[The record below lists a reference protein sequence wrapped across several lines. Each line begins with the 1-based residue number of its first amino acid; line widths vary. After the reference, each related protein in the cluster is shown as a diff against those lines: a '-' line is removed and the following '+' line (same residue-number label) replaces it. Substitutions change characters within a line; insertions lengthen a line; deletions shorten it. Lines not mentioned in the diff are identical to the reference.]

1 MNLLKKNKYSIRKYK
16 VGIFSTLIGTVLL
29 LSNPNG
35 AQALTT
41 DHNVQGGSNQAL
53 PGNSQNTNADTNR
66 DIVNDSQNTPNAHAT
81 DNTSTNQALTNHQNV
96 DVANQVGPAPI
107 QPSASPAQNNNN
119 SNANSTATEPAA
131 NTNNNLASN
140 NNTLNVP
147 NNTDNNDSARHL
159 TLKEIQEDVRHSSDK
174 PELVAIAE
182 EASNR
187 PKKRS
192 RRAAPTDP
200 NATPAD
206 PTATPA
212 DPTAGNGSAPV
223 AITAPYTPTTDPN
236 ANNIGQNAPNEVLSF
251 DDNNIR
257 PSTNRSVPTVTVVD
271 NLPGYTLINGGK
283 VGVFSHAMVRT
294 SMFDS
299 GDAKNYQAQGNVIA
313 LGRIRGNDTNDH
325 GDFNGIEKTLTVNP
339 NSELI
344 FEFNTMTT
352 KNYQAQGNVI
362 ALGRIR
368 GNDTNDHGDFN
379 GIEKTLTVNPNSE
392 LIFEFNTMTTKNYQG
407 MTNLIIKNADNDT
420 VIGEKVVA
428 YGPIWRLLKVPENVS
443 HLKIQFVPKND
454 AITDARGIYQLRDGY
469 KYYDF
474 VDSIGLHSG
483 SHVYVE
489 RRTMEPT
496 ATNNKE
502 FTVTTSLKNNGNFGA
517 SFNTDDFVYKIQ
529 LPEGVEY
536 VNNSLT
542 KDFPSGN
549 SGVDINDMNVTYDA
563 ANRIITIKSTG
574 GGTGNSP
581 ARLMPDKI
589 LDLKYKL
596 RVNNVPTPRTVT
608 FNDTLT
614 YKTYSQ
620 DFINSPAESH
630 TVSTNPYTIDIIM
643 NKDALQ
649 AEVDRRI
656 QQADYTF
663 ASLDIFN
670 DLKRRAQTILDE
682 NRNNVPL
689 NKRVSQADI
698 DSLAN
703 QMQHTLIRSVD
714 AENAVNRKVDD
725 MEDLVNQNDELTDEE
740 KQAAIQVIEEHKNEI
755 IGNIGDQTTDD
766 GVTRIKD
773 QGIQTL
779 SGDTATPVVKP
790 NAKQAIRDKAA
801 KQREIINHTP
811 DATQDEIQDA
821 LNQLTTDETD
831 AIDNV
836 TNATTNADVETAK
849 NNGINT
855 IGAVAPQVTHKQA
868 ARDAINQ
875 ATATKRQQI
884 NSNREATQEEK
895 NAALNELTQA
905 TNHALEQINQATTND
920 DVDTAKGDG
929 LNAINPIAPVTVV
942 KQAARDAVSH
952 DAQQH
957 IAEINANPDATQEER
972 QAAIEKV
979 NAAVAV
985 ANTNILNANTN
996 ADVEQVKTNAIQGI
1010 QAIEPATKVKTDA
1023 KNAIDQSAETQHN
1036 AIFNNNDATLE
1047 EQQAAQ
1053 QLLDQAV
1060 ATAKQNINAADTNQ
1074 EVAQAKDQGTQ
1085 NIVVIQPATQVK
1097 TDARNAVNE
1106 KAREAITNINA
1117 TPGATREEKQEAINR
1132 VNTLKNR
1139 ALNDIGVTS
1148 TTAMVNSIRDD
1159 AVNQIGAV
1167 QPHVTK
1173 KQTATGV
1180 LTDLAT
1186 AKKQEINQNTNA
1198 TTEEKQV
1205 ALNQVDQDLA
1215 TAINNINQADT
1226 NAEVDQ
1232 AQQLGTK
1239 AINAIQPNIVKK
1251 PAALAQTNQHY
1262 SAKLV
1267 EINATPDATDD
1278 EKNAAI
1284 NTLNQDRQQAI
1295 ESIKQ
1300 ANTNA
1305 EVDQAATVAE
1315 NNIDAV
1321 QVDVVKKQAARDKI
1335 TAEVA
1340 KRIEAVKQTP
1350 NATDEEKQAAVNQI
1364 NQLKD
1369 QAFNQINQNQT
1380 NDQVDATTNQAIN
1393 AIDNVEAEV
1402 VIKPKAIADIEKAVK
1417 EKQQQ
1422 IDNSLDSTDN
1432 EKEVALQALAKEKEK
1447 ALAAIDQAQTNSQ
1460 VNQAATNGVSAIKII
1475 QPETKIKPAAREKI
1489 NQKANELRAQINQD
1503 KEATAEE
1510 RQAALDKIN
1519 DLVAKAMTNITNDR
1533 TNQQVNDSTN
1543 QALDDI
1549 ALVTPDH
1556 IVRAAARDAVKQ
1568 QYEAKK
1574 HEIEQAEHATD
1585 EEKQVALNQLA
1596 NNEKR
1601 ALQNINQAIANNDV
1615 KRVESNG
1622 IATLKGVEPHIV
1634 VKPEAQEAIKASA
1647 DNQVESIKDT
1657 PHATTD
1663 ELDEA
1668 NQQINDTLKQG
1679 QQDIDNTTQDAAVN
1693 DVRNQTIKAIEQ
1705 IKPKVR
1711 RKRAAL
1717 DNIDESN
1724 NNQLDAIRNTLDT
1737 TQDERNVAIAALNKI
1752 VNAIKN
1758 DIAQNKTNA
1767 EVDQTEAD
1775 GNNNIKVILPKV
1787 QVKPAARQSVSAKAE
1802 AQNALI
1808 DQSDLSTE
1816 EERLAAKHLVE
1827 QALNQAIDQINHADK
1842 TAQVNQNSIDAQNII
1857 SKIKPA
1863 TTVKATAL
1871 QQIQNIATNKINLI
1885 KANNE
1890 ATDEEQNA
1898 AIVQVEKELIKAK
1911 QQIAGAVTNA
1921 DVAYLLHDGKNEIRE
1936 IEPVIN
1942 KKATAREQL
1951 TTLFN
1956 DKKQAIEANVQAT
1969 VEERNSILAQL
1980 QNIYDT
1986 AIGQID
1992 QDRSNAQV
2000 DKTATLNLQTIHD
2013 LDVHPIKKPD
2023 AEKTINDD
2031 LARVTHLVQNYRKVS
2046 DRNKADALKAITALK
2061 LQMDEEL
2068 KTARTNADVDAVL
2081 KRFNVALGDIEA
2093 VITEKENSLLRIDN
2107 IAQQT
2112 YAKFKA
2118 IATPEQLAKVKALI
2132 DQYVADGNRMVDEDA
2147 TLNDIKKDTQLII
2160 DEILAIKLPAEVIK
2174 ASPKVGQPAPKV
2186 CTPIKKEDKQ
2196 EVRKVVKEL
2205 PNTGSEEMDLPLKE
2219 LALITGAALLARR
2232 RSKKEKES

>member
-41 DHNVQGGSNQAL
+41 DNNVQSDTNQAT
-53 PGNSQNTNADTNR
+53 PVNSQDKDVANNR
-66 DIVNDSQNTPNAHAT
+66 GLANSAQNTPNQSAT
-81 DNTSTNQALTNHQNV
+81 TNQATNQALVNHNNGSIV
-96 DVANQVGPAPI
+96 NQATPTSV
-107 QPSASPAQNNNN
+107 QSSTPSAQNNNHTDGN
-119 SNANSTATEPAA
+119 TTATETVSNAN
-131 NTNNNLASN
+131 NNDAVSN
-140 NNTLNVP
+140 NTTLNVP
-147 NNTDNNDSARHL
+147 NKTNENGSGGHL

-182 EASNR
+182 PASNR

-192 RRAAPTDP
+192 RRAAPADP

-206 PTATPA
+206 PAA
-212 DPTAGNGSAPV
+212 AAAGNGGAPV

-236 ANNIGQNAPNEVLSF
+236 ANNAGQNAPNEVLSF
-251 DDNNIR
+251 DDNGIR
-257 PSTNRSVPTVTVVD
+257 PSTNRSVPSVTVVD
-271 NLPGYTLINGGK
+271 NLPGFTLINGGK

-299 GDAKNYQAQGNVIA
+299 ADAKNYQAQGNVIA
-313 LGRIRGNDTNDH
+313 LGRI
-325 GDFNGIEKTLTVNP
+325 K
-339 NSELI
+339 
-344 FEFNTMTT
+344 
-352 KNYQAQGNVI
+352 
-362 ALGRIR
+362 

-407 MTNLIIKNADNDT
+407 VTNLIIKNADNDT
-420 VIGEKVVA
+420 VIAEKSVA
-428 YGPIWRLLKVPENVS
+428 YGPIWRLFKVPENVS

-517 SFNTDDFVYKIQ
+517 SFNTDDFVYQVQ

-542 KDFPSGN
+542 KDFPSSN
-549 SGVDINDMNVTYDA
+549 SGVDMNDFNVTYDA
-563 ANRIITIKSTG
+563 ANRVITIKSTG
-574 GGTGNSP
+574 GGSGNSP

-614 YKTYSQ
+614 YKTYTQ

-698 DSLAN
+698 DSLTN

-714 AENAVNRKVDD
+714 AENAVNKKVDQ

-790 NAKQAIRDKAA
+790 NAKKAIRDKAT
-801 KQREIINHTP
+801 KQREIINATP
-811 DATQDEIQDA
+811 DATEDEIQDA
-821 LNQLTTDETD
+821 LNQLATDETD

-855 IGAVAPQVTHKQA
+855 IGAVVPQVTHKKA

-905 TNHALEQINQATTND
+905 TNHALEQINQATTNA
-920 DVDTAKGDG
+920 DVDNAKGDG

-972 QAAIEKV
+972 QAAIDKV
-979 NAAVAV
+979 NAAVTA

-1010 QAIEPATKVKTDA
+1010 QAITPATKVKTDA
-1023 KNAIDQSAETQHN
+1023 KNAIDKSAETQHN
-1036 AIFNNNDATLE
+1036 TIFNNNDATLE

-1097 TDARNAVNE
+1097 TDARNVVND

-1139 ALNDIGVTS
+1139 ALTDIGVTS

-1180 LTDLAT
+1180 LNDLAT

-1205 ALNQVDQDLA
+1205 ALNQVDQELA

-1251 PAALAQTNQHY
+1251 PAALAQINQHY
-1262 SAKLV
+1262 NAKLA

-1295 ESIKQ
+1295 ESVKQ

-1380 NDQVDATTNQAIN
+1380 NDQVDTTTNQALN

-1432 EKEVALQALAKEKEK
+1432 EKEVASQALAKEKEK

-1475 QPETKIKPAAREKI
+1475 QPETKVKPAAREKI
-1489 NQKANELRAQINQD
+1489 NQKVNELRAKINQD

-1510 RQAALDKIN
+1510 RQVALDKIN
-1519 DLVAKAMTNITNDR
+1519 EFVNQAMTDITNNR
-1533 TNQQVNDSTN
+1533 TNQQVDDTTS
-1543 QALDDI
+1543 QALDSI
-1549 ALVTPDH
+1549 ALVAPEH

-1574 HEIEQAEHATD
+1574 QEIEQAEHATD

-1596 NNEKR
+1596 NNEKL
-1601 ALQNINQAIANNDV
+1601 ALQNINQAVTNNDV
-1615 KRVESNG
+1615 KRVETNG
-1622 IATLKGVEPHIV
+1622 IATLKGVQPHIV
-1634 VKPEAQEAIKASA
+1634 IKPEAQQAIKASA
-1647 DNQVESIKDT
+1647 ENQVESIKDT
-1657 PHATTD
+1657 PHATVD

-1668 NQQINDTLKQG
+1668 NQLISDTLKQA
-1679 QQDIDNTTQDAAVN
+1679 QQEIENTNQDAAVT
-1693 DVRNQTIKAIEQ
+1693 DVRNRTIKAIEQ

-1717 DNIDESN
+1717 DSIEEN
-1724 NNQLDAIRNTLDT
+1724 NKNQLDAIRNTLDT
-1737 TQDERNVAIAALNKI
+1737 TQDERDVAIDTLNKI
-1752 VNAIKN
+1752 VNTIKN

-1767 EVDQTEAD
+1767 EVDRTETD
-1775 GNNNIKVILPKV
+1775 GNDNIKVILPKV
-1787 QVKPAARQSVSAKAE
+1787 QVKPAARQSVGVKAE

-1842 TAQVNQNSIDAQNII
+1842 TSQVNKDSIDAQNII

-1871 QQIQNIATNKINLI
+1871 QQIQNIATNKINLS

-1890 ATDEEQNA
+1890 ATDEEQNI
-1898 AIVQVEKELIKAK
+1898 AIAQVEKELIKAK
-1911 QQIAGAVTNA
+1911 QQIASAVTNA
-1921 DVAYLLHDGKNEIRE
+1921 DVAYLLHDEKNEIRE

-1942 KKATAREQL
+1942 RKASAREQL

-1956 DKKQAIEANVQAT
+1956 DKKQAIEANIQAT

-2000 DKTATLNLQTIHD
+2000 DKTASLNLQKIHD

-2031 LARVTHLVQNYRKVS
+2031 LARVTALVQNYRKVS
-2046 DRNKADALKAITALK
+2046 NRNKADALKAITALK

-2081 KRFNVALGDIEA
+2081 KRFNVALSDIEA

-2118 IATPEQLAKVKALI
+2118 IATPEQLAKVKVLI
-2132 DQYVADGNRMVDEDA
+2132 DQYVADGNRMIDEDA
-2147 TLNDIKKDTQLII
+2147 TLNDIKQHTQFIV
-2160 DEILAIKLPAEVIK
+2160 DEILAIKLPAEPTKV
-2174 ASPKVGQPAPKV
+2174 SPKVIQPAPKV
-2186 CTPIKKEDKQ
+2186 CTPIKKE
-2196 EVRKVVKEL
+2196 ETHESRKVEKEL
-2205 PNTGSEEMDLPLKE
+2205 PNTGSEGMDLPLKE
-2219 LALITGAALLARR
+2219 FALITGAALLARR
-2232 RSKKEKES
+2232 RTKNEKES

>member
-41 DHNVQGGSNQAL
+41 DNNVQSDTNQAT
-53 PGNSQNTNADTNR
+53 PVNSQDKDVANNR
-66 DIVNDSQNTPNAHAT
+66 GLANSAQNTPNQSAT
-81 DNTSTNQALTNHQNV
+81 TNQATNQALVNHNNGSIV
-96 DVANQVGPAPI
+96 NQATPTSV
-107 QPSASPAQNNNN
+107 QSSTPSAQNNNHTDGN
-119 SNANSTATEPAA
+119 TTATETVSNAN
-131 NTNNNLASN
+131 NNDVASN
-140 NNTLNVP
+140 NTTLNVP
-147 NNTDNNDSARHL
+147 NKTNENGSGGHL

-182 EASNR
+182 PASNR

-192 RRAAPTDP
+192 RRAAPADP

-206 PTATPA
+206 PGAA
-212 DPTAGNGSAPV
+212 AAGNGGAPV

-236 ANNIGQNAPNEVLSF
+236 ANNAGQNAPNEVLSF
-251 DDNNIR
+251 DDNSIR
-257 PSTNRSVPTVTVVD
+257 PSTNRSVPSVTVVD
-271 NLPGYTLINGGK
+271 NLPGFTLINGGK
-283 VGVFSHAMVRT
+283 VGVLSHAMVRT
-294 SMFDS
+294 SMFEAGS
-299 GDAKNYQAQGNVIA
+299 NRTYQAQGNVLA
-313 LGRIRGNDTNDH
+313 LGRISGTDASNH
-325 GDFNGIEKTLTVNP
+325 GDFNGIEKSLTVNP

-344 FEFNTMTT
+344 FEFNTMPT
-352 KNYQAQGNVI
+352 KNGQGATNV
-362 ALGRIR
+362 
-368 GNDTNDHGDFN
+368 
-379 GIEKTLTVNPNSE
+379 
-392 LIFEFNTMTTKNYQG
+392 
-407 MTNLIIKNADNDT
+407 IIKNADTNDT
-420 VIGEKVVA
+420 IAEKTVEG
-428 YGPIWRLLKVPENVS
+428 GPTLRLFKVPDNVRN
-443 HLKIQFVPKND
+443 LKIQFVPKND
-454 AITDARGIYQLRDGY
+454 AITDARGIYQLKDGY
-469 KYYDF
+469 KYYSF

-502 FTVTTSLKNNGNFGA
+502 FTVTTSLKNNGNSGA
-517 SFNTDDFVYKIQ
+517 SLDTDEFVYKIQ

-542 KDFPSGN
+542 KDFPSNN
-549 SGVDINDMNVTYDA
+549 SGVDVNDMNVTYDA
-563 ANRIITIKSTG
+563 ANRVITIKSTG
-574 GGTGNSP
+574 GGTTNSP

-614 YKTYSQ
+614 YKTYTQ
-620 DFINSPAESH
+620 DFINSAAESH

-670 DLKRRAQTILDE
+670 DLKKRAQTILAE

-698 DSLAN
+698 DTLTN

-714 AENAVNRKVDD
+714 AENAVNQKADQ

-740 KQAAIQVIEEHKNEI
+740 KQAAIQVIEEHKGNI
-755 IGNIGDQTTDD
+755 IGDIGDQTTDD

-790 NAKQAIRDKAA
+790 NAKKAIRDKAT
-801 KQREIINHTP
+801 KQREIINATP
-811 DATQDEIQDA
+811 DATEDEIQDA
-821 LNQLTTDETD
+821 INQLATDETD

-855 IGAVAPQVTHKQA
+855 IGSVVPQVTHKQA

-905 TNHALEQINQATTND
+905 TNHALEQINQATTNA
-920 DVDTAKGDG
+920 DVDNAKGDG

-972 QAAIEKV
+972 QAAIDKV
-979 NAAVAV
+979 NAAVTA

-996 ADVEQVKTNAIQGI
+996 AEVEQVKTNAIQGI
-1010 QAIEPATKVKTDA
+1010 QAIIPATKVKTDA
-1023 KNAIDQSAETQHN
+1023 KNAIDKSAETQHN
-1036 AIFNNNDATLE
+1036 TIFNNNDATLE

-1097 TDARNAVNE
+1097 TDARNVVND

-1139 ALNDIGVTS
+1139 ALTDIGVTS

-1180 LTDLAT
+1180 LNDLAT

-1205 ALNQVDQDLA
+1205 ALNQVDQELA

-1251 PAALAQTNQHY
+1251 PAALAQINQHY
-1262 SAKLV
+1262 NAKLA
-1267 EINATPDATDD
+1267 EINATPDATND

-1380 NDQVDATTNQAIN
+1380 NDQVDTTTNQALN

-1432 EKEVALQALAKEKEK
+1432 EKEVASQALAKEKEK

-1475 QPETKIKPAAREKI
+1475 QPETKVKPAAREKI
-1489 NQKANELRAQINQD
+1489 NQKANELRAKINQD

-1510 RQAALDKIN
+1510 RQVALDKIN
-1519 DLVAKAMTNITNDR
+1519 EFVNQAMTDITNNR
-1533 TNQQVNDSTN
+1533 TNQQVDDTTS
-1543 QALDDI
+1543 QALDSI
-1549 ALVTPDH
+1549 ALVAPEH

-1574 HEIEQAEHATD
+1574 QEIEQAEHATD

-1596 NNEKR
+1596 NNKKL
-1601 ALQNINQAIANNDV
+1601 ALQNINQAVTNNDV
-1615 KRVESNG
+1615 KRVETNG
-1622 IATLKGVEPHIV
+1622 IATLKGVQPHIV
-1634 VKPEAQEAIKASA
+1634 IKPEAQQAIKASA
-1647 DNQVESIKDT
+1647 ENQVESIKDT
-1657 PHATTD
+1657 PHATVD

-1668 NQQINDTLKQG
+1668 NQLISDTLKQA
-1679 QQDIDNTTQDAAVN
+1679 QQEIENTNQDAAVT

-1717 DNIDESN
+1717 DSIEEN
-1724 NNQLDAIRNTLDT
+1724 NKNQLDAIRNTLDT
-1737 TQDERNVAIAALNKI
+1737 TQDERDVAIDTLNKI
-1752 VNAIKN
+1752 VNTIKN

-1767 EVDQTEAD
+1767 EVDRTETD
-1775 GNNNIKVILPKV
+1775 GNDNIKVILPKV
-1787 QVKPAARQSVSAKAE
+1787 QVKPAARQSVGVKAE

-1842 TAQVNQNSIDAQNII
+1842 TAQVNQDSIDAQNII

-1890 ATDEEQNA
+1890 ATDEEQNI
-1898 AIVQVEKELIKAK
+1898 AIAQVEKELIKAK
-1911 QQIAGAVTNA
+1911 QQIASAVTNA
-1921 DVAYLLHDGKNEIRE
+1921 DVAYLLHDEKNEIRE
-1936 IEPVIN
+1936 IEPVISR
-1942 KKATAREQL
+1942 KASAREQL

-1956 DKKQAIEANVQAT
+1956 DKKQAIEANIQAT

-2000 DKTATLNLQTIHD
+2000 DKTASLNLQTIHD

-2031 LARVTHLVQNYRKVS
+2031 LARVTALVQNYRKVS

-2081 KRFNVALGDIEA
+2081 KRFNVALSDIEA

-2118 IATPEQLAKVKALI
+2118 IATPEQLAKVKVLI
-2132 DQYVADGNRMVDEDA
+2132 DQYVADGNRMIDEDA
-2147 TLNDIKKDTQLII
+2147 TLNDIKQHTQFIV
-2160 DEILAIKLPAEVIK
+2160 DEILAIKLPAEAMKV
-2174 ASPKVGQPAPKV
+2174 SPKVIQPAPKV
-2186 CTPIKKEDKQ
+2186 CTPIKKE
-2196 EVRKVVKEL
+2196 ETHESRKVEKEL

-2219 LALITGAALLARR
+2219 FALITGAALLARR
-2232 RSKKEKES
+2232 RTKNEKES

>member
-53 PGNSQNTNADTNR
+53 PGNSPNTNADTNR
-66 DIVNDSQNTPNAHAT
+66 DIVNGSQNTPNAHAT

-96 DVANQVGPAPI
+96 GVANQVAPAPI
-107 QPSASPAQNNNN
+107 QPSTSSASNNNH
-119 SNANSTATEPAA
+119 SDANSTATEPAA

-192 RRAAPTDP
+192 RRAAPADP
-200 NATPAD
+200 N
-206 PTATPA
+206 ATPA

-223 AITAPYTPTTDPN
+223 AITAPFTPTTDPN
-236 ANNIGQNAPNEVLSF
+236 ANNIGQNAPNEVLTF

-313 LGRIRGNDTNDH
+313 LGRIKGNDTNDH
-325 GDFNGIEKTLTVNP
+325 GG
-339 NSELI
+339 
-344 FEFNTMTT
+344 
-352 KNYQAQGNVI
+352 
-362 ALGRIR
+362 
-368 GNDTNDHGDFN
+368 FN

-608 FNDTLT
+608 FNDILT
-614 YKTYSQ
+614 YKTYTQ

-670 DLKRRAQTILDE
+670 ELKRRAQTILDE

-698 DSLAN
+698 DSLVN

-801 KQREIINHTP
+801 KQREIINNTP

-979 NAAVAV
+979 NAAVAA

-1023 KNAIDQSAETQHN
+1023 KNAIDQSAEKQHN

-1097 TDARNAVNE
+1097 TDARNAVND

-1198 TTEEKQV
+1198 TDEEKQV

-1251 PAALAQTNQHY
+1251 PTALAQINQHY
-1262 SAKLV
+1262 NAKLA

-1393 AIDNVEAEV
+1393 AIDNVEAKV

-1432 EKEVALQALAKEKEK
+1432 EKEVALLALAKEKEK

-1475 QPETKIKPAAREKI
+1475 QPETKVKPAAREKI

-1556 IVRAAARDAVKQ
+1556 IVRATARDAVKQ

-1601 ALQNINQAIANNDV
+1601 ALQNIDQAIANNDV

-1911 QQIAGAVTNA
+1911 QQIASAVTNA

-1956 DKKQAIEANVQAT
+1956 DKKLAIEANVQAT

-2000 DKTATLNLQTIHD
+2000 DKTASLNLQTIHD

-2132 DQYVADGNRMVDEDA
+2132 DQYVADGIRMIDEDA
-2147 TLNDIKKDTQLII
+2147 TLNDIKQHTQFIV
-2160 DEILAIKLPAEVIK
+2160 DEILAIKLPAEATKVL
-2174 ASPKVGQPAPKV
+2174 PKVGQPAPKL
-2186 CTPIKKEDKQ
+2186 CTSIKKVDKQ

-2232 RSKKEKES
+2232 RNKNEKES

>member
-53 PGNSQNTNADTNR
+53 PGNSPNTNADTNR
-66 DIVNDSQNTPNAHAT
+66 DIVNGSQNTPNAHAT

-96 DVANQVGPAPI
+96 GVANQVAPAPI
-107 QPSASPAQNNNN
+107 QPSTSSASNNNH
-119 SNANSTATEPAA
+119 SDANSTATEPAA

-192 RRAAPTDP
+192 RRAAPADP
-200 NATPAD
+200 N
-206 PTATPA
+206 ATPA

-223 AITAPYTPTTDPN
+223 AITAPFTPTTDPN
-236 ANNIGQNAPNEVLSF
+236 ANNIGQNAPNEVLTF

-313 LGRIRGNDTNDH
+313 LGRIKGNDTNDH
-325 GDFNGIEKTLTVNP
+325 GG
-339 NSELI
+339 
-344 FEFNTMTT
+344 
-352 KNYQAQGNVI
+352 
-362 ALGRIR
+362 
-368 GNDTNDHGDFN
+368 FN

-608 FNDTLT
+608 FNDILT
-614 YKTYSQ
+614 YKTYTQ

-670 DLKRRAQTILDE
+670 ELKRRAQTILDE

-698 DSLAN
+698 DSLVN

-801 KQREIINHTP
+801 KQREIINNTP

-979 NAAVAV
+979 NAAVAA

-1097 TDARNAVNE
+1097 TDARNAVND

-1198 TTEEKQV
+1198 TDEEKQV

-1251 PAALAQTNQHY
+1251 PTALAQINQHY
-1262 SAKLV
+1262 NAKLA

-1393 AIDNVEAEV
+1393 AIDNVEAKV

-1432 EKEVALQALAKEKEK
+1432 EKEVALLALAKEKEK

-1475 QPETKIKPAAREKI
+1475 QPETKVKPAAREKI

-1556 IVRAAARDAVKQ
+1556 IVRATARDAVKQ

-1601 ALQNINQAIANNDV
+1601 ALQNIDQAIANNDV

-1647 DNQVESIKDT
+1647 DNQVESIKDA

-1911 QQIAGAVTNA
+1911 QQIASAVTNA

-1956 DKKQAIEANVQAT
+1956 DKKLAIEANVQAT

-2000 DKTATLNLQTIHD
+2000 DKTASLNLQTIHD

-2132 DQYVADGNRMVDEDA
+2132 DQYVADGIRMIDEDA
-2147 TLNDIKKDTQLII
+2147 TLNDIKQHTQFIV
-2160 DEILAIKLPAEVIK
+2160 DEILAIKLPAEATKVL
-2174 ASPKVGQPAPKV
+2174 PKVGQPAPKL
-2186 CTPIKKEDKQ
+2186 CTSIKKVDKQ

-2232 RSKKEKES
+2232 RNKNEKES

>member
-41 DHNVQGGSNQAL
+41 DNNVQSDTNQAT
-53 PGNSQNTNADTNR
+53 PVNSQDKDVANNR
-66 DIVNDSQNTPNAHAT
+66 GLANSAQNTPNQSAT
-81 DNTSTNQALTNHQNV
+81 TNQATNQALVNHNNGSIV
-96 DVANQVGPAPI
+96 NQATPTSV
-107 QPSASPAQNNNN
+107 QSSTPSAQNNNHTDGN
-119 SNANSTATEPAA
+119 TTATETVSNAN
-131 NTNNNLASN
+131 NNDVASN
-140 NNTLNVP
+140 NTTLNVP
-147 NNTDNNDSARHL
+147 NKTNENGSGGHL

-182 EASNR
+182 PASNR

-192 RRAAPTDP
+192 RRAAPADP

-206 PTATPA
+206 PGAA
-212 DPTAGNGSAPV
+212 AAGNGGAPV

-236 ANNIGQNAPNEVLSF
+236 ANNAGQNAPNEVLSF
-251 DDNNIR
+251 DDNSIR
-257 PSTNRSVPTVTVVD
+257 PSTNRSVPSVTVVD
-271 NLPGYTLINGGK
+271 NLPGFTLINGGK
-283 VGVFSHAMVRT
+283 VGVLSHAMVRT
-294 SMFDS
+294 SMFEAGS
-299 GDAKNYQAQGNVIA
+299 NRTYQAQGNVLA
-313 LGRIRGNDTNDH
+313 LGRISGTDASNH
-325 GDFNGIEKTLTVNP
+325 GDFNGIEKSLTVNP

-344 FEFNTMTT
+344 FEFNTMPT
-352 KNYQAQGNVI
+352 KNGQGATNV
-362 ALGRIR
+362 
-368 GNDTNDHGDFN
+368 
-379 GIEKTLTVNPNSE
+379 
-392 LIFEFNTMTTKNYQG
+392 
-407 MTNLIIKNADNDT
+407 IIKNADTNDT
-420 VIGEKVVA
+420 IAEKTVEG
-428 YGPIWRLLKVPENVS
+428 GPTLRLFKVPDNVRN
-443 HLKIQFVPKND
+443 LKIQFVPKND
-454 AITDARGIYQLRDGY
+454 AITDARGIYQLKDGY
-469 KYYDF
+469 KYYSF

-502 FTVTTSLKNNGNFGA
+502 FTVTTSLKNNGNSGA
-517 SFNTDDFVYKIQ
+517 SLDTDEYVYKIQ

-542 KDFPSGN
+542 KDFPSNN
-549 SGVDINDMNVTYDA
+549 SGVDVNDMNVTYDA
-563 ANRIITIKSTG
+563 ANRVITIKSTG
-574 GGTGNSP
+574 GGTTNSP

-614 YKTYSQ
+614 YKTYTQ
-620 DFINSPAESH
+620 DFINSAAESH

-670 DLKRRAQTILDE
+670 DLKKRAQTILAE

-698 DSLAN
+698 DTLTN

-714 AENAVNRKVDD
+714 AENAVNQKADQ

-740 KQAAIQVIEEHKNEI
+740 KQAAIQVIEEHKGNI
-755 IGNIGDQTTDD
+755 IGDIGDQTTDD

-790 NAKQAIRDKAA
+790 NAKKAIRDKAT
-801 KQREIINHTP
+801 KQRGIINATP
-811 DATQDEIQDA
+811 DATEDEIQDA
-821 LNQLTTDETD
+821 INQLATDETD

-855 IGAVAPQVTHKQA
+855 IGSVVPQVTHKQA

-905 TNHALEQINQATTND
+905 TNHALEQINQATTNA
-920 DVDTAKGDG
+920 DVDNAKGDG

-972 QAAIEKV
+972 QAAIDKV
-979 NAAVAV
+979 NAAVTA

-996 ADVEQVKTNAIQGI
+996 AEVEQVKTNAIQGI
-1010 QAIEPATKVKTDA
+1010 QAITPATKVKTDA
-1023 KNAIDQSAETQHN
+1023 KNAIDKSAETQHN
-1036 AIFNNNDATLE
+1036 TIFNNNDATLE

-1097 TDARNAVNE
+1097 TDARNVVND

-1139 ALNDIGVTS
+1139 ALTDIGVTS

-1180 LTDLAT
+1180 LNDLAT

-1205 ALNQVDQDLA
+1205 ALNQVDQELA

-1251 PAALAQTNQHY
+1251 PAALAQINQHY
-1262 SAKLV
+1262 NAKLA
-1267 EINATPDATDD
+1267 EINATPDATND

-1380 NDQVDATTNQAIN
+1380 NDQVDTTTNQALN

-1432 EKEVALQALAKEKEK
+1432 EKEVASQALAKEKEK

-1475 QPETKIKPAAREKI
+1475 QPETKVKPAAREKI
-1489 NQKANELRAQINQD
+1489 NQKANELRAKINQD

-1510 RQAALDKIN
+1510 RQVALDKIN
-1519 DLVAKAMTNITNDR
+1519 EFVNQAMTDITNNR
-1533 TNQQVNDSTN
+1533 TNQQVDDTTS
-1543 QALDDI
+1543 QALDSI
-1549 ALVTPDH
+1549 ALVAPEH

-1574 HEIEQAEHATD
+1574 QEIEQAEHATD

-1596 NNEKR
+1596 NNKKL
-1601 ALQNINQAIANNDV
+1601 ALQNINQAVTNNDV
-1615 KRVESNG
+1615 KRVETNG
-1622 IATLKGVEPHIV
+1622 IATLKGVQPHIV
-1634 VKPEAQEAIKASA
+1634 IKPEAQQAIKASA
-1647 DNQVESIKDT
+1647 ENQVESIKDT
-1657 PHATTD
+1657 PHATVD

-1668 NQQINDTLKQG
+1668 NQLISDTLKQA
-1679 QQDIDNTTQDAAVN
+1679 QQEIENTNQDAAVT

-1717 DNIDESN
+1717 DSIEEN
-1724 NNQLDAIRNTLDT
+1724 NKNQLDAIRNTLDT
-1737 TQDERNVAIAALNKI
+1737 TQDERDVAIDTLNKI
-1752 VNAIKN
+1752 VNTIKN

-1767 EVDQTEAD
+1767 EVDRTETD
-1775 GNNNIKVILPKV
+1775 GNDNIKVILPKV
-1787 QVKPAARQSVSAKAE
+1787 QVKPAARQSVGVKAE

-1842 TAQVNQNSIDAQNII
+1842 TAQVNQDSIDAQNII

-1890 ATDEEQNA
+1890 ATDEEQNI
-1898 AIVQVEKELIKAK
+1898 AIAQVEKELIKAK
-1911 QQIAGAVTNA
+1911 QQIASAVTNA
-1921 DVAYLLHDGKNEIRE
+1921 DVAYLLHDEKNEIRE
-1936 IEPVIN
+1936 IEPVISR
-1942 KKATAREQL
+1942 KASAREQL

-1956 DKKQAIEANVQAT
+1956 DKKQAIEANIQAT

-2000 DKTATLNLQTIHD
+2000 DKTASLNLQTIHD

-2031 LARVTHLVQNYRKVS
+2031 LARVTALVQNYRKVS

-2081 KRFNVALGDIEA
+2081 KRFNVALSDIEA

-2118 IATPEQLAKVKALI
+2118 IATPEQLAKVKVLI
-2132 DQYVADGNRMVDEDA
+2132 DQYVADGNRMIDEDA
-2147 TLNDIKKDTQLII
+2147 TLNDIKQHTQFIV
-2160 DEILAIKLPAEVIK
+2160 DEILAIKLPAEAMKV
-2174 ASPKVGQPAPKV
+2174 SPKVIQPAPKV
-2186 CTPIKKEDKQ
+2186 CTPIKKE
-2196 EVRKVVKEL
+2196 ETHESRKVEKEL

-2219 LALITGAALLARR
+2219 FALITGAALLARR
-2232 RSKKEKES
+2232 RTKNEKES

>member
-16 VGIFSTLIGTVLL
+16 IGIFSTLIGTVLL

-41 DHNVQGGSNQAL
+41 DNNVQSDTNQAT
-53 PGNSQNTNADTNR
+53 PVNSQDKDVANNR
-66 DIVNDSQNTPNAHAT
+66 GLANSAQNTPNQSAT
-81 DNTSTNQALTNHQNV
+81 TNQATNQALVNHNNGSIV
-96 DVANQVGPAPI
+96 NQATPTSV
-107 QPSASPAQNNNN
+107 QSSTPSAQNNNHTDGN
-119 SNANSTATEPAA
+119 TTATETVSNAN
-131 NTNNNLASN
+131 NNDVASN
-140 NNTLNVP
+140 NTTLNVP
-147 NNTDNNDSARHL
+147 NKTNENGSGGHL

-182 EASNR
+182 PASNR

-192 RRAAPTDP
+192 RRAAPADP

-206 PTATPA
+206 PGAA
-212 DPTAGNGSAPV
+212 AAGNGGAPV

-236 ANNIGQNAPNEVLSF
+236 ANNAGQNAPNEVLSF
-251 DDNNIR
+251 DDNSIR
-257 PSTNRSVPTVTVVD
+257 PSTNRSVPSVTVVD
-271 NLPGYTLINGGK
+271 NLPGFTLINGGK
-283 VGVFSHAMVRT
+283 VGVLSHAMVRT
-294 SMFDS
+294 SMFEAGS
-299 GDAKNYQAQGNVIA
+299 NRTYQAQGNVLA
-313 LGRIRGNDTNDH
+313 LGRISGTDASNH
-325 GDFNGIEKTLTVNP
+325 GDFNGIEKSLTVNP

-344 FEFNTMTT
+344 FEFNTMPT
-352 KNYQAQGNVI
+352 KNGQGATNV
-362 ALGRIR
+362 
-368 GNDTNDHGDFN
+368 
-379 GIEKTLTVNPNSE
+379 
-392 LIFEFNTMTTKNYQG
+392 
-407 MTNLIIKNADNDT
+407 IIKNADTNDT
-420 VIGEKVVA
+420 IAEKTVEG
-428 YGPIWRLLKVPENVS
+428 GPTLRLFKVPDNVRN
-443 HLKIQFVPKND
+443 LKIQFVPKND
-454 AITDARGIYQLRDGY
+454 AITDARGIYQLKDGY
-469 KYYDF
+469 KYYSF

-502 FTVTTSLKNNGNFGA
+502 FTVTTSLKNNGNSGA
-517 SFNTDDFVYKIQ
+517 SLDTDEFVYKIQ

-542 KDFPSGN
+542 KDFPSNN
-549 SGVDINDMNVTYDA
+549 SGVDVNDMNVTYDA
-563 ANRIITIKSTG
+563 ANRVITIKSTG
-574 GGTGNSP
+574 GGTTNSP

-614 YKTYSQ
+614 YKTYTQ
-620 DFINSPAESH
+620 DFINSAAESH

-670 DLKRRAQTILDE
+670 DLKKRAQTILAE

-698 DSLAN
+698 DSLTN

-714 AENAVNRKVDD
+714 AENAVNQKADQ

-740 KQAAIQVIEEHKNEI
+740 KQAAIQVIEEHKGNI
-755 IGNIGDQTTDD
+755 IGDIGDQTTDD

-790 NAKQAIRDKAA
+790 NAKKAIRDKAT
-801 KQREIINHTP
+801 KQREIINATP
-811 DATQDEIQDA
+811 DATEDEIQDA
-821 LNQLTTDETD
+821 LNQLATDETD

-855 IGAVAPQVTHKQA
+855 IGAVVPQVTHKKA

-905 TNHALEQINQATTND
+905 TNHALEQINQATTNA
-920 DVDTAKGDG
+920 DVDNAKGDG

-972 QAAIEKV
+972 QAAIDKV
-979 NAAVAV
+979 NAAVTA

-1010 QAIEPATKVKTDA
+1010 QAITPATKVKTDA
-1023 KNAIDQSAETQHN
+1023 KNAIDKSAETQHN
-1036 AIFNNNDATLE
+1036 TIFNNNDATLE

-1097 TDARNAVNE
+1097 TDARNVVND

-1139 ALNDIGVTS
+1139 ALTDIGVTS

-1180 LTDLAT
+1180 LNDLAT

-1205 ALNQVDQDLA
+1205 ALNQVDQELA

-1226 NAEVDQ
+1226 NEEVDQ

-1251 PAALAQTNQHY
+1251 PAALAQINQHY
-1262 SAKLV
+1262 NAKLA
-1267 EINATPDATDD
+1267 EINATPDATND

-1295 ESIKQ
+1295 ESIKK

-1380 NDQVDATTNQAIN
+1380 NDQVDATTNQAVN

-1432 EKEVALQALAKEKEK
+1432 EKEVASQALAKEKEK

-1475 QPETKIKPAAREKI
+1475 QPETKVKPAAREKI
-1489 NQKANELRAQINQD
+1489 NQKANELRAKINQD

-1510 RQAALDKIN
+1510 RQVALDKIN
-1519 DLVAKAMTNITNDR
+1519 EFVNQAMTDITNNR
-1533 TNQQVNDSTN
+1533 TNQQVDDTTS
-1543 QALDDI
+1543 QALDSI
-1549 ALVTPDH
+1549 ALVAPEH

-1574 HEIEQAEHATD
+1574 QEIEQAEHATD

-1596 NNEKR
+1596 NNEKL
-1601 ALQNINQAIANNDV
+1601 ALQNINQAVTNNDV
-1615 KRVESNG
+1615 KRVETNG
-1622 IATLKGVEPHIV
+1622 IATLKGVQPHIV
-1634 VKPEAQEAIKASA
+1634 IKPEAQQAIKASA
-1647 DNQVESIKDT
+1647 ENQVESIKDT
-1657 PHATTD
+1657 PHATVD

-1668 NQQINDTLKQG
+1668 NQLISDTLKQA
-1679 QQDIDNTTQDAAVN
+1679 QQEIENTNQDAAVT

-1717 DNIDESN
+1717 DSIEEN
-1724 NNQLDAIRNTLDT
+1724 NKNQLDAIRNTLDT
-1737 TQDERNVAIAALNKI
+1737 TQDERDVAIDTLNKI
-1752 VNAIKN
+1752 VNTIKN

-1767 EVDQTEAD
+1767 EVDRTETD
-1775 GNNNIKVILPKV
+1775 GNDNIKVILPKV
-1787 QVKPAARQSVSAKAE
+1787 QVKPAARQSVGVKAE

-1842 TAQVNQNSIDAQNII
+1842 TAQVNQDSINAQNII

-1890 ATDEEQNA
+1890 ATDEEQNI
-1898 AIVQVEKELIKAK
+1898 AIAQVEKELIKAK
-1911 QQIAGAVTNA
+1911 QQIASAVTNA
-1921 DVAYLLHDGKNEIRE
+1921 DVAYLLHNEKNEIRE

-1942 KKATAREQL
+1942 RKASAREQL

-1956 DKKQAIEANVQAT
+1956 DKKQAIEANIQAT

-2000 DKTATLNLQTIHD
+2000 DKTASLNLQTIHD

-2031 LARVTHLVQNYRKVS
+2031 LARVTALVQNYRKVS

-2068 KTARTNADVDAVL
+2068 KTARTNADVDTVL
-2081 KRFNVALGDIEA
+2081 KRFNVALSDIEA

-2118 IATPEQLAKVKALI
+2118 IATPEQLAKVKVLI
-2132 DQYVADGNRMVDEDA
+2132 DQYVADGNRMIDEDA
-2147 TLNDIKKDTQLII
+2147 TLNDIKQHTQFIV
-2160 DEILAIKLPAEVIK
+2160 DEILAIKLPAEATKV
-2174 ASPKVGQPAPKV
+2174 SPKVIQPAPKV
-2186 CTPIKKEDKQ
+2186 CTPIKKE
-2196 EVRKVVKEL
+2196 ETHESRKVEKEL
-2205 PNTGSEEMDLPLKE
+2205 PNTGSEGMDLPLKE
-2219 LALITGAALLARR
+2219 FALITGAALLARR
-2232 RSKKEKES
+2232 RTKNEKES

>member
-41 DHNVQGGSNQAL
+41 DNNVQSDTNQAT
-53 PGNSQNTNADTNR
+53 PVNSQDTNVANNR
-66 DIVNDSQNTPNAHAT
+66 GLANSAQNTPNQSAT
-81 DNTSTNQALTNHQNV
+81 TNQSTNQALVNHNNGSI
-96 DVANQVGPAPI
+96 ANQATPTSV
-107 QPSASPAQNNNN
+107 QSSTPSAQNNNHTDGN
-119 SNANSTATEPAA
+119 TTATETVSNAN
-131 NTNNNLASN
+131 NKDVVSN
-140 NNTLNVP
+140 NTTLNVP
-147 NNTDNNDSARHL
+147 NKTNENGSGGHL

-182 EASNR
+182 QASNR

-192 RRAAPTDP
+192 RRAAPADP

-206 PTATPA
+206 PAA
-212 DPTAGNGSAPV
+212 AAAGNGGAPV

-236 ANNIGQNAPNEVLSF
+236 ANNAGQNAPNEVLSF
-251 DDNNIR
+251 DDNGIR
-257 PSTNRSVPTVTVVD
+257 PSTNRSVPSVTVVD
-271 NLPGYTLINGGK
+271 NLPGFTLINGGK

-313 LGRIRGNDTNDH
+313 LGRIKGNDTNDH
-325 GDFNGIEKTLTVNP
+325 GDFNGIEK
-339 NSELI
+339 S
-344 FEFNTMTT
+344 
-352 KNYQAQGNVI
+352 
-362 ALGRIR
+362 
-368 GNDTNDHGDFN
+368 
-379 GIEKTLTVNPNSE
+379 LTVNPNSE

-407 MTNLIIKNADNDT
+407 VTNLIIKNADNDT
-420 VIGEKVVA
+420 VIAEKSVA
-428 YGPIWRLLKVPENVS
+428 YGPIWRLFKVPENVS

-517 SFNTDDFVYKIQ
+517 SFNTDDFVYKVQ

-542 KDFPSGN
+542 KDFPSSN
-549 SGVDINDMNVTYDA
+549 SGVDMNDFNVTYDA
-563 ANRIITIKSTG
+563 ANRVITIKSTG
-574 GGTGNSP
+574 GGSGNSP

-614 YKTYSQ
+614 YKTYTQ

-698 DSLAN
+698 DSLTN

-714 AENAVNRKVDD
+714 AENAVNKKVDQ

-790 NAKQAIRDKAA
+790 NAKKAIRDKAT
-801 KQREIINHTP
+801 KQREIINATP
-811 DATQDEIQDA
+811 DATEDEIQDA
-821 LNQLTTDETD
+821 LNQLATDETD

-836 TNATTNADVETAK
+836 TNATTNADVEIAK

-855 IGAVAPQVTHKQA
+855 IGAVVPQVTHKQA

-905 TNHALEQINQATTND
+905 TNHALEQINQATTNA
-920 DVDTAKGDG
+920 DVDNAKGDG

-972 QAAIEKV
+972 QAAIDKV
-979 NAAVAV
+979 NAAVTA

-1010 QAIEPATKVKTDA
+1010 QAITPATKVKTDA
-1023 KNAIDQSAETQHN
+1023 KNAIDKSAETQHN
-1036 AIFNNNDATLE
+1036 TIFNNNDATLE

-1097 TDARNAVNE
+1097 TDARNAVND

-1139 ALNDIGVTS
+1139 ALTDIGVTS

-1180 LTDLAT
+1180 LNDLAT

-1205 ALNQVDQDLA
+1205 ALNQVDQELA

-1251 PAALAQTNQHY
+1251 PAALAQINQHY
-1262 SAKLV
+1262 NAKLA
-1267 EINATPDATDD
+1267 EINATPDATND

-1369 QAFNQINQNQT
+1369 QAINQINQNQT
-1380 NDQVDATTNQAIN
+1380 NDQVDTTTNQAVN

-1402 VIKPKAIADIEKAVK
+1402 VIKPTAIADIEKAVK

-1432 EKEVALQALAKEKEK
+1432 EKEVASQALAKEKEK

-1475 QPETKIKPAAREKI
+1475 QPETKVKPAAREKI
-1489 NQKANELRAQINQD
+1489 NQKANELRAKINQD

-1510 RQAALDKIN
+1510 RQVALDKIN
-1519 DLVAKAMTNITNDR
+1519 EFVNQAMTDITNNR
-1533 TNQQVNDSTN
+1533 TNQQVDDTTS
-1543 QALDDI
+1543 QALDSI
-1549 ALVTPDH
+1549 ALVAPEH

-1574 HEIEQAEHATD
+1574 QEIEQAEHATD

-1596 NNEKR
+1596 NNEKL
-1601 ALQNINQAIANNDV
+1601 ALQNINQAVTNNDV
-1615 KRVESNG
+1615 KRVETNG
-1622 IATLKGVEPHIV
+1622 IATLKGVQPHIV
-1634 VKPEAQEAIKASA
+1634 IKPESQQAIKATA
-1647 DNQVESIKDT
+1647 ENQVESIKDT
-1657 PHATTD
+1657 PHATVD

-1668 NQQINDTLKQG
+1668 NQLISDTLKQA
-1679 QQDIDNTTQDAAVN
+1679 QQEIENTNQDAAVT

-1717 DNIDESN
+1717 DSIEEN
-1724 NNQLDAIRNTLDT
+1724 NKNQLDAIRNTLDT
-1737 TQDERNVAIAALNKI
+1737 TQDERDVAIDTLNKI
-1752 VNAIKN
+1752 VNTIKN

-1767 EVDQTEAD
+1767 EVDRTETD
-1775 GNNNIKVILPKV
+1775 GNDNIKVILPKV
-1787 QVKPAARQSVSAKAE
+1787 QVKPAARQSVGVKAE

-1842 TAQVNQNSIDAQNII
+1842 TAQVNQDSIDAQNII

-1890 ATDEEQNA
+1890 ATDEEQNI
-1898 AIVQVEKELIKAK
+1898 AIAQVEKELIKAK
-1911 QQIAGAVTNA
+1911 QQIASAVTNA
-1921 DVAYLLHDGKNEIRE
+1921 DVAYLLHDEKNEIRE

-1942 KKATAREQL
+1942 RKASAREQL

-1956 DKKQAIEANVQAT
+1956 DKKQAIEANIQAT

-2000 DKTATLNLQTIHD
+2000 DKTASLNLQTIHD

-2031 LARVTHLVQNYRKVS
+2031 LARVTALVQNYRKVS
-2046 DRNKADALKAITALK
+2046 NRNKADALKAITALK

-2081 KRFNVALGDIEA
+2081 KRFNVALSDIEA

-2118 IATPEQLAKVKALI
+2118 IATPEQLAKVKVLI
-2132 DQYVADGNRMVDEDA
+2132 DQYVADGNRMIDEDA
-2147 TLNDIKKDTQLII
+2147 TLNDIKQHTQFIV
-2160 DEILAIKLPAEVIK
+2160 DEILAIKLPAEATKV
-2174 ASPKVGQPAPKV
+2174 SPKEIQPAPKV
-2186 CTPIKKEDKQ
+2186 CTPIKKE
-2196 EVRKVVKEL
+2196 ETHESRKVEKEL
-2205 PNTGSEEMDLPLKE
+2205 PNTGSEGMDLPLKE
-2219 LALITGAALLARR
+2219 FALITGAALLARR
-2232 RSKKEKES
+2232 RTKNEKES

>member
-41 DHNVQGGSNQAL
+41 DNNVQSDTNQAT
-53 PGNSQNTNADTNR
+53 PVNSQDTNVANNR
-66 DIVNDSQNTPNAHAT
+66 GLANSAQNTPNQSAT
-81 DNTSTNQALTNHQNV
+81 TNQPTNQALVNHNNGSI
-96 DVANQVGPAPI
+96 ANQATPTSV
-107 QPSASPAQNNNN
+107 QSSTPSAQNNNHTDGN
-119 SNANSTATEPAA
+119 TTATETVSNAN
-131 NTNNNLASN
+131 NKDVVSN
-140 NNTLNVP
+140 NTTLNVP
-147 NNTDNNDSARHL
+147 NKTNENGSGGHL

-182 EASNR
+182 QASNR

-192 RRAAPTDP
+192 RRAAPADP

-206 PTATPA
+206 PAA
-212 DPTAGNGSAPV
+212 AAAGNGGAPV

-236 ANNIGQNAPNEVLSF
+236 ANNAGQNAPNEVLSF
-251 DDNNIR
+251 DDNGIR
-257 PSTNRSVPTVTVVD
+257 PSTNRSVPSVTVVD
-271 NLPGYTLINGGK
+271 NLPGFTLINGGK

-313 LGRIRGNDTNDH
+313 LGRIKGNDTNDH
-325 GDFNGIEKTLTVNP
+325 GDFNGIEK
-339 NSELI
+339 S
-344 FEFNTMTT
+344 
-352 KNYQAQGNVI
+352 
-362 ALGRIR
+362 
-368 GNDTNDHGDFN
+368 
-379 GIEKTLTVNPNSE
+379 LTVNPNSE

-407 MTNLIIKNADNDT
+407 VTNLIIKNADNDT
-420 VIGEKVVA
+420 VIAEKSVA
-428 YGPIWRLLKVPENVS
+428 YGPIWRLFKVPENVS

-517 SFNTDDFVYKIQ
+517 SFNTDDFVYKVQ

-542 KDFPSGN
+542 KDFPSSN
-549 SGVDINDMNVTYDA
+549 SGVDMNDFNVTYDA
-563 ANRIITIKSTG
+563 ANRVITIKSTG
-574 GGTGNSP
+574 GGSGNSP

-614 YKTYSQ
+614 YKTYTQ

-698 DSLAN
+698 DSLTN

-714 AENAVNRKVDD
+714 AENAVNKKVDQ

-790 NAKQAIRDKAA
+790 NAKKAIRDKAT
-801 KQREIINHTP
+801 KQREIINATP
-811 DATQDEIQDA
+811 DATEDEIQDA
-821 LNQLTTDETD
+821 LNQLATDETD

-836 TNATTNADVETAK
+836 TNATTNADVEIAK

-855 IGAVAPQVTHKQA
+855 IGAVVPQVTHKQA

-905 TNHALEQINQATTND
+905 TNHALEQINQATTNA
-920 DVDTAKGDG
+920 DVDNAKGDG

-972 QAAIEKV
+972 QAAIDKV
-979 NAAVAV
+979 NAAVTA

-1010 QAIEPATKVKTDA
+1010 QAITPATKVKTDA
-1023 KNAIDQSAETQHN
+1023 KNAIDKSAETQHN
-1036 AIFNNNDATLE
+1036 TIFNNNDATLE

-1097 TDARNAVNE
+1097 TDARNAVND

-1139 ALNDIGVTS
+1139 ALTDIGVTS

-1180 LTDLAT
+1180 LNDLAT

-1205 ALNQVDQDLA
+1205 ALNQVDQELA

-1251 PAALAQTNQHY
+1251 PAALAQINQHY
-1262 SAKLV
+1262 NAKLA
-1267 EINATPDATDD
+1267 EINATPDATND

-1369 QAFNQINQNQT
+1369 QAINQINQNQT
-1380 NDQVDATTNQAIN
+1380 NDQVDTTTNQAVN

-1402 VIKPKAIADIEKAVK
+1402 VIKPTAIADIEKAVK

-1432 EKEVALQALAKEKEK
+1432 EKEVASQALAKEKEK

-1475 QPETKIKPAAREKI
+1475 QPETKVKPAAREKI
-1489 NQKANELRAQINQD
+1489 NQKANELRAKINQD

-1510 RQAALDKIN
+1510 RQVALDKIN
-1519 DLVAKAMTNITNDR
+1519 EFVNQAMTDITNNR
-1533 TNQQVNDSTN
+1533 TNQQVDDTTS
-1543 QALDDI
+1543 QALDSI
-1549 ALVTPDH
+1549 ALVAPEH

-1574 HEIEQAEHATD
+1574 QEIEQAEHATD

-1596 NNEKR
+1596 NNEKL
-1601 ALQNINQAIANNDV
+1601 ALQNINQAVTNNDV
-1615 KRVESNG
+1615 KRVETNG
-1622 IATLKGVEPHIV
+1622 IATLKGVQPHIV
-1634 VKPEAQEAIKASA
+1634 IKPEAQQAIKATA
-1647 DNQVESIKDT
+1647 ENQVESIKDT
-1657 PHATTD
+1657 PHATVD

-1668 NQQINDTLKQG
+1668 NQLISDTLKQA
-1679 QQDIDNTTQDAAVN
+1679 QQEIENTNQDAAVT

-1717 DNIDESN
+1717 DSIEEN
-1724 NNQLDAIRNTLDT
+1724 NKNQLDAIRNTLDT
-1737 TQDERNVAIAALNKI
+1737 TQDERDVAIDTLNKI
-1752 VNAIKN
+1752 VNTIKN

-1767 EVDQTEAD
+1767 EVDRTETD
-1775 GNNNIKVILPKV
+1775 GNDNIKVILPKV
-1787 QVKPAARQSVSAKAE
+1787 QVKPAARQSVGVKAE

-1842 TAQVNQNSIDAQNII
+1842 TAQVNQDSIDAQNII

-1890 ATDEEQNA
+1890 ATDEEQNI
-1898 AIVQVEKELIKAK
+1898 AIAQVEKELIKAK
-1911 QQIAGAVTNA
+1911 QQIASAVTNA
-1921 DVAYLLHDGKNEIRE
+1921 DVAYLLHDEKNEIRE

-1942 KKATAREQL
+1942 RKASAREQL

-1956 DKKQAIEANVQAT
+1956 DKKQAIEANIQAT

-2000 DKTATLNLQTIHD
+2000 DKTASLNLQTIHD

-2031 LARVTHLVQNYRKVS
+2031 LARVTALVQNYRKVS
-2046 DRNKADALKAITALK
+2046 NRNKADALKAITALK

-2081 KRFNVALGDIEA
+2081 KRFNVALSDIEA

-2118 IATPEQLAKVKALI
+2118 IATPEQLAKVKVLI
-2132 DQYVADGNRMVDEDA
+2132 DQYVADGNRMIDEDA
-2147 TLNDIKKDTQLII
+2147 TLNDIKQHTQFIV
-2160 DEILAIKLPAEVIK
+2160 DEILAIKLPAEATKV
-2174 ASPKVGQPAPKV
+2174 SPKEIQPAPKV
-2186 CTPIKKEDKQ
+2186 CTPIKKE
-2196 EVRKVVKEL
+2196 ETHESRKVEKEL
-2205 PNTGSEEMDLPLKE
+2205 PNTGSEGMDLPLKE
-2219 LALITGAALLARR
+2219 FALITGAALLARR
-2232 RSKKEKES
+2232 RTKNEKES

>member
-41 DHNVQGGSNQAL
+41 DNNVQSDTNQAT
-53 PGNSQNTNADTNR
+53 PVNSQDKDVANNR
-66 DIVNDSQNTPNAHAT
+66 GLANSAQNTPNQSAT
-81 DNTSTNQALTNHQNV
+81 TNQATNQALVNHNNGSIV
-96 DVANQVGPAPI
+96 NQATPTSV
-107 QPSASPAQNNNN
+107 QSSTPSAQNNNHTDGN
-119 SNANSTATEPAA
+119 TTATETVSNAN
-131 NTNNNLASN
+131 NNDAVSN
-140 NNTLNVP
+140 NTTLNVP
-147 NNTDNNDSARHL
+147 NKTNENGSGGHL

-182 EASNR
+182 PASNR

-192 RRAAPTDP
+192 RRAAPADP

-206 PTATPA
+206 PAA
-212 DPTAGNGSAPV
+212 AAAGNGGAPV

-236 ANNIGQNAPNEVLSF
+236 ANNAGQNAPNEVLSF
-251 DDNNIR
+251 DDNGIR
-257 PSTNRSVPTVTVVD
+257 PSTNRSVPSVTVVD
-271 NLPGYTLINGGK
+271 NLPGFTLINGGK

-299 GDAKNYQAQGNVIA
+299 ADAKNYQAQGNVIA
-313 LGRIRGNDTNDH
+313 LGRI
-325 GDFNGIEKTLTVNP
+325 K
-339 NSELI
+339 
-344 FEFNTMTT
+344 
-352 KNYQAQGNVI
+352 
-362 ALGRIR
+362 

-407 MTNLIIKNADNDT
+407 VTNLIIKNADNDT
-420 VIGEKVVA
+420 VIAEKSVA
-428 YGPIWRLLKVPENVS
+428 YGPIWRLFKVPENVS

-517 SFNTDDFVYKIQ
+517 SFNTDDFVYQVQ

-542 KDFPSGN
+542 KDFPSSN
-549 SGVDINDMNVTYDA
+549 SGGDMNDFNVTYDA
-563 ANRIITIKSTG
+563 ANRVITIKSTG
-574 GGTGNSP
+574 GGSGNSP

-614 YKTYSQ
+614 YKTYTQ

-698 DSLAN
+698 DSLTN

-714 AENAVNRKVDD
+714 AENAVNKKVDQ

-790 NAKQAIRDKAA
+790 NAKKAIRDKAT
-801 KQREIINHTP
+801 KQREIINATP
-811 DATQDEIQDA
+811 DATEDEIQDA
-821 LNQLTTDETD
+821 LNQLATDETD

-855 IGAVAPQVTHKQA
+855 IGAVVPQVTHKKA

-905 TNHALEQINQATTND
+905 TNHALEQINQAKTNA
-920 DVDTAKGDG
+920 DVDNAKGDG

-972 QAAIEKV
+972 QAAIDKV
-979 NAAVAV
+979 NAAVTA

-1010 QAIEPATKVKTDA
+1010 QAITPATKVKTDA
-1023 KNAIDQSAETQHN
+1023 KNAIDKSAETQHN
-1036 AIFNNNDATLE
+1036 TIFNNNDATLE

-1097 TDARNAVNE
+1097 TDARNVVND

-1139 ALNDIGVTS
+1139 ALTDIGVTS

-1180 LTDLAT
+1180 LNDLAT

-1205 ALNQVDQDLA
+1205 ALNQVDQELA

-1251 PAALAQTNQHY
+1251 PAALAQINQHY
-1262 SAKLV
+1262 NAKLA

-1295 ESIKQ
+1295 ESVKQ

-1380 NDQVDATTNQAIN
+1380 NDQVDTTTNQALN

-1432 EKEVALQALAKEKEK
+1432 EKEVASQALAKEKEK

-1475 QPETKIKPAAREKI
+1475 QPETKVKPAAREKI
-1489 NQKANELRAQINQD
+1489 NQKVNELRAKINQD

-1510 RQAALDKIN
+1510 RQVALDKIN
-1519 DLVAKAMTNITNDR
+1519 EFVNQAMTDITNNR
-1533 TNQQVNDSTN
+1533 TNQQVDDTTS
-1543 QALDDI
+1543 QALDSI
-1549 ALVTPDH
+1549 ALVAPEH

-1574 HEIEQAEHATD
+1574 QEIEQAEHATD

-1596 NNEKR
+1596 NNEKL
-1601 ALQNINQAIANNDV
+1601 ALQNINQAVTNNDV
-1615 KRVESNG
+1615 KRVETNG
-1622 IATLKGVEPHIV
+1622 IATLKGVQPHIV
-1634 VKPEAQEAIKASA
+1634 IKPEAQQAIKASA
-1647 DNQVESIKDT
+1647 ENQVESIKDT
-1657 PHATTD
+1657 PHATVD

-1668 NQQINDTLKQG
+1668 NQLISDTLKQA
-1679 QQDIDNTTQDAAVN
+1679 QQEIENTNQDAAVT

-1717 DNIDESN
+1717 DSIEEN
-1724 NNQLDAIRNTLDT
+1724 NKNQLDAIRNTLDT
-1737 TQDERNVAIAALNKI
+1737 TQDERDVAIDTLNKI
-1752 VNAIKN
+1752 VNTIKN

-1767 EVDQTEAD
+1767 EVDRTETD
-1775 GNNNIKVILPKV
+1775 GNDNIKVILPKV
-1787 QVKPAARQSVSAKAE
+1787 QVKPAARQSVGVKAE

-1842 TAQVNQNSIDAQNII
+1842 TAQVNQDSIDAQNII

-1871 QQIQNIATNKINLI
+1871 QQIQNIATNKINLS

-1890 ATDEEQNA
+1890 ATDEEQNI
-1898 AIVQVEKELIKAK
+1898 AIAQVEKELIKAK
-1911 QQIAGAVTNA
+1911 QQIASAVTNA
-1921 DVAYLLHDGKNEIRE
+1921 DVAYLLHDEKNEIRE

-1942 KKATAREQL
+1942 RKASAREQL

-1956 DKKQAIEANVQAT
+1956 DKKQAIEANIQAT

-2000 DKTATLNLQTIHD
+2000 DKTASLNLQTIHD

-2031 LARVTHLVQNYRKVS
+2031 LARVTALVQNYRKVS
-2046 DRNKADALKAITALK
+2046 NRNKADALKAITALK

-2081 KRFNVALGDIEA
+2081 KRFNVALSDIEA

-2118 IATPEQLAKVKALI
+2118 IATPEQLAKVKVLI
-2132 DQYVADGNRMVDEDA
+2132 DQYVADGNRMIDEDA
-2147 TLNDIKKDTQLII
+2147 TLNDIKQHTQFIV
-2160 DEILAIKLPAEVIK
+2160 DEILAIKLPAEPTKV
-2174 ASPKVGQPAPKV
+2174 SPKVIQPAPKV
-2186 CTPIKKEDKQ
+2186 CTPIKKE
-2196 EVRKVVKEL
+2196 ETHESRKVEKEL
-2205 PNTGSEEMDLPLKE
+2205 PNTGSEGMDLPLKE
-2219 LALITGAALLARR
+2219 FALITGAALLARR
-2232 RSKKEKES
+2232 RTKNEKES

>member
-41 DHNVQGGSNQAL
+41 DNNVQSDTNQAT
-53 PGNSQNTNADTNR
+53 PVNSQDTNVANNR
-66 DIVNDSQNTPNAHAT
+66 GLANSAQNTPNQSAT
-81 DNTSTNQALTNHQNV
+81 TNQSTNQALVNHNNGSI
-96 DVANQVGPAPI
+96 ANQATPTSV
-107 QPSASPAQNNNN
+107 QSSTPSAQNNNHTDGN
-119 SNANSTATEPAA
+119 TTATETVSNAN
-131 NTNNNLASN
+131 NKDVVSN
-140 NNTLNVP
+140 NTTLNVP
-147 NNTDNNDSARHL
+147 NKTNENGSGGHL

-182 EASNR
+182 QASNR

-192 RRAAPTDP
+192 RRAAPADP

-206 PTATPA
+206 PAA
-212 DPTAGNGSAPV
+212 AAAGNGGAPV

-236 ANNIGQNAPNEVLSF
+236 ANNAGQNAPNEVLSF
-251 DDNNIR
+251 DDNGIR
-257 PSTNRSVPTVTVVD
+257 PSTNRSVPSVTVID
-271 NLPGYTLINGGK
+271 NLPGFTLINGGK

-313 LGRIRGNDTNDH
+313 LGRIKGNDTNDH
-325 GDFNGIEKTLTVNP
+325 GDFNGIEK
-339 NSELI
+339 S
-344 FEFNTMTT
+344 
-352 KNYQAQGNVI
+352 
-362 ALGRIR
+362 
-368 GNDTNDHGDFN
+368 
-379 GIEKTLTVNPNSE
+379 LTVNPNSE

-407 MTNLIIKNADNDT
+407 VTNLIIKNADNDT
-420 VIGEKVVA
+420 VIAEKSVA
-428 YGPIWRLLKVPENVS
+428 YGPIWRLFKVPENVS

-517 SFNTDDFVYKIQ
+517 SFNTDDFVYKVQ

-542 KDFPSGN
+542 KDFPSSN
-549 SGVDINDMNVTYDA
+549 SGVDMNDFNVTYDA
-563 ANRIITIKSTG
+563 ANRVITIKSTG
-574 GGTGNSP
+574 GGSGNSP

-614 YKTYSQ
+614 YKTYTQ

-698 DSLAN
+698 DSLTN

-714 AENAVNRKVDD
+714 AENAVNKKVDQ

-790 NAKQAIRDKAA
+790 NAKKAIRDKAT
-801 KQREIINHTP
+801 KQREIINATP
-811 DATQDEIQDA
+811 DATEDEIQDA
-821 LNQLTTDETD
+821 LNQLATDETD

-836 TNATTNADVETAK
+836 TNATTNADVEIAK

-855 IGAVAPQVTHKQA
+855 IGAVVPQVTHKQA

-905 TNHALEQINQATTND
+905 TNHALEQINQATTNA
-920 DVDTAKGDG
+920 DVDNAKGDG

-972 QAAIEKV
+972 QAAIDKV
-979 NAAVAV
+979 NAAVTA

-1010 QAIEPATKVKTDA
+1010 QAITPATKVKTDA
-1023 KNAIDQSAETQHN
+1023 KNAIDKSAETQHN
-1036 AIFNNNDATLE
+1036 TIFNNNDTTLE

-1097 TDARNAVNE
+1097 TDARNAVND

-1139 ALNDIGVTS
+1139 ALTDIGVTS

-1180 LTDLAT
+1180 LNDLAT

-1205 ALNQVDQDLA
+1205 ALNQVDQELA

-1251 PAALAQTNQHY
+1251 PAALAQINQHY
-1262 SAKLV
+1262 NAKLA
-1267 EINATPDATDD
+1267 EINATPDATND

-1369 QAFNQINQNQT
+1369 QAINQINQNQT
-1380 NDQVDATTNQAIN
+1380 NDQVDTTTNQAVN

-1402 VIKPKAIADIEKAVK
+1402 VIKPTAIADIEKAVK

-1432 EKEVALQALAKEKEK
+1432 EKEVASQALAKEKEK

-1475 QPETKIKPAAREKI
+1475 QPETKVKPAAREKI
-1489 NQKANELRAQINQD
+1489 NQKANELRAKINQD

-1510 RQAALDKIN
+1510 RQVALDKIN
-1519 DLVAKAMTNITNDR
+1519 EFVNQAMTDITNNR
-1533 TNQQVNDSTN
+1533 TNQQVDDTTS
-1543 QALDDI
+1543 QALDSI
-1549 ALVTPDH
+1549 ALVAPEH

-1574 HEIEQAEHATD
+1574 QEIEQAEHATD

-1596 NNEKR
+1596 NNEKL
-1601 ALQNINQAIANNDV
+1601 ALQNINQAVTNNDV
-1615 KRVESNG
+1615 KRVETNG
-1622 IATLKGVEPHIV
+1622 IATLKGVQPHIV
-1634 VKPEAQEAIKASA
+1634 IKPEAQQAIKATA
-1647 DNQVESIKDT
+1647 ENQVESIKDT
-1657 PHATTD
+1657 PHATVD

-1668 NQQINDTLKQG
+1668 NQLISDTLKQA
-1679 QQDIDNTTQDAAVN
+1679 QQEIENTNQDAAVT

-1717 DNIDESN
+1717 DSIEEN
-1724 NNQLDAIRNTLDT
+1724 NKNQLDAIRNTLDT
-1737 TQDERNVAIAALNKI
+1737 TQDERDVAIDTLNKI
-1752 VNAIKN
+1752 VNTIKN

-1767 EVDQTEAD
+1767 EVDRTETD
-1775 GNNNIKVILPKV
+1775 GNDNIKVILPKV
-1787 QVKPAARQSVSAKAE
+1787 QVKPAARQSVGVKAE

-1842 TAQVNQNSIDAQNII
+1842 TAQVNQDSIDAQNII

-1890 ATDEEQNA
+1890 ATDEEQNI
-1898 AIVQVEKELIKAK
+1898 AIAQVEKELIKAK
-1911 QQIAGAVTNA
+1911 QQIASAVTNA
-1921 DVAYLLHDGKNEIRE
+1921 DVAYLLHDEKNEIRE

-1942 KKATAREQL
+1942 RKASAREQL

-1956 DKKQAIEANVQAT
+1956 DKKQAIEANIQAT

-2000 DKTATLNLQTIHD
+2000 DKTASLNLQTIHD

-2031 LARVTHLVQNYRKVS
+2031 LARVTALVQNYRKVS
-2046 DRNKADALKAITALK
+2046 NRNKADALKAITALK

-2081 KRFNVALGDIEA
+2081 KRFNVALSDIEA

-2118 IATPEQLAKVKALI
+2118 IATPEQLAKVKVLI
-2132 DQYVADGNRMVDEDA
+2132 DQYVADGNRMIDEDA
-2147 TLNDIKKDTQLII
+2147 TLNDIKQHTQFIV
-2160 DEILAIKLPAEVIK
+2160 DEILAIKLPAEATKV
-2174 ASPKVGQPAPKV
+2174 SPKEIQPAPKV
-2186 CTPIKKEDKQ
+2186 CTPIKKE
-2196 EVRKVVKEL
+2196 ETHESRKVEKEL
-2205 PNTGSEEMDLPLKE
+2205 PNTGSEGMDLPLKE
-2219 LALITGAALLARR
+2219 FALITGAALLARR
-2232 RSKKEKES
+2232 RTKNEKES

>member
-41 DHNVQGGSNQAL
+41 DNNVQSDTNQAT
-53 PGNSQNTNADTNR
+53 PVNSQDTNVANNR
-66 DIVNDSQNTPNAHAT
+66 GLANSAQNTPNQSAT
-81 DNTSTNQALTNHQNV
+81 TNQSTNQALVNHNNGSI
-96 DVANQVGPAPI
+96 ANQATPTSV
-107 QPSASPAQNNNN
+107 QSSTPSAQNNNHTDGN
-119 SNANSTATEPAA
+119 TTATETVSNAN
-131 NTNNNLASN
+131 NKDVVSN
-140 NNTLNVP
+140 NTTLNVP
-147 NNTDNNDSARHL
+147 NKTNENGSGGHL

-182 EASNR
+182 QASNR

-192 RRAAPTDP
+192 RRAAPADP

-206 PTATPA
+206 PAA
-212 DPTAGNGSAPV
+212 AAAGNGGAPV

-236 ANNIGQNAPNEVLSF
+236 ANNAGQNAPNEVLSF
-251 DDNNIR
+251 DDNGIR
-257 PSTNRSVPTVTVVD
+257 PSTNRSVPSVTVVD
-271 NLPGYTLINGGK
+271 NLPGFTLINGGK

-313 LGRIRGNDTNDH
+313 LGRIKGNDTNDH
-325 GDFNGIEKTLTVNP
+325 GDFNGIEK
-339 NSELI
+339 S
-344 FEFNTMTT
+344 
-352 KNYQAQGNVI
+352 
-362 ALGRIR
+362 
-368 GNDTNDHGDFN
+368 
-379 GIEKTLTVNPNSE
+379 LTVNPNSE

-407 MTNLIIKNADNDT
+407 VTNLIIKNADNDT
-420 VIGEKVVA
+420 VIAEKSVA
-428 YGPIWRLLKVPENVS
+428 YGPIWRLFKVPENVS

-517 SFNTDDFVYKIQ
+517 SFNTDDFVYKVQ

-542 KDFPSGN
+542 KDFPSSN
-549 SGVDINDMNVTYDA
+549 SGVDMNDFNVTYDA
-563 ANRIITIKSTG
+563 ANRVITIKSTG
-574 GGTGNSP
+574 GGSGNSP

-614 YKTYSQ
+614 YKTYTQ

-698 DSLAN
+698 DSLTN

-714 AENAVNRKVDD
+714 AENAVNKKVDQ

-790 NAKQAIRDKAA
+790 NAKKAIRDKAT
-801 KQREIINHTP
+801 KQREIINATP
-811 DATQDEIQDA
+811 DATEDEIQDA
-821 LNQLTTDETD
+821 LNQLATDETD

-836 TNATTNADVETAK
+836 TNATTNADVEIAK

-855 IGAVAPQVTHKQA
+855 IGAVVPQVTHKQA

-905 TNHALEQINQATTND
+905 TNHALEQINQATTNA
-920 DVDTAKGDG
+920 DVDNAKGDG

-972 QAAIEKV
+972 QAAIDKV
-979 NAAVAV
+979 NAAVTA

-1010 QAIEPATKVKTDA
+1010 QAITPATKVKTDA
-1023 KNAIDQSAETQHN
+1023 KNAIDKSAETQHN
-1036 AIFNNNDATLE
+1036 TIFNNNDATLE

-1097 TDARNAVNE
+1097 TDARNAVND

-1139 ALNDIGVTS
+1139 ALTDIGVTS

-1180 LTDLAT
+1180 LNDLAT

-1205 ALNQVDQDLA
+1205 ALNQVDQELA

-1251 PAALAQTNQHY
+1251 PAALAQINQHY
-1262 SAKLV
+1262 NAKLA
-1267 EINATPDATDD
+1267 EINATPDATND

-1369 QAFNQINQNQT
+1369 QAINQINQNQT
-1380 NDQVDATTNQAIN
+1380 NDQVDTTTNQAVN

-1432 EKEVALQALAKEKEK
+1432 EKEVASQALAKEKEK

-1475 QPETKIKPAAREKI
+1475 QPETKVKPAAREKI
-1489 NQKANELRAQINQD
+1489 NQKANELRAKINQD

-1510 RQAALDKIN
+1510 RQVALDKIN
-1519 DLVAKAMTNITNDR
+1519 EFVNQAMTDITNNR
-1533 TNQQVNDSTN
+1533 TNQQVDDTTS
-1543 QALDDI
+1543 QALDSI
-1549 ALVTPDH
+1549 ALVAPEH

-1574 HEIEQAEHATD
+1574 QEIEQAEHATD

-1596 NNEKR
+1596 NNEKL
-1601 ALQNINQAIANNDV
+1601 ALQNINQAVTNNDV
-1615 KRVESNG
+1615 KRVETNG
-1622 IATLKGVEPHIV
+1622 IATLKGVQPHIV
-1634 VKPEAQEAIKASA
+1634 IKPEAQQAIKATA
-1647 DNQVESIKDT
+1647 ENQVESIKDT
-1657 PHATTD
+1657 PHATVD

-1668 NQQINDTLKQG
+1668 NQLISDTLKQA
-1679 QQDIDNTTQDAAVN
+1679 QQEIENTNQDAAVT

-1717 DNIDESN
+1717 DSIEEN
-1724 NNQLDAIRNTLDT
+1724 NKNQLDAIRNTLDT
-1737 TQDERNVAIAALNKI
+1737 TQDERDVAIDTLNKI
-1752 VNAIKN
+1752 VNTIKN

-1767 EVDQTEAD
+1767 EVDRTETD
-1775 GNNNIKVILPKV
+1775 GNDNIKVILPKV
-1787 QVKPAARQSVSAKAE
+1787 QVKPAARQSVGVKAE

-1842 TAQVNQNSIDAQNII
+1842 TAQVNQDSIDAQNII

-1890 ATDEEQNA
+1890 ATDEEQNI
-1898 AIVQVEKELIKAK
+1898 AIAQVEKELIKAK
-1911 QQIAGAVTNA
+1911 QQIASAVTNA
-1921 DVAYLLHDGKNEIRE
+1921 DVAYLLHDEKNEIRE

-1942 KKATAREQL
+1942 RKASAREQL

-1956 DKKQAIEANVQAT
+1956 DKKQAIEANIQAT

-2000 DKTATLNLQTIHD
+2000 DKTASLNLQTIHD

-2031 LARVTHLVQNYRKVS
+2031 LARVTALVQNYRKVS
-2046 DRNKADALKAITALK
+2046 NRNKADALKAITALK

-2068 KTARTNADVDAVL
+2068 KTARTNADVDTVL
-2081 KRFNVALGDIEA
+2081 KRFNVALSDIEA

-2118 IATPEQLAKVKALI
+2118 IATPEQLAKVKVLI
-2132 DQYVADGNRMVDEDA
+2132 DQYVADGNRMIDEDA
-2147 TLNDIKKDTQLII
+2147 TLNDIKQHTQFIV
-2160 DEILAIKLPAEVIK
+2160 DEILAIKLPAEATKV
-2174 ASPKVGQPAPKV
+2174 SPKEIQPAPKV
-2186 CTPIKKEDKQ
+2186 CTPIKKE
-2196 EVRKVVKEL
+2196 EAHESRKVEKEL
-2205 PNTGSEEMDLPLKE
+2205 PNTGSEGMDLPLKE
-2219 LALITGAALLARR
+2219 FALITGAALLARR
-2232 RSKKEKES
+2232 RTKNEKES

>member
-41 DHNVQGGSNQAL
+41 DNNVQSDTNQAT
-53 PGNSQNTNADTNR
+53 PVNSQDTNVANNR
-66 DIVNDSQNTPNAHAT
+66 GLANSAQNTPNQSAT
-81 DNTSTNQALTNHQNV
+81 TNQSTNQALVNHNNGSI
-96 DVANQVGPAPI
+96 ANQATPTSV
-107 QPSASPAQNNNN
+107 QSSTPSAQNNNHTDGN
-119 SNANSTATEPAA
+119 TTATETVSNAN
-131 NTNNNLASN
+131 NKDVVSN
-140 NNTLNVP
+140 NTTLNVP
-147 NNTDNNDSARHL
+147 NKTNENGSGGHL

-182 EASNR
+182 QASNR

-192 RRAAPTDP
+192 RRAAPADP

-206 PTATPA
+206 PAA
-212 DPTAGNGSAPV
+212 AAAGNGGAPV

-236 ANNIGQNAPNEVLSF
+236 ANNAGQNAPNEVLSF
-251 DDNNIR
+251 DDNGIR
-257 PSTNRSVPTVTVVD
+257 PSTNRSVPSVTVVD
-271 NLPGYTLINGGK
+271 NLPGFTLINGGK

-313 LGRIRGNDTNDH
+313 LGRIKGNDTNDH
-325 GDFNGIEKTLTVNP
+325 GDFNGIEK
-339 NSELI
+339 S
-344 FEFNTMTT
+344 
-352 KNYQAQGNVI
+352 
-362 ALGRIR
+362 
-368 GNDTNDHGDFN
+368 
-379 GIEKTLTVNPNSE
+379 LTVNPNSE

-407 MTNLIIKNADNDT
+407 VTNLIIKNADNDT
-420 VIGEKVVA
+420 VIAEKSVA
-428 YGPIWRLLKVPENVS
+428 YGPIWRLFKVPENVS

-517 SFNTDDFVYKIQ
+517 SFNTDDFVYKVQ

-542 KDFPSGN
+542 KDFPSSN
-549 SGVDINDMNVTYDA
+549 SGVDMNDFNVTYDA
-563 ANRIITIKSTG
+563 ANRVITIKSTG
-574 GGTGNSP
+574 GGSGNSP

-614 YKTYSQ
+614 YKTYTQ

-698 DSLAN
+698 DSLTN

-714 AENAVNRKVDD
+714 AENAVNKKVDQ

-790 NAKQAIRDKAA
+790 NAKKAIRDKAT
-801 KQREIINHTP
+801 KQREIINATP
-811 DATQDEIQDA
+811 DATEDEIQDA
-821 LNQLTTDETD
+821 LNQLATDETD

-836 TNATTNADVETAK
+836 TNATTNADVEIAK

-855 IGAVAPQVTHKQA
+855 IGAVVPQVTHKQA

-905 TNHALEQINQATTND
+905 TNHALEQINQATTNA
-920 DVDTAKGDG
+920 DVDNAKGDG

-972 QAAIEKV
+972 QAAIDKV
-979 NAAVAV
+979 NAAVTA

-1010 QAIEPATKVKTDA
+1010 QAITPATKVKTDA
-1023 KNAIDQSAETQHN
+1023 KNAIDKSAETQHN
-1036 AIFNNNDATLE
+1036 TIFNNNDATLE

-1097 TDARNAVNE
+1097 TDARNAVND

-1139 ALNDIGVTS
+1139 ALTDIGVTS

-1180 LTDLAT
+1180 LNDLAT

-1205 ALNQVDQDLA
+1205 ALNQVDQELA

-1251 PAALAQTNQHY
+1251 PAALAQINQHY
-1262 SAKLV
+1262 NAKLA
-1267 EINATPDATDD
+1267 EINATPDATND

-1369 QAFNQINQNQT
+1369 QAINQINQNQT
-1380 NDQVDATTNQAIN
+1380 NDQVDTTTNQAVN

-1432 EKEVALQALAKEKEK
+1432 EKEVASQALAKEKEK

-1475 QPETKIKPAAREKI
+1475 QPETKVKPAAREKI
-1489 NQKANELRAQINQD
+1489 NQKANELRAKINQD

-1510 RQAALDKIN
+1510 RQVALDKIN
-1519 DLVAKAMTNITNDR
+1519 EFVNQAMTDITNNR
-1533 TNQQVNDSTN
+1533 TNQQVDDTTS
-1543 QALDDI
+1543 QALDSI
-1549 ALVTPDH
+1549 ALVAPEH

-1574 HEIEQAEHATD
+1574 QEIEQAEHATD

-1596 NNEKR
+1596 NNEKL
-1601 ALQNINQAIANNDV
+1601 ALQNINQAVTNNDV
-1615 KRVESNG
+1615 KRVETNG
-1622 IATLKGVEPHIV
+1622 IATLKGVQPHIV
-1634 VKPEAQEAIKASA
+1634 IKPEAQQAIKATA
-1647 DNQVESIKDT
+1647 ENQVESIKDT
-1657 PHATTD
+1657 PHATVD

-1668 NQQINDTLKQG
+1668 NQLISDTLKQA
-1679 QQDIDNTTQDAAVN
+1679 QQEIENTNQDAAVT

-1717 DNIDESN
+1717 DIIEEN
-1724 NNQLDAIRNTLDT
+1724 NKNQLDAIRNTLDT
-1737 TQDERNVAIAALNKI
+1737 TQDERDVAIDTLNKI
-1752 VNAIKN
+1752 VNTIKN

-1767 EVDQTEAD
+1767 EVDRTETD
-1775 GNNNIKVILPKV
+1775 GNDNIKVILPKV
-1787 QVKPAARQSVSAKAE
+1787 QVKPAARQSVGVKAE

-1842 TAQVNQNSIDAQNII
+1842 TAQVNQDSIDAQNII

-1890 ATDEEQNA
+1890 ATDEEQNI
-1898 AIVQVEKELIKAK
+1898 AIAQVEKELIKAK
-1911 QQIAGAVTNA
+1911 QQIASAVTNA
-1921 DVAYLLHDGKNEIRE
+1921 DVAYLLHDEKNEIRE

-1942 KKATAREQL
+1942 RKASAREQL

-1956 DKKQAIEANVQAT
+1956 DKKQAIEANIQAT

-2000 DKTATLNLQTIHD
+2000 DKTASLNLQTIHD

-2031 LARVTHLVQNYRKVS
+2031 LARVTALVQNYRKVS
-2046 DRNKADALKAITALK
+2046 NRNKADALKAITALK

-2081 KRFNVALGDIEA
+2081 KRFNVALSDIEA

-2118 IATPEQLAKVKALI
+2118 IATPEQLAKVKVLI
-2132 DQYVADGNRMVDEDA
+2132 DQYVADGNRMIDEDA
-2147 TLNDIKKDTQLII
+2147 TLNDIKQHTQFIV
-2160 DEILAIKLPAEVIK
+2160 DEILAIKLPAEATKV
-2174 ASPKVGQPAPKV
+2174 SPKEIQPAPKV
-2186 CTPIKKEDKQ
+2186 CTPIKKE
-2196 EVRKVVKEL
+2196 ETHESRKVEKEL
-2205 PNTGSEEMDLPLKE
+2205 PNTGSEGMDLPLKE
-2219 LALITGAALLARR
+2219 FALITGAALLARR
-2232 RSKKEKES
+2232 RTKNEKES

>member
-16 VGIFSTLIGTVLL
+16 IGIFSTLIGTVLL

-41 DHNVQGGSNQAL
+41 DNNVQSDTNQAT
-53 PGNSQNTNADTNR
+53 PVNSQDKDVANNR
-66 DIVNDSQNTPNAHAT
+66 GLANSAQNTPNQSAT
-81 DNTSTNQALTNHQNV
+81 TNQATNQALVNHNNGSIV
-96 DVANQVGPAPI
+96 NQATPTSV
-107 QPSASPAQNNNN
+107 QSSTPSAQNNNHTDGN
-119 SNANSTATEPAA
+119 TTATETVSNAN
-131 NTNNNLASN
+131 NNDVASN
-140 NNTLNVP
+140 NTTLNVP
-147 NNTDNNDSARHL
+147 NKTNENGSGGHL

-182 EASNR
+182 PASNR

-192 RRAAPTDP
+192 RRAAPADP

-206 PTATPA
+206 PGAA
-212 DPTAGNGSAPV
+212 AAGNGGAPV

-236 ANNIGQNAPNEVLSF
+236 ANNAGQNAPNEVLSF
-251 DDNNIR
+251 DDNSIR
-257 PSTNRSVPTVTVVD
+257 PSTNRSVPSVTVVD
-271 NLPGYTLINGGK
+271 NLPGFTLINGGK
-283 VGVFSHAMVRT
+283 VGVLSHAMVRT
-294 SMFDS
+294 SMFEAGS
-299 GDAKNYQAQGNVIA
+299 NRTYQAQGNVLA
-313 LGRIRGNDTNDH
+313 LGRISGTDASNH
-325 GDFNGIEKTLTVNP
+325 GDFNGIEKSLTVNP

-344 FEFNTMTT
+344 FEFNTMPT
-352 KNYQAQGNVI
+352 KNGQGATNV
-362 ALGRIR
+362 
-368 GNDTNDHGDFN
+368 
-379 GIEKTLTVNPNSE
+379 
-392 LIFEFNTMTTKNYQG
+392 
-407 MTNLIIKNADNDT
+407 IIKNADTNDT
-420 VIGEKVVA
+420 IAEKTVEG
-428 YGPIWRLLKVPENVS
+428 GPTLRLFKVPDNVRN
-443 HLKIQFVPKND
+443 LKIQFVPKND
-454 AITDARGIYQLRDGY
+454 AITDARGIYQLKDGY
-469 KYYDF
+469 KYYSF

-502 FTVTTSLKNNGNFGA
+502 FTVTTSLKNNGNSGA
-517 SFNTDDFVYKIQ
+517 SLDTDEFVYKIQ

-542 KDFPSGN
+542 KDFPSNN
-549 SGVDINDMNVTYDA
+549 SGVDVNDMNVTYDA
-563 ANRIITIKSTG
+563 ANRVITIKSTG
-574 GGTGNSP
+574 GGTTNSP

-614 YKTYSQ
+614 YKTYTQ
-620 DFINSPAESH
+620 DFINSAAESH

-670 DLKRRAQTILDE
+670 DLKKRAQTILAE

-698 DSLAN
+698 DSLTN

-714 AENAVNRKVDD
+714 AENAVNQKADQ

-740 KQAAIQVIEEHKNEI
+740 KQAAIQVIEEHKGNI
-755 IGNIGDQTTDD
+755 IGDIGDQTTDD

-790 NAKQAIRDKAA
+790 NAKKAIRDKAT
-801 KQREIINHTP
+801 KQREIINATP
-811 DATQDEIQDA
+811 DATEDEIQDA
-821 LNQLTTDETD
+821 LNQLATDETD

-855 IGAVAPQVTHKQA
+855 IGAVVPQVTHKKA

-905 TNHALEQINQATTND
+905 TNHALEQINQATTNA
-920 DVDTAKGDG
+920 DVDNAKGDG

-972 QAAIEKV
+972 QAAIDKV
-979 NAAVAV
+979 NAAVTA

-1010 QAIEPATKVKTDA
+1010 QAITPATKVKTDA
-1023 KNAIDQSAETQHN
+1023 KNAIDKSAETQHN
-1036 AIFNNNDATLE
+1036 TIFNNNDATLE

-1097 TDARNAVNE
+1097 TDARNVVND

-1139 ALNDIGVTS
+1139 ALTDIGVTS

-1180 LTDLAT
+1180 LNDLAT

-1205 ALNQVDQDLA
+1205 ALNQVDQELA

-1226 NAEVDQ
+1226 NEEVDQ

-1251 PAALAQTNQHY
+1251 PAALAQINQHY
-1262 SAKLV
+1262 NAKLA
-1267 EINATPDATDD
+1267 EINATPDATND

-1295 ESIKQ
+1295 ESIKK

-1380 NDQVDATTNQAIN
+1380 NDQVDATTNQAVN

-1432 EKEVALQALAKEKEK
+1432 EKEVASQALAKEKEK

-1475 QPETKIKPAAREKI
+1475 QPETKVKPAAREKI
-1489 NQKANELRAQINQD
+1489 NQKANELRAKINQD

-1510 RQAALDKIN
+1510 RQVALDKIN
-1519 DLVAKAMTNITNDR
+1519 EFVNQAMTDITNNR
-1533 TNQQVNDSTN
+1533 TNQQVDDTTS
-1543 QALDDI
+1543 QALDSI
-1549 ALVTPDH
+1549 ALVAPEH

-1574 HEIEQAEHATD
+1574 QEIEQAEHATD

-1596 NNEKR
+1596 NNEKL
-1601 ALQNINQAIANNDV
+1601 ALQNINQAVTNNDV
-1615 KRVESNG
+1615 KRVETNG
-1622 IATLKGVEPHIV
+1622 IATLKGVQPHIV
-1634 VKPEAQEAIKASA
+1634 IKPEAQQAIKASA
-1647 DNQVESIKDT
+1647 ENQVESIKDT
-1657 PHATTD
+1657 PHATVD

-1668 NQQINDTLKQG
+1668 NQLISDTLKQA
-1679 QQDIDNTTQDAAVN
+1679 QQEIENTNQDAAVT

-1717 DNIDESN
+1717 DSIEEN
-1724 NNQLDAIRNTLDT
+1724 NKNQLDAIRNTLDT
-1737 TQDERNVAIAALNKI
+1737 TQDERDVAIDTLNKI
-1752 VNAIKN
+1752 VNTIKN

-1767 EVDQTEAD
+1767 EVDRTETD
-1775 GNNNIKVILPKV
+1775 GNDNIKVILPKV
-1787 QVKPAARQSVSAKAE
+1787 QVKPAARQSVGVKAE

-1842 TAQVNQNSIDAQNII
+1842 TAQVNQDSINAQNII

-1890 ATDEEQNA
+1890 ATDEEQNI
-1898 AIVQVEKELIKAK
+1898 AIAQVEKELIKAK
-1911 QQIAGAVTNA
+1911 QQIASAVTNA
-1921 DVAYLLHDGKNEIRE
+1921 DVAYLLHNEKNEIRE

-1942 KKATAREQL
+1942 RKASAREQL

-1956 DKKQAIEANVQAT
+1956 DKKQAIEANIQAT

-2000 DKTATLNLQTIHD
+2000 DKTASLNLQTIHD

-2031 LARVTHLVQNYRKVS
+2031 LARVTALVQNYRKVS

-2068 KTARTNADVDAVL
+2068 KTARTNADVGAVL
-2081 KRFNVALGDIEA
+2081 KRFNVALSDIEA

-2118 IATPEQLAKVKALI
+2118 IATPEQLAKVKVLI
-2132 DQYVADGNRMVDEDA
+2132 DQYVADGNRMIDEDA
-2147 TLNDIKKDTQLII
+2147 TLNDIKQHTQFIV
-2160 DEILAIKLPAEVIK
+2160 DEILAIKLPAEATKV
-2174 ASPKVGQPAPKV
+2174 SPKVIQPAPKV
-2186 CTPIKKEDKQ
+2186 CTPIKKE
-2196 EVRKVVKEL
+2196 ETHESRKVEKEL
-2205 PNTGSEEMDLPLKE
+2205 PNTGSEGMDLPLKE
-2219 LALITGAALLARR
+2219 FALITGAALLARR
-2232 RSKKEKES
+2232 RTKNEKES

>member
-41 DHNVQGGSNQAL
+41 DNNVQSDTNQAT
-53 PGNSQNTNADTNR
+53 PVNSQDTNVANNR
-66 DIVNDSQNTPNAHAT
+66 GLANSAQNTPNQSAT
-81 DNTSTNQALTNHQNV
+81 TNQSTNQALVNHNNGSI
-96 DVANQVGPAPI
+96 ANQATPTSV
-107 QPSASPAQNNNN
+107 QSSTPSAQNNNHTDGN
-119 SNANSTATEPAA
+119 TTATETVSNAN
-131 NTNNNLASN
+131 NKDVVSN
-140 NNTLNVP
+140 NTTLNVP
-147 NNTDNNDSARHL
+147 NKTNENGSGGHL

-182 EASNR
+182 QASNR

-192 RRAAPTDP
+192 RRAAPADP

-206 PTATPA
+206 PAA
-212 DPTAGNGSAPV
+212 AAAGNGGAPV

-236 ANNIGQNAPNEVLSF
+236 ANNAGQNAPNEVLSF
-251 DDNNIR
+251 DDNGIR
-257 PSTNRSVPTVTVVD
+257 PSTNRSVPSVTVVD
-271 NLPGYTLINGGK
+271 NLPGFTLINGGK

-313 LGRIRGNDTNDH
+313 LGRIKGNDTNDH
-325 GDFNGIEKTLTVNP
+325 GDFNGIEK
-339 NSELI
+339 S
-344 FEFNTMTT
+344 
-352 KNYQAQGNVI
+352 
-362 ALGRIR
+362 
-368 GNDTNDHGDFN
+368 
-379 GIEKTLTVNPNSE
+379 LTVNPNSE

-407 MTNLIIKNADNDT
+407 VTNLIIKNADNDT
-420 VIGEKVVA
+420 VIAEKSVA
-428 YGPIWRLLKVPENVS
+428 YGPIWRLFKVPENVS

-517 SFNTDDFVYKIQ
+517 SFNTDDFVYKVQ

-542 KDFPSGN
+542 KDFPSSN
-549 SGVDINDMNVTYDA
+549 SGVDMNDFNVTYDA
-563 ANRIITIKSTG
+563 ANRVITIKSTG
-574 GGTGNSP
+574 GGSGNSP

-614 YKTYSQ
+614 YKTYTQ

-698 DSLAN
+698 DSLTN

-714 AENAVNRKVDD
+714 AENAVNKKVDQ

-790 NAKQAIRDKAA
+790 NAKKAIRDKAT
-801 KQREIINHTP
+801 KQREIINATP
-811 DATQDEIQDA
+811 DATEDEIQDA
-821 LNQLTTDETD
+821 LNQLATDETD

-836 TNATTNADVETAK
+836 TNATTNADVEIAK

-855 IGAVAPQVTHKQA
+855 IGAVVPQVTHKQA

-905 TNHALEQINQATTND
+905 TNHALEQINQATTNA
-920 DVDTAKGDG
+920 DVDNAKGDG

-972 QAAIEKV
+972 QAAIDKV
-979 NAAVAV
+979 NAAVTA

-1010 QAIEPATKVKTDA
+1010 QAITPATKVKTDA
-1023 KNAIDQSAETQHN
+1023 KNAIDKSAETQHN
-1036 AIFNNNDATLE
+1036 TIFNNNDATLE

-1097 TDARNAVNE
+1097 TDARNAVND

-1139 ALNDIGVTS
+1139 ALTDIGVTS

-1180 LTDLAT
+1180 LNDLAT

-1205 ALNQVDQDLA
+1205 ALNQVDQELA

-1251 PAALAQTNQHY
+1251 PAALAQINQHY
-1262 SAKLV
+1262 NAKLA
-1267 EINATPDATDD
+1267 EINATPDATND

-1369 QAFNQINQNQT
+1369 QAINQINQNQT
-1380 NDQVDATTNQAIN
+1380 NDQVDTTTNQAVN

-1432 EKEVALQALAKEKEK
+1432 EKEVASQALAKEKEK

-1460 VNQAATNGVSAIKII
+1460 VNQAVTNGVSAIKII
-1475 QPETKIKPAAREKI
+1475 QPETKVKPAAREKI
-1489 NQKANELRAQINQD
+1489 NQKANELRAKINQD

-1510 RQAALDKIN
+1510 RQVALDKIN
-1519 DLVAKAMTNITNDR
+1519 EFVNQAMTDITNNR
-1533 TNQQVNDSTN
+1533 TNQQVDDTTS
-1543 QALDDI
+1543 QALDSI
-1549 ALVTPDH
+1549 ALVAPEH

-1574 HEIEQAEHATD
+1574 QEIEQAEHATD

-1596 NNEKR
+1596 NNEKL
-1601 ALQNINQAIANNDV
+1601 ALQNINQAVTNNDV
-1615 KRVESNG
+1615 KRVETNG
-1622 IATLKGVEPHIV
+1622 IATLKGVQPHIV
-1634 VKPEAQEAIKASA
+1634 IKPEAQQAIKATA
-1647 DNQVESIKDT
+1647 ENQVESIKDT
-1657 PHATTD
+1657 PHATVD

-1668 NQQINDTLKQG
+1668 NQLISDTLKQA
-1679 QQDIDNTTQDAAVN
+1679 QQEIENTNQDAAVT

-1717 DNIDESN
+1717 DSIEEN
-1724 NNQLDAIRNTLDT
+1724 NKNQLDAIRNTLDT
-1737 TQDERNVAIAALNKI
+1737 TQDERDVAIDTLNKI
-1752 VNAIKN
+1752 VNTIKN

-1767 EVDQTEAD
+1767 EVDRTETD
-1775 GNNNIKVILPKV
+1775 GNDNIKVILPKV
-1787 QVKPAARQSVSAKAE
+1787 QVKPAARQSVGVKAE

-1842 TAQVNQNSIDAQNII
+1842 TAQVNQDSIDAQNII

-1890 ATDEEQNA
+1890 ATDEEQNI
-1898 AIVQVEKELIKAK
+1898 AIAQVEKELIKAK
-1911 QQIAGAVTNA
+1911 QQIASAVTNA
-1921 DVAYLLHDGKNEIRE
+1921 DVAYLLHDEKNEIRE

-1942 KKATAREQL
+1942 RKASAREQL

-1956 DKKQAIEANVQAT
+1956 DKKQAIEANIQAT

-2000 DKTATLNLQTIHD
+2000 DKTASLNLQTIHD

-2031 LARVTHLVQNYRKVS
+2031 LARVTALVQNYRKVS
-2046 DRNKADALKAITALK
+2046 NRNKADALKAITALK

-2081 KRFNVALGDIEA
+2081 KRFNVALSDIEA

-2118 IATPEQLAKVKALI
+2118 IATPEQLAKVKVLI
-2132 DQYVADGNRMVDEDA
+2132 DQYVADGNRMIDEDA
-2147 TLNDIKKDTQLII
+2147 TLNDIKQHTQFIV
-2160 DEILAIKLPAEVIK
+2160 DEILAIKLPAEATKV
-2174 ASPKVGQPAPKV
+2174 SPKEIQPAPKV
-2186 CTPIKKEDKQ
+2186 CTPIKKE
-2196 EVRKVVKEL
+2196 ETHESRKVEKEL
-2205 PNTGSEEMDLPLKE
+2205 PNTGSEGMDLPLKE
-2219 LALITGAALLARR
+2219 FALITGAALLARR
-2232 RSKKEKES
+2232 RTKNEKES

>member
-41 DHNVQGGSNQAL
+41 DNNVQSDTNQAT
-53 PGNSQNTNADTNR
+53 PVNSQDKDVANNR
-66 DIVNDSQNTPNAHAT
+66 GLANSAQNTPNQSAT
-81 DNTSTNQALTNHQNV
+81 TNQATNQALVNHNNGSIV
-96 DVANQVGPAPI
+96 NQATPTSV
-107 QPSASPAQNNNN
+107 QSSTPSAQNNNHTDGN
-119 SNANSTATEPAA
+119 TTATETVSNAN
-131 NTNNNLASN
+131 NNDAVSN
-140 NNTLNVP
+140 NTTLNVP
-147 NNTDNNDSARHL
+147 NKTNENGSGGHL

-182 EASNR
+182 PASNR

-192 RRAAPTDP
+192 RRAAPADP

-206 PTATPA
+206 PAA
-212 DPTAGNGSAPV
+212 AAAGNGGAPV

-236 ANNIGQNAPNEVLSF
+236 ANNAGQNAPNEVLSF
-251 DDNNIR
+251 DDNGIR
-257 PSTNRSVPTVTVVD
+257 PSTNRSVPSVTVVD
-271 NLPGYTLINGGK
+271 NLPGFTLINGGK

-299 GDAKNYQAQGNVIA
+299 ADAKNYQAQGNVIA
-313 LGRIRGNDTNDH
+313 LGRI
-325 GDFNGIEKTLTVNP
+325 K
-339 NSELI
+339 
-344 FEFNTMTT
+344 
-352 KNYQAQGNVI
+352 
-362 ALGRIR
+362 

-407 MTNLIIKNADNDT
+407 VTNLIIKNADNDT
-420 VIGEKVVA
+420 VIAEKSVA
-428 YGPIWRLLKVPENVS
+428 YGPIWRLFKVPENVS

-517 SFNTDDFVYKIQ
+517 SFNTDDFVYQVQ

-542 KDFPSGN
+542 KDFPSSN
-549 SGVDINDMNVTYDA
+549 SGVDMNDFNVTYDA
-563 ANRIITIKSTG
+563 ANRVITIKSTG
-574 GGTGNSP
+574 GGSGNSP

-614 YKTYSQ
+614 YKTYTQ

-698 DSLAN
+698 DSLTN

-714 AENAVNRKVDD
+714 AENAVNKKVDQ

-790 NAKQAIRDKAA
+790 NAKKAIRDKAT
-801 KQREIINHTP
+801 KQREIINATP
-811 DATQDEIQDA
+811 DATEDEIQDA
-821 LNQLTTDETD
+821 LNQLATDETD

-855 IGAVAPQVTHKQA
+855 IGAVVPQVTHKKA

-905 TNHALEQINQATTND
+905 TNHALEQINQAKTNA
-920 DVDTAKGDG
+920 DVDNAKGDG

-972 QAAIEKV
+972 QAAIDKV
-979 NAAVAV
+979 NAAVTA

-1010 QAIEPATKVKTDA
+1010 QAITPATKVKTDA
-1023 KNAIDQSAETQHN
+1023 KNAIDKSAETQHN
-1036 AIFNNNDATLE
+1036 TIFNNNDATLE

-1097 TDARNAVNE
+1097 TDARNVVND

-1139 ALNDIGVTS
+1139 ALTDIGVTS

-1180 LTDLAT
+1180 LNDLAT

-1205 ALNQVDQDLA
+1205 ALNQVDQELA

-1251 PAALAQTNQHY
+1251 PAALAQINQHY
-1262 SAKLV
+1262 NAKLA

-1295 ESIKQ
+1295 ESVKQ

-1380 NDQVDATTNQAIN
+1380 NDQVDTTTNQALN

-1432 EKEVALQALAKEKEK
+1432 EKEVASQALAKEKEK

-1475 QPETKIKPAAREKI
+1475 QPETKVKPAAREKI
-1489 NQKANELRAQINQD
+1489 NQKVNELRAKINQD

-1510 RQAALDKIN
+1510 RQVALDKIN
-1519 DLVAKAMTNITNDR
+1519 EFVNQAMTDITNNR
-1533 TNQQVNDSTN
+1533 TNQQVDDTTS
-1543 QALDDI
+1543 QALDSI
-1549 ALVTPDH
+1549 ALVAPEH

-1574 HEIEQAEHATD
+1574 QEIEQAEHATD

-1596 NNEKR
+1596 NNEKL
-1601 ALQNINQAIANNDV
+1601 ALQNINQAVTNNDV
-1615 KRVESNG
+1615 KRVETNG
-1622 IATLKGVEPHIV
+1622 IATLKGVQPHIV
-1634 VKPEAQEAIKASA
+1634 IKPEAQQAIKASA
-1647 DNQVESIKDT
+1647 ENQVESIKDT
-1657 PHATTD
+1657 PHATVD

-1668 NQQINDTLKQG
+1668 NQLISDTLKQA
-1679 QQDIDNTTQDAAVN
+1679 QQEIENTNQDAAVT

-1717 DNIDESN
+1717 DSIEEN
-1724 NNQLDAIRNTLDT
+1724 NKNQLDAIRNTLDT
-1737 TQDERNVAIAALNKI
+1737 TQDERDVAIDTLNKI
-1752 VNAIKN
+1752 VNTIKN

-1767 EVDQTEAD
+1767 EVDRTETD
-1775 GNNNIKVILPKV
+1775 GNDNIKVILPKV
-1787 QVKPAARQSVSAKAE
+1787 QVKPAARQSVGVKAE

-1842 TAQVNQNSIDAQNII
+1842 TAQVNQDSIDAQNII

-1871 QQIQNIATNKINLI
+1871 QQIQNIATNKINLS

-1890 ATDEEQNA
+1890 ATDEEQNI
-1898 AIVQVEKELIKAK
+1898 AIAQVEKELIKAK
-1911 QQIAGAVTNA
+1911 QQIASAVTNA
-1921 DVAYLLHDGKNEIRE
+1921 DVAYLLHDEKNEIRE

-1942 KKATAREQL
+1942 RKASAREQL

-1956 DKKQAIEANVQAT
+1956 DKKQAIEANIQAT

-2000 DKTATLNLQTIHD
+2000 DKTASLNLQTIHD

-2031 LARVTHLVQNYRKVS
+2031 LARVTALVQNYRKVS
-2046 DRNKADALKAITALK
+2046 NRNKADALKAITALK

-2081 KRFNVALGDIEA
+2081 KRFNVALSDIEA

-2118 IATPEQLAKVKALI
+2118 IATPEQLAKVKVLI
-2132 DQYVADGNRMVDEDA
+2132 DQYVADGNRMIDEDA
-2147 TLNDIKKDTQLII
+2147 TLNDIKQHTQFIV
-2160 DEILAIKLPAEVIK
+2160 DEILAIKLPAEPTKV
-2174 ASPKVGQPAPKV
+2174 SPKVIQPAPKV
-2186 CTPIKKEDKQ
+2186 CTPIKKE
-2196 EVRKVVKEL
+2196 EIHESRKVEKEL
-2205 PNTGSEEMDLPLKE
+2205 PNTGSEGMDLPLKE
-2219 LALITGAALLARR
+2219 FALITGAALLARR
-2232 RSKKEKES
+2232 RTKNEKES

>member
-1 MNLLKKNKYSIRKYK
+1 M
-16 VGIFSTLIGTVLL
+16 
-29 LSNPNG
+29 
-35 AQALTT
+35 
-41 DHNVQGGSNQAL
+41 
-53 PGNSQNTNADTNR
+53 
-66 DIVNDSQNTPNAHAT
+66 
-81 DNTSTNQALTNHQNV
+81 
-96 DVANQVGPAPI
+96 
-107 QPSASPAQNNNN
+107 
-119 SNANSTATEPAA
+119 
-131 NTNNNLASN
+131 
-140 NNTLNVP
+140 
-147 NNTDNNDSARHL
+147 
-159 TLKEIQEDVRHSSDK
+159 
-174 PELVAIAE
+174 
-182 EASNR
+182 
-187 PKKRS
+187 
-192 RRAAPTDP
+192 
-200 NATPAD
+200 
-206 PTATPA
+206 
-212 DPTAGNGSAPV
+212 
-223 AITAPYTPTTDPN
+223 
-236 ANNIGQNAPNEVLSF
+236 
-251 DDNNIR
+251 
-257 PSTNRSVPTVTVVD
+257 
-271 NLPGYTLINGGK
+271 
-283 VGVFSHAMVRT
+283 FSHAMVRT

-313 LGRIRGNDTNDH
+313 LGRIKGNDTNDH
-325 GDFNGIEKTLTVNP
+325 GDFNGIEK
-339 NSELI
+339 S
-344 FEFNTMTT
+344 
-352 KNYQAQGNVI
+352 
-362 ALGRIR
+362 
-368 GNDTNDHGDFN
+368 
-379 GIEKTLTVNPNSE
+379 LTVNPNSE

-407 MTNLIIKNADNDT
+407 VTNLIIKNADNDT
-420 VIGEKVVA
+420 VIAERSVA
-428 YGPIWRLLKVPENVS
+428 YGPIWRLFKVPENVS

-517 SFNTDDFVYKIQ
+517 SFNTDDFVYKVQ

-542 KDFPSGN
+542 KDFPSSN
-549 SGVDINDMNVTYDA
+549 SGVDMNDFNVTYDA
-563 ANRIITIKSTG
+563 ANRVITIKSTG
-574 GGTGNSP
+574 GGSGNSP

-614 YKTYSQ
+614 YKTYTQ

-649 AEVDRRI
+649 GEVDRRI

-698 DSLAN
+698 DSLTN

-714 AENAVNRKVDD
+714 AENAVNKKVDQ

-755 IGNIGDQTTDD
+755 IGDIGDQTTDD

-790 NAKQAIRDKAA
+790 NAKKAIRDKAT
-801 KQREIINHTP
+801 KQREIINATP
-811 DATQDEIQDA
+811 DATEDEIQDA
-821 LNQLTTDETD
+821 INQLATDETD

-855 IGAVAPQVTHKQA
+855 IGAVVPQVTHKKA

-884 NSNREATQEEK
+884 NSNREATEEEK
-895 NAALNELTQA
+895 DAALNELTQA
-905 TNHALEQINQATTND
+905 TNHALEQINQATTNA
-920 DVDTAKGDG
+920 DVDNAKGDG

-972 QAAIEKV
+972 QAAIDKV
-979 NAAVAV
+979 NAAVTA

-996 ADVEQVKTNAIQGI
+996 ANVEQVKTNAIQGI
-1010 QAIEPATKVKTDA
+1010 QAITLATKVKIDA
-1023 KNAIDQSAETQHN
+1023 KNAIDKSAETQRN
-1036 AIFNNNDATLE
+1036 TIFNNNDATLE

-1097 TDARNAVNE
+1097 TDARNAVND
-1106 KAREAITNINA
+1106 KAREVITNINA

-1139 ALNDIGVTS
+1139 ALTDIGVTS

-1180 LTDLAT
+1180 LNDLAT

-1205 ALNQVDQDLA
+1205 ALNQVDQELA

-1251 PAALAQTNQHY
+1251 PAALAQINQHY
-1262 SAKLV
+1262 NAKLA
-1267 EINATPDATDD
+1267 EINATSDATND

-1305 EVDQAATVAE
+1305 EVDQATTVAE

-1380 NDQVDATTNQAIN
+1380 NDQVDATTNKAVN

-1432 EKEVALQALAKEKEK
+1432 EKEVASQALAKEKEK

-1475 QPETKIKPAAREKI
+1475 QPETKVKPAARDEKI
-1489 NQKANELRAQINQD
+1489 NQKANELRAKINQD

-1510 RQAALDKIN
+1510 RQVALDKIN
-1519 DLVAKAMTNITNDR
+1519 EFVNQAMTDITNNR
-1533 TNQQVNDSTN
+1533 TNQQVDDTTS
-1543 QALDDI
+1543 QALDSI
-1549 ALVTPDH
+1549 ALVTPEH
-1556 IVRAAARDAVKQ
+1556 IVRAGARDAVKQ

-1574 HEIEQAEHATD
+1574 QEIEQAEHATD

-1596 NNEKR
+1596 NNEKL
-1601 ALQNINQAIANNDV
+1601 ALQNINQAVTNNDV
-1615 KRVESNG
+1615 KRVETNG
-1622 IATLKGVEPHIV
+1622 IATLKGVQPHIV
-1634 VKPEAQEAIKASA
+1634 IKPEAQQAIKASA
-1647 DNQVESIKDT
+1647 ENQVESIKDT
-1657 PHATTD
+1657 PYATVD

-1668 NQQINDTLKQG
+1668 NQLISDTLKQA
-1679 QQDIDNTTQDAAVN
+1679 QQEIENTNQDAAVT

-1717 DNIDESN
+1717 DSIEEN
-1724 NNQLDAIRNTLDT
+1724 NKNQLDAIRNTLDT
-1737 TQDERNVAIAALNKI
+1737 TQDERDVAIDTLNKI
-1752 VNAIKN
+1752 VNTIKN

-1767 EVDQTEAD
+1767 EVDRTETD
-1775 GNNNIKVILPKV
+1775 GNDNIKVILPKV
-1787 QVKPAARQSVSAKAE
+1787 QVKPAARQSVGVKAE

-1842 TAQVNQNSIDAQNII
+1842 TAQVNQDSINAQNII

-1863 TTVKATAL
+1863 TTVKATAI

-1898 AIVQVEKELIKAK
+1898 AIAQVEKELIKAK
-1911 QQIAGAVTNA
+1911 QQIASAVTNA
-1921 DVAYLLHDGKNEIRE
+1921 DVAYLLHDEKNEIRE

-1942 KKATAREQL
+1942 RKASAREQL

-1956 DKKQAIEANVQAT
+1956 DKKQAIEANIQAT
-1969 VEERNSILAQL
+1969 IEEINSILAQL

-2000 DKTATLNLQTIHD
+2000 DKTASLNLQTIHD

-2031 LARVTHLVQNYRKVS
+2031 LARVTALVQNYRKVS

-2118 IATPEQLAKVKALI
+2118 IATPEQLAKVKVLI
-2132 DQYVADGNRMVDEDA
+2132 DQYVADGNRMIDEDA
-2147 TLNDIKKDTQLII
+2147 TLNDIKQHTQLIV
-2160 DEILAIKLPAEVIK
+2160 DEILAIKLPAEATKV
-2174 ASPKVGQPAPKV
+2174 SPKVIQSAPKV
-2186 CTPIKKEDKQ
+2186 CTPIKKE
-2196 EVRKVVKEL
+2196 ETHESRKVEKEL
-2205 PNTGSEEMDLPLKE
+2205 PNTGSEGMNLPLKE
-2219 LALITGAALLARR
+2219 FALITGAALLARR
-2232 RSKKEKES
+2232 RTKNEKES

>member
-41 DHNVQGGSNQAL
+41 DNNVQSDTNQAT
-53 PGNSQNTNADTNR
+53 PVNSQDTNVANNR
-66 DIVNDSQNTPNAHAT
+66 GLANSAQNTPNQSAT
-81 DNTSTNQALTNHQNV
+81 TNQSTNQALVNHNNGSI
-96 DVANQVGPAPI
+96 ANQATPTSV
-107 QPSASPAQNNNN
+107 QSSTPSAQNNNHTDGN
-119 SNANSTATEPAA
+119 TTATETVSNAN
-131 NTNNNLASN
+131 NKDVVSN
-140 NNTLNVP
+140 NTTLNVP
-147 NNTDNNDSARHL
+147 NKTNENGSGGHL

-182 EASNR
+182 QASNR

-192 RRAAPTDP
+192 RRAAPADP

-206 PTATPA
+206 PAA
-212 DPTAGNGSAPV
+212 AAAGNGGAPV

-236 ANNIGQNAPNEVLSF
+236 ANNAGQNAPNEVLSF
-251 DDNNIR
+251 DDNGIR
-257 PSTNRSVPTVTVVD
+257 PSTNRSVPSVTVVD
-271 NLPGYTLINGGK
+271 NLPGFTLINGGK

-313 LGRIRGNDTNDH
+313 LGRIKGNDTNDH
-325 GDFNGIEKTLTVNP
+325 GDFNGIEK
-339 NSELI
+339 S
-344 FEFNTMTT
+344 
-352 KNYQAQGNVI
+352 
-362 ALGRIR
+362 
-368 GNDTNDHGDFN
+368 
-379 GIEKTLTVNPNSE
+379 LTVNPNSE

-407 MTNLIIKNADNDT
+407 VTNLIIKNADNDT
-420 VIGEKVVA
+420 VIAEKSVA
-428 YGPIWRLLKVPENVS
+428 YGPIWRLFKVPENVS

-517 SFNTDDFVYKIQ
+517 SFNTDDFVYKVQ

-542 KDFPSGN
+542 KDFPSSN
-549 SGVDINDMNVTYDA
+549 SGVDMNDFNVTYDA
-563 ANRIITIKSTG
+563 ANRVITIKSTG
-574 GGTGNSP
+574 GGSGNSP

-614 YKTYSQ
+614 YKTYTQ

-698 DSLAN
+698 DSLTN

-714 AENAVNRKVDD
+714 AENAVNKKVDQ

-790 NAKQAIRDKAA
+790 NAKKAIRDKAT
-801 KQREIINHTP
+801 KQREIINATP
-811 DATQDEIQDA
+811 DATEDEIQDA
-821 LNQLTTDETD
+821 LNQLATDETD

-836 TNATTNADVETAK
+836 TNATTNADVEIAK

-855 IGAVAPQVTHKQA
+855 FGAVVPQVTHKQA

-905 TNHALEQINQATTND
+905 TNHALEQINQATTNA
-920 DVDTAKGDG
+920 DVDNAKGDG

-972 QAAIEKV
+972 QAAIDKV
-979 NAAVAV
+979 NAAVTA

-996 ADVEQVKTNAIQGI
+996 ADVEQVKTNAIHGI
-1010 QAIEPATKVKTDA
+1010 QAITPATKVKTDA
-1023 KNAIDQSAETQHN
+1023 KNAIDKSAETQHN
-1036 AIFNNNDATLE
+1036 TIFNNNDATLE

-1097 TDARNAVNE
+1097 TDARNAVND

-1117 TPGATREEKQEAINR
+1117 TPGATREEKEEAINR

-1139 ALNDIGVTS
+1139 ALTDIGVTS

-1180 LTDLAT
+1180 LNDLAT

-1205 ALNQVDQDLA
+1205 ALNQVDQELA

-1251 PAALAQTNQHY
+1251 PAALAQINQHY
-1262 SAKLV
+1262 NAKLA
-1267 EINATPDATDD
+1267 EINATPDATND

-1369 QAFNQINQNQT
+1369 QAINQINQNQT
-1380 NDQVDATTNQAIN
+1380 NDQVDTTTNQAVN

-1402 VIKPKAIADIEKAVK
+1402 VNKPKAIADIEKAVK

-1432 EKEVALQALAKEKEK
+1432 EKEVASQALAKEKEK

-1475 QPETKIKPAAREKI
+1475 QPETKVKPAAREKI
-1489 NQKANELRAQINQD
+1489 NQKANELRAKINQD

-1510 RQAALDKIN
+1510 RQVALDKIN
-1519 DLVAKAMTNITNDR
+1519 EFVNQAMTDITNNR
-1533 TNQQVNDSTN
+1533 TNQQVDDTTS
-1543 QALDDI
+1543 QALDSI
-1549 ALVTPDH
+1549 ALVAPEH

-1574 HEIEQAEHATD
+1574 QEIEQAEHATD

-1596 NNEKR
+1596 NNEKL
-1601 ALQNINQAIANNDV
+1601 ALQNINQAVTNNDV
-1615 KRVESNG
+1615 KRVETNG
-1622 IATLKGVEPHIV
+1622 IATLKGVQPHIV
-1634 VKPEAQEAIKASA
+1634 IKPEAQQAIKATA
-1647 DNQVESIKDT
+1647 ENQVESIKDT
-1657 PHATTD
+1657 PHATVD

-1668 NQQINDTLKQG
+1668 NQLISDTLKQA
-1679 QQDIDNTTQDAAVN
+1679 QQEIENTNQDAAVT

-1717 DNIDESN
+1717 DSIEEN
-1724 NNQLDAIRNTLDT
+1724 NKNQLDAIRNTLDT
-1737 TQDERNVAIAALNKI
+1737 TQDERDVAIDTLNKI
-1752 VNAIKN
+1752 VNTIKN

-1767 EVDQTEAD
+1767 EVDRTETD
-1775 GNNNIKVILPKV
+1775 GNDNIKVILPKV
-1787 QVKPAARQSVSAKAE
+1787 QVKPAARQSVGVKAE

-1842 TAQVNQNSIDAQNII
+1842 TAQVNQDSIDAQNII

-1890 ATDEEQNA
+1890 ATDEEQNI
-1898 AIVQVEKELIKAK
+1898 AIAQVEKELIKAK
-1911 QQIAGAVTNA
+1911 QQIASAVTNA
-1921 DVAYLLHDGKNEIRE
+1921 DVAYLLHDEKNEIRE

-1942 KKATAREQL
+1942 RKASAREQL

-1956 DKKQAIEANVQAT
+1956 DKKQAIEANIQAT

-2000 DKTATLNLQTIHD
+2000 DKTASLNLQTIHD

-2031 LARVTHLVQNYRKVS
+2031 LARVTALVQNYRKVS
-2046 DRNKADALKAITALK
+2046 NRNKADALKAITALK

-2081 KRFNVALGDIEA
+2081 KRFNVALSDIEA

-2118 IATPEQLAKVKALI
+2118 IATPEQLAKVKVLI
-2132 DQYVADGNRMVDEDA
+2132 DQYVADGNRMIDEDA
-2147 TLNDIKKDTQLII
+2147 TLNDIKQHTQFIV
-2160 DEILAIKLPAEVIK
+2160 DEILAIKLPAEATKV
-2174 ASPKVGQPAPKV
+2174 SPKEIQPAPKV
-2186 CTPIKKEDKQ
+2186 CTPIKKE
-2196 EVRKVVKEL
+2196 ETHESRKVEKEL
-2205 PNTGSEEMDLPLKE
+2205 PNTGSEGMDLPLKE
-2219 LALITGAALLARR
+2219 FALITGAALLARR
-2232 RSKKEKES
+2232 RTKNEKES

>member
-41 DHNVQGGSNQAL
+41 DNNVQSDTNQAT
-53 PGNSQNTNADTNR
+53 PVNSQDKDVANNR
-66 DIVNDSQNTPNAHAT
+66 GLANSAQNTPNQSAT
-81 DNTSTNQALTNHQNV
+81 TNQATNQALVNHNNGSIV
-96 DVANQVGPAPI
+96 NQATPTSV
-107 QPSASPAQNNNN
+107 QSSTPSAQNNNHTDGN
-119 SNANSTATEPAA
+119 TTATETVSNAN
-131 NTNNNLASN
+131 NNDVASN
-140 NNTLNVP
+140 NTTLNVP
-147 NNTDNNDSARHL
+147 NKTNENGSGGHL

-182 EASNR
+182 PASNR

-192 RRAAPTDP
+192 RRAAPADP

-206 PTATPA
+206 PGAA
-212 DPTAGNGSAPV
+212 AAGNGGAPV

-236 ANNIGQNAPNEVLSF
+236 ANNAGQNAPNEVLSF
-251 DDNNIR
+251 DDNSIR
-257 PSTNRSVPTVTVVD
+257 PSTNRSVPSVTVVD
-271 NLPGYTLINGGK
+271 NLPGFTLINGGK
-283 VGVFSHAMVRT
+283 VGVLSHAMVRT
-294 SMFDS
+294 SMFEAGS
-299 GDAKNYQAQGNVIA
+299 NRTYQAQGNVLA
-313 LGRIRGNDTNDH
+313 LGRISGTDASNH
-325 GDFNGIEKTLTVNP
+325 GDFNGIEKSLTVNP

-344 FEFNTMTT
+344 FEFNTMPT
-352 KNYQAQGNVI
+352 KNGQGATNV
-362 ALGRIR
+362 
-368 GNDTNDHGDFN
+368 
-379 GIEKTLTVNPNSE
+379 
-392 LIFEFNTMTTKNYQG
+392 
-407 MTNLIIKNADNDT
+407 IIKNADTNDT
-420 VIGEKVVA
+420 IAEKTVEG
-428 YGPIWRLLKVPENVS
+428 GPTLRLFKVPDNVRN
-443 HLKIQFVPKND
+443 LKIQFVPKND
-454 AITDARGIYQLRDGY
+454 AITDARGIYQLKDGY
-469 KYYDF
+469 KYYSF

-502 FTVTTSLKNNGNFGA
+502 FTVTTSLKNNGNSGA
-517 SFNTDDFVYKIQ
+517 SLDTDEFVYKIQ

-542 KDFPSGN
+542 KDFPSNN
-549 SGVDINDMNVTYDA
+549 SGVDVNDMNVTYDA
-563 ANRIITIKSTG
+563 ANRVITIKSTG
-574 GGTGNSP
+574 GGTTNSP

-614 YKTYSQ
+614 YKTYTQ
-620 DFINSPAESH
+620 DFINSAAESH

-670 DLKRRAQTILDE
+670 DLKKRAQTILAE

-698 DSLAN
+698 DTLTN

-714 AENAVNRKVDD
+714 AENAVNQKADQ

-740 KQAAIQVIEEHKNEI
+740 KQAAIQVIEEHKGNI
-755 IGNIGDQTTDD
+755 IGDIGDQTTDD

-779 SGDTATPVVKP
+779 SGDTKTPVVKP
-790 NAKQAIRDKAA
+790 NAKKAIRDKAT
-801 KQREIINHTP
+801 KQREIINATP
-811 DATQDEIQDA
+811 DATEDEIQDA
-821 LNQLTTDETD
+821 INQLATDETD

-855 IGAVAPQVTHKQA
+855 IGSVVPQVTHKQA

-905 TNHALEQINQATTND
+905 TNHALEQINQATTNA
-920 DVDTAKGDG
+920 DVDNAKGDG

-972 QAAIEKV
+972 QAAIDKV
-979 NAAVAV
+979 NAAVTA

-996 ADVEQVKTNAIQGI
+996 AEVEQVKTNAIQGI
-1010 QAIEPATKVKTDA
+1010 QAITPATKVKTDA
-1023 KNAIDQSAETQHN
+1023 KNAIDKSAETQHN
-1036 AIFNNNDATLE
+1036 TIFNNNDATLE

-1097 TDARNAVNE
+1097 TDARNVVND

-1139 ALNDIGVTS
+1139 ALTDIGVTS

-1180 LTDLAT
+1180 LNDLAT

-1205 ALNQVDQDLA
+1205 ALNQVDQELA

-1251 PAALAQTNQHY
+1251 PAALAQINQHY
-1262 SAKLV
+1262 NAKLA
-1267 EINATPDATDD
+1267 EINATPDATND

-1284 NTLNQDRQQAI
+1284 ITLNQDRQQAI

-1380 NDQVDATTNQAIN
+1380 NDQVDTTTNQALN

-1432 EKEVALQALAKEKEK
+1432 EKEVASQALAKEKEK

-1475 QPETKIKPAAREKI
+1475 QPETKVKPAAREKI
-1489 NQKANELRAQINQD
+1489 NQKANELRAKINQD

-1510 RQAALDKIN
+1510 RQVALDKIN
-1519 DLVAKAMTNITNDR
+1519 EFVNQAMTDITNNR
-1533 TNQQVNDSTN
+1533 TNQQVDDTTS
-1543 QALDDI
+1543 QALDSI
-1549 ALVTPDH
+1549 ALVAPEH

-1574 HEIEQAEHATD
+1574 QEIEQAEHATD

-1596 NNEKR
+1596 NNKKL
-1601 ALQNINQAIANNDV
+1601 ALQNINQAVTNNDV
-1615 KRVESNG
+1615 KRVETNG
-1622 IATLKGVEPHIV
+1622 IATLKGVQPHIV
-1634 VKPEAQEAIKASA
+1634 IKPEAQQAIKASA
-1647 DNQVESIKDT
+1647 ENQVESIKDT
-1657 PHATTD
+1657 PHATVD

-1668 NQQINDTLKQG
+1668 NQLISDTLKQA
-1679 QQDIDNTTQDAAVN
+1679 QQEIENTNQDAAVT

-1717 DNIDESN
+1717 DSIEEN
-1724 NNQLDAIRNTLDT
+1724 NKNQLDAIRNTLDT
-1737 TQDERNVAIAALNKI
+1737 TQDERDVAIDTLNKI
-1752 VNAIKN
+1752 VNTIKN

-1767 EVDQTEAD
+1767 EVDRTETD
-1775 GNNNIKVILPKV
+1775 GNDNIKVILPKV
-1787 QVKPAARQSVSAKAE
+1787 QVKPAARQSVGVKAE

-1842 TAQVNQNSIDAQNII
+1842 TAQVNQDSIDAQNII

-1890 ATDEEQNA
+1890 ATDEEQNI
-1898 AIVQVEKELIKAK
+1898 AIAQVEKELIKAK
-1911 QQIAGAVTNA
+1911 QQIASAVTNA
-1921 DVAYLLHDGKNEIRE
+1921 DVAYLLHDEKNEIRE
-1936 IEPVIN
+1936 IEPVISR
-1942 KKATAREQL
+1942 KASAREQL

-1956 DKKQAIEANVQAT
+1956 DKKQAIEANIQAT

-2000 DKTATLNLQTIHD
+2000 DKTASLNLQTIHD

-2031 LARVTHLVQNYRKVS
+2031 LARVTALVQNYRKVS

-2081 KRFNVALGDIEA
+2081 KRFNVALSDIEA

-2118 IATPEQLAKVKALI
+2118 IATPEQLAKVKVLI
-2132 DQYVADGNRMVDEDA
+2132 DQYVADGNRMIDEDA
-2147 TLNDIKKDTQLII
+2147 TLNDIKQHTQFIV
-2160 DEILAIKLPAEVIK
+2160 DEILAIKLPAEAMKV
-2174 ASPKVGQPAPKV
+2174 SPKVIQPAPKV
-2186 CTPIKKEDKQ
+2186 CTPIKKE
-2196 EVRKVVKEL
+2196 ETHESRKVEKEL

-2219 LALITGAALLARR
+2219 FALITGAALLARR
-2232 RSKKEKES
+2232 RTKNEKES

>member
-41 DHNVQGGSNQAL
+41 DNNVQSDTNQAT
-53 PGNSQNTNADTNR
+53 PVNSQDTNVANNR
-66 DIVNDSQNTPNAHAT
+66 GLANSAQNTPNQSAT
-81 DNTSTNQALTNHQNV
+81 TNQSTNQALVNHNNGSI
-96 DVANQVGPAPI
+96 ANQATPTSV
-107 QPSASPAQNNNN
+107 QSSTPSAQNNNHTDGN
-119 SNANSTATEPAA
+119 TTATETVSNAN
-131 NTNNNLASN
+131 NKDVVSN
-140 NNTLNVP
+140 NTTLNVP
-147 NNTDNNDSARHL
+147 NKTNENGSGGHL

-182 EASNR
+182 QASNR

-192 RRAAPTDP
+192 RRAAPADP

-206 PTATPA
+206 PAA
-212 DPTAGNGSAPV
+212 AAAGNGGAPV

-236 ANNIGQNAPNEVLSF
+236 ANNAGQNAPNEVLSF
-251 DDNNIR
+251 DDNGIR
-257 PSTNRSVPTVTVVD
+257 PSTNRSVPSVTVVD
-271 NLPGYTLINGGK
+271 NLPGFTLINGGK

-313 LGRIRGNDTNDH
+313 LGRIKGNDTNDH
-325 GDFNGIEKTLTVNP
+325 GDFNGIEK
-339 NSELI
+339 S
-344 FEFNTMTT
+344 
-352 KNYQAQGNVI
+352 
-362 ALGRIR
+362 
-368 GNDTNDHGDFN
+368 
-379 GIEKTLTVNPNSE
+379 LTVNPNSE

-407 MTNLIIKNADNDT
+407 VTNLIIKNADNDT
-420 VIGEKVVA
+420 VIAEKSVA
-428 YGPIWRLLKVPENVS
+428 YGPIWRLFKVPENVS

-517 SFNTDDFVYKIQ
+517 SFNTDDFVYKVQ

-542 KDFPSGN
+542 KDFPISN
-549 SGVDINDMNVTYDA
+549 SGVDMNDFNVTYDA
-563 ANRIITIKSTG
+563 ANRVITIKSTG
-574 GGTGNSP
+574 GGSGNSP

-614 YKTYSQ
+614 YKTYTQ

-698 DSLAN
+698 DSLTN

-714 AENAVNRKVDD
+714 AENAVNKKVDQ

-790 NAKQAIRDKAA
+790 NAKKAIRDKAT
-801 KQREIINHTP
+801 KQREIINATP
-811 DATQDEIQDA
+811 DATEDEIQDA
-821 LNQLTTDETD
+821 LNQLATDETD

-836 TNATTNADVETAK
+836 TNATTNADVEIAK

-855 IGAVAPQVTHKQA
+855 IGAVVPQVTHKQA

-905 TNHALEQINQATTND
+905 TNHALEQINQATTNA
-920 DVDTAKGDG
+920 DVDNAKGDG

-972 QAAIEKV
+972 QAAIDKV
-979 NAAVAV
+979 NAAVTA

-1010 QAIEPATKVKTDA
+1010 QAITPATKVKTDA
-1023 KNAIDQSAETQHN
+1023 KNAIDKSAETQHN
-1036 AIFNNNDATLE
+1036 TIFNNNDATLE

-1097 TDARNAVNE
+1097 TDARNAVND

-1139 ALNDIGVTS
+1139 ALTDIGVTS

-1180 LTDLAT
+1180 LNDLAT

-1205 ALNQVDQDLA
+1205 ALNQVDQELA

-1251 PAALAQTNQHY
+1251 PAALAQINQHY
-1262 SAKLV
+1262 NAKLA
-1267 EINATPDATDD
+1267 EINATPDATND

-1369 QAFNQINQNQT
+1369 QAINQINQNQT
-1380 NDQVDATTNQAIN
+1380 NDQVDTTTNQAVN

-1432 EKEVALQALAKEKEK
+1432 EKEVASQALAKEKEK

-1475 QPETKIKPAAREKI
+1475 QPETKVKPAAREKI
-1489 NQKANELRAQINQD
+1489 NQKANELRAKINQD

-1510 RQAALDKIN
+1510 RQVALDKIN
-1519 DLVAKAMTNITNDR
+1519 EFVNQAMTDITNNR
-1533 TNQQVNDSTN
+1533 TNQQVDDTTS
-1543 QALDDI
+1543 QALDSI
-1549 ALVTPDH
+1549 ALVAPEH

-1574 HEIEQAEHATD
+1574 QEIEQAEHATD

-1596 NNEKR
+1596 NNEKL
-1601 ALQNINQAIANNDV
+1601 ALQNINQAVTNNDV
-1615 KRVESNG
+1615 KRVETNG
-1622 IATLKGVEPHIV
+1622 IATLKGVQPHIV
-1634 VKPEAQEAIKASA
+1634 IKPEAQQAIKATA
-1647 DNQVESIKDT
+1647 ENQVESIKDT
-1657 PHATTD
+1657 PHATVD

-1668 NQQINDTLKQG
+1668 NQLISDTLKQA
-1679 QQDIDNTTQDAAVN
+1679 QQEIENTNQDAAVT

-1717 DNIDESN
+1717 DSIEEN
-1724 NNQLDAIRNTLDT
+1724 NKNQLDAIRNTLDT
-1737 TQDERNVAIAALNKI
+1737 TQDERDVAIDTLNKI
-1752 VNAIKN
+1752 VNTIKN

-1767 EVDQTEAD
+1767 EVDRTETD
-1775 GNNNIKVILPKV
+1775 GNDNIKVILPKV
-1787 QVKPAARQSVSAKAE
+1787 QVKPAARQSVGVKAE

-1842 TAQVNQNSIDAQNII
+1842 TAQVNQDSIDAQNII

-1890 ATDEEQNA
+1890 ATDEEQNI
-1898 AIVQVEKELIKAK
+1898 AIAQVEKELIKAK
-1911 QQIAGAVTNA
+1911 QQIASAVTNA
-1921 DVAYLLHDGKNEIRE
+1921 DVAYLLHDEKNEIRE

-1942 KKATAREQL
+1942 RKASAREQL

-1956 DKKQAIEANVQAT
+1956 DKKQAIEANIQAT

-2000 DKTATLNLQTIHD
+2000 DKTASLNLQTIHD

-2031 LARVTHLVQNYRKVS
+2031 LARVTALVQNYRKVS
-2046 DRNKADALKAITALK
+2046 NRNKADALKAITALK

-2068 KTARTNADVDAVL
+2068 KTARTNADVDTVL
-2081 KRFNVALGDIEA
+2081 KRFNVALSDIEA

-2118 IATPEQLAKVKALI
+2118 IATPEQLAKVKVLI
-2132 DQYVADGNRMVDEDA
+2132 DQYVADGNRMIDEDA
-2147 TLNDIKKDTQLII
+2147 TLNDIKQHTQFIV
-2160 DEILAIKLPAEVIK
+2160 DEILAIKLPAEATKV
-2174 ASPKVGQPAPKV
+2174 SPKEIQPAPKV
-2186 CTPIKKEDKQ
+2186 CTPIKKE
-2196 EVRKVVKEL
+2196 ETHESRKVEKEL
-2205 PNTGSEEMDLPLKE
+2205 PNTGSEGMDLPLKE
-2219 LALITGAALLARR
+2219 FALITGAALLARR
-2232 RSKKEKES
+2232 RTKNEKES

>member
-1 MNLLKKNKYSIRKYK
+1 M
-16 VGIFSTLIGTVLL
+16 
-29 LSNPNG
+29 
-35 AQALTT
+35 
-41 DHNVQGGSNQAL
+41 
-53 PGNSQNTNADTNR
+53 
-66 DIVNDSQNTPNAHAT
+66 
-81 DNTSTNQALTNHQNV
+81 
-96 DVANQVGPAPI
+96 
-107 QPSASPAQNNNN
+107 
-119 SNANSTATEPAA
+119 SNAN
-131 NTNNNLASN
+131 NNDAVSN
-140 NNTLNVP
+140 NTTLNVP
-147 NNTDNNDSARHL
+147 NKTNENGSGGHL

-182 EASNR
+182 PASNR

-192 RRAAPTDP
+192 RRAAPADP

-206 PTATPA
+206 PAA
-212 DPTAGNGSAPV
+212 AAAGNGGAPV

-236 ANNIGQNAPNEVLSF
+236 ANNAGQNAPNEVLSF
-251 DDNNIR
+251 DDNGIR
-257 PSTNRSVPTVTVVD
+257 PSTNRSVPSVTVVD
-271 NLPGYTLINGGK
+271 NLPGFTLINGGK

-299 GDAKNYQAQGNVIA
+299 ADAKNYQAQGNVIA
-313 LGRIRGNDTNDH
+313 LGRI
-325 GDFNGIEKTLTVNP
+325 K
-339 NSELI
+339 
-344 FEFNTMTT
+344 
-352 KNYQAQGNVI
+352 
-362 ALGRIR
+362 

-407 MTNLIIKNADNDT
+407 VTNLIIKNADNDT
-420 VIGEKVVA
+420 VIAEKSVA
-428 YGPIWRLLKVPENVS
+428 YGPIWRLFKVPENVS

-517 SFNTDDFVYKIQ
+517 SFNTDDFVYQVQ

-542 KDFPSGN
+542 KDFPSSN
-549 SGVDINDMNVTYDA
+549 SGVDMNDFNVTYDA
-563 ANRIITIKSTG
+563 ANRVITIKSTG
-574 GGTGNSP
+574 GGSGNSP

-614 YKTYSQ
+614 YKTYTQ

-643 NKDALQ
+643 NKDTLQ

-698 DSLAN
+698 DSLTN

-714 AENAVNRKVDD
+714 AENAVNKKVDQ

-790 NAKQAIRDKAA
+790 NAKKAIRDKAT
-801 KQREIINHTP
+801 KQREIINATP
-811 DATQDEIQDA
+811 DATEDEIQDA
-821 LNQLTTDETD
+821 LNQLATDETD

-855 IGAVAPQVTHKQA
+855 IGAVVPQVTHKKA

-905 TNHALEQINQATTND
+905 TNHALEQINQAKTNA
-920 DVDTAKGDG
+920 DVDNAKGDG

-972 QAAIEKV
+972 QAAIDKV
-979 NAAVAV
+979 NAAVTA

-1010 QAIEPATKVKTDA
+1010 QAITPATKVKTDA
-1023 KNAIDQSAETQHN
+1023 KNAIDKSAETQHN
-1036 AIFNNNDATLE
+1036 TIFNNNDATLE

-1097 TDARNAVNE
+1097 TDARNVVND

-1139 ALNDIGVTS
+1139 ALTDIGVTS

-1180 LTDLAT
+1180 LNDLAT

-1205 ALNQVDQDLA
+1205 ALNQVDQELA

-1251 PAALAQTNQHY
+1251 PAALAQINQHY
-1262 SAKLV
+1262 NAKLA

-1295 ESIKQ
+1295 ESVKQ

-1380 NDQVDATTNQAIN
+1380 NDQVDTTTNQALN

-1432 EKEVALQALAKEKEK
+1432 EKEVASQALAKEKEK

-1475 QPETKIKPAAREKI
+1475 QPETKVKPAAREKI
-1489 NQKANELRAQINQD
+1489 NQKVNELRAKINQD

-1510 RQAALDKIN
+1510 RQVALDKIN
-1519 DLVAKAMTNITNDR
+1519 EFVNQAMTDITNNR
-1533 TNQQVNDSTN
+1533 TNQQVDDTTS
-1543 QALDDI
+1543 QALDSI
-1549 ALVTPDH
+1549 ALVAPEH

-1574 HEIEQAEHATD
+1574 QEIEQAEHATD

-1596 NNEKR
+1596 NNEKL
-1601 ALQNINQAIANNDV
+1601 ALQNINQAVTNNDV
-1615 KRVESNG
+1615 KRVETNG
-1622 IATLKGVEPHIV
+1622 IATLKGVQPHIV
-1634 VKPEAQEAIKASA
+1634 IKPEAQQAIKASA
-1647 DNQVESIKDT
+1647 ENQVESIKDT
-1657 PHATTD
+1657 PHATVD

-1668 NQQINDTLKQG
+1668 NQLISDTLKQA
-1679 QQDIDNTTQDAAVN
+1679 QQEIENTNQDAAVT

-1717 DNIDESN
+1717 DSIEEN
-1724 NNQLDAIRNTLDT
+1724 NKNQLDAIRNTLDT
-1737 TQDERNVAIAALNKI
+1737 TQDERDVAIDTLNKI
-1752 VNAIKN
+1752 VNTIKN

-1767 EVDQTEAD
+1767 EVDRTETD
-1775 GNNNIKVILPKV
+1775 GNDNIKVILPKV
-1787 QVKPAARQSVSAKAE
+1787 QVKPAARQSVGVKAE

-1842 TAQVNQNSIDAQNII
+1842 TAQVNQDSIDAQNII

-1871 QQIQNIATNKINLI
+1871 QQIQNIATNKINLS

-1890 ATDEEQNA
+1890 ATDEEQNI
-1898 AIVQVEKELIKAK
+1898 AIAQVEKELIKAK
-1911 QQIAGAVTNA
+1911 QQIASAVTNA
-1921 DVAYLLHDGKNEIRE
+1921 DVAYLLHDEKNEIRE

-1942 KKATAREQL
+1942 RKASAREQL

-1956 DKKQAIEANVQAT
+1956 DKKQAIEANIQAT

-2000 DKTATLNLQTIHD
+2000 DKTASLNLQTIHD

-2031 LARVTHLVQNYRKVS
+2031 LARVTALVQNYRKVS
-2046 DRNKADALKAITALK
+2046 NRNKADALKAITALK

-2081 KRFNVALGDIEA
+2081 KRFNVALSDIEA

-2118 IATPEQLAKVKALI
+2118 IATPEQLAKVKVLI
-2132 DQYVADGNRMVDEDA
+2132 DQYVADGNRMIDEDA
-2147 TLNDIKKDTQLII
+2147 TLNDIKQHTQFIV
-2160 DEILAIKLPAEVIK
+2160 DEILAIKLPAEPTKV
-2174 ASPKVGQPAPKV
+2174 SPKVIQPAPKV
-2186 CTPIKKEDKQ
+2186 CTPIKKE
-2196 EVRKVVKEL
+2196 ETHESRKVEKEL
-2205 PNTGSEEMDLPLKE
+2205 PNTGSEGMDLPLKE
-2219 LALITGAALLARR
+2219 FALITGAALLARR
-2232 RSKKEKES
+2232 RTKNEKES

>member
-41 DHNVQGGSNQAL
+41 DNNVQSDTNQAT
-53 PGNSQNTNADTNR
+53 PVNSQDKDVANNR
-66 DIVNDSQNTPNAHAT
+66 GLANSAQNTPNQSAT
-81 DNTSTNQALTNHQNV
+81 TNQATNQALVNHNNGSIV
-96 DVANQVGPAPI
+96 NQATPTSV
-107 QPSASPAQNNNN
+107 QSSTPSAQNNNHTDGN
-119 SNANSTATEPAA
+119 TTATETVSNAN
-131 NTNNNLASN
+131 NNDAVSN
-140 NNTLNVP
+140 NTTLNVP
-147 NNTDNNDSARHL
+147 NKTNENGSGGHL

-182 EASNR
+182 PASNR

-192 RRAAPTDP
+192 RRAAPADP

-206 PTATPA
+206 PAA
-212 DPTAGNGSAPV
+212 AAAGNGGAPV

-236 ANNIGQNAPNEVLSF
+236 ANNAGQNAPNEVLSF
-251 DDNNIR
+251 DDNGIR
-257 PSTNRSVPTVTVVD
+257 PSTNRSVPSVTVVD
-271 NLPGYTLINGGK
+271 NLPGFTLINGGK

-299 GDAKNYQAQGNVIA
+299 GDNKNYQAQGNVIA
-313 LGRIRGNDTNDH
+313 LGRINGTDTNDH

-352 KNYQAQGNVI
+352 KNGQGATNV
-362 ALGRIR
+362 
-368 GNDTNDHGDFN
+368 
-379 GIEKTLTVNPNSE
+379 
-392 LIFEFNTMTTKNYQG
+392 
-407 MTNLIIKNADNDT
+407 IIKNADTNDT
-420 VIGEKVVA
+420 IAEKTVEG
-428 YGPIWRLLKVPENVS
+428 GPTLRLFKVPDNVRN
-443 HLKIQFVPKND
+443 LKIQFVSKND
-454 AITDARGIYQLRDGY
+454 AITDARGIYQLKDGY
-469 KYYDF
+469 KYYSF

-502 FTVTTSLKNNGNFGA
+502 FTVTTSLKNNGNSGA
-517 SFNTDDFVYKIQ
+517 SLDTDEFVYKIQ

-542 KDFPSGN
+542 KDFPSNN
-549 SGVDINDMNVTYDA
+549 SGVDVNDMNVTYDA
-563 ANRIITIKSTG
+563 ANRVITIKSTG
-574 GGTGNSP
+574 GGTTNSP

-614 YKTYSQ
+614 YKTYTQ
-620 DFINSPAESH
+620 DFINSAAESH

-670 DLKRRAQTILDE
+670 DLKKRAQTILAE

-698 DSLAN
+698 DTLTN

-714 AENAVNRKVDD
+714 AENAVNQKADQ

-740 KQAAIQVIEEHKNEI
+740 KQAAIQVIEEHKGNI
-755 IGNIGDQTTDD
+755 IGDIGDQTTDD

-790 NAKQAIRDKAA
+790 NAKKAIRDKAT
-801 KQREIINHTP
+801 KQREIINATP
-811 DATQDEIQDA
+811 DATEDEIQDA
-821 LNQLTTDETD
+821 INQLATDETD

-855 IGAVAPQVTHKQA
+855 IGAVVPQVTHKKA

-905 TNHALEQINQATTND
+905 TNHALEQINQATTNA
-920 DVDTAKGDG
+920 DVDNAKGDG

-972 QAAIEKV
+972 QAAIDKV
-979 NAAVAV
+979 NAAVTA

-1010 QAIEPATKVKTDA
+1010 QAITPATKVKTDA
-1023 KNAIDQSAETQHN
+1023 KNAIDKSAETQHN
-1036 AIFNNNDATLE
+1036 TIFNNNDATLE

-1074 EVAQAKDQGTQ
+1074 EVAQAKDQGMQ

-1097 TDARNAVNE
+1097 TDARNTVNE

-1117 TPGATREEKQEAINR
+1117 TPGATREEKQEAIDR
-1132 VNTLKNR
+1132 VNALKNR
-1139 ALNDIGVTS
+1139 ALTDIGVTS

-1180 LTDLAT
+1180 LNDLAT

-1198 TTEEKQV
+1198 TTEEKQM

-1226 NAEVDQ
+1226 NTEVDQ
-1232 AQQLGTK
+1232 AQQLGAQ

-1251 PAALAQTNQHY
+1251 PAALAQINQHY
-1262 SAKLV
+1262 NAKLA

-1295 ESIKQ
+1295 ESVKQ
-1300 ANTNA
+1300 ANTNN
-1305 EVDQAATVAE
+1305 EVDQAATTAE

-1380 NDQVDATTNQAIN
+1380 NDQVDTTTNQALN

-1432 EKEVALQALAKEKEK
+1432 EKEVASQALAKEKEK

-1475 QPETKIKPAAREKI
+1475 QPETKVKPAAREKI
-1489 NQKANELRAQINQD
+1489 NQKANELRAKINQD

-1510 RQAALDKIN
+1510 RQVALDKIN
-1519 DLVAKAMTNITNDR
+1519 EFVNQAMTDITNNR
-1533 TNQQVNDSTN
+1533 TNQQVDDTTS
-1543 QALDDI
+1543 QALDSI
-1549 ALVTPDH
+1549 ALVAPEH

-1574 HEIEQAEHATD
+1574 QEIEQAEHATD

-1596 NNEKR
+1596 NNEKL
-1601 ALQNINQAIANNDV
+1601 ALQNINQAVTNNDV
-1615 KRVESNG
+1615 KGVETNG
-1622 IATLKGVEPHIV
+1622 IATLKGVQPHIV
-1634 VKPEAQEAIKASA
+1634 IKPEAQQAIKASA
-1647 DNQVESIKDT
+1647 ENQVESIKDT
-1657 PHATTD
+1657 PHATVD

-1668 NQQINDTLKQG
+1668 NQLISDTLKQA
-1679 QQDIDNTTQDAAVN
+1679 QQEIENTNQDAAVT

-1717 DNIDESN
+1717 DSIEEN
-1724 NNQLDAIRNTLDT
+1724 NKNQLDAIRNTLDT
-1737 TQDERNVAIAALNKI
+1737 TQDERDVAIDTLNKI
-1752 VNAIKN
+1752 VNTIKN

-1767 EVDQTEAD
+1767 EVDRTETD
-1775 GNNNIKVILPKV
+1775 GNDNIKVILPKV
-1787 QVKPAARQSVSAKAE
+1787 QVKPAARQSVGVKAE

-1842 TAQVNQNSIDAQNII
+1842 TAQVNQDSINAQNII

-1890 ATDEEQNA
+1890 ATDEEQNI
-1898 AIVQVEKELIKAK
+1898 AIAQVEKELIKAK
-1911 QQIAGAVTNA
+1911 QQIASAVTNA
-1921 DVAYLLHDGKNEIRE
+1921 DVAYLLHDEKNEIRE

-1942 KKATAREQL
+1942 RKASAREQL

-1956 DKKQAIEANVQAT
+1956 DKKQAIEANFQAT

-2000 DKTATLNLQTIHD
+2000 DKTASLNLQTIHD

-2031 LARVTHLVQNYRKVS
+2031 LARVTALVQNYRKVS

-2132 DQYVADGNRMVDEDA
+2132 DQYVADGNRMIDEDA
-2147 TLNDIKKDTQLII
+2147 TLNDIKQHTQFIV
-2160 DEILAIKLPAEVIK
+2160 DEILAIKLPAEAMKV
-2174 ASPKVGQPAPKV
+2174 SPKVIQPAPKV
-2186 CTPIKKEDKQ
+2186 CTPIKKE
-2196 EVRKVVKEL
+2196 ETHESRKVEKEL
-2205 PNTGSEEMDLPLKE
+2205 PNTGSEGMDLPLKE
-2219 LALITGAALLARR
+2219 FALITGAALLARR
-2232 RSKKEKES
+2232 RTKNEKES

>member
-299 GDAKNYQAQGNVIA
+299 GDA
-313 LGRIRGNDTNDH
+313 
-325 GDFNGIEKTLTVNP
+325 
-339 NSELI
+339 
-344 FEFNTMTT
+344 

-1148 TTAMVNSIRDD
+1148 TTMVNSIRDD

-2081 KRFNVALGDIEA
+2081 KRFNVTLGDIEA

>member
-41 DHNVQGGSNQAL
+41 DNNVQSDTNQAT
-53 PGNSQNTNADTNR
+53 PVNSQDTNVANNR
-66 DIVNDSQNTPNAHAT
+66 GLANSAQNTPNQSAT
-81 DNTSTNQALTNHQNV
+81 TNQSTNQALVNHNNGSI
-96 DVANQVGPAPI
+96 ANQATPTSV
-107 QPSASPAQNNNN
+107 QSSTPSAQNNNHTDGN
-119 SNANSTATEPAA
+119 TTATETVSNAN
-131 NTNNNLASN
+131 NKDVVSN
-140 NNTLNVP
+140 NTTLNVP
-147 NNTDNNDSARHL
+147 NKTNENGSGGHL

-182 EASNR
+182 QASNR

-192 RRAAPTDP
+192 RRAAPADP

-206 PTATPA
+206 PAA
-212 DPTAGNGSAPV
+212 AAAGNGGAPV

-236 ANNIGQNAPNEVLSF
+236 ANNAGQNAPNEVLSF
-251 DDNNIR
+251 DDNGIR
-257 PSTNRSVPTVTVVD
+257 PSTNRSVPSVTVVD
-271 NLPGYTLINGGK
+271 NLPGFTLINGGK

-313 LGRIRGNDTNDH
+313 LGRIKGNDTNDH
-325 GDFNGIEKTLTVNP
+325 GDFNGIEK
-339 NSELI
+339 S
-344 FEFNTMTT
+344 
-352 KNYQAQGNVI
+352 
-362 ALGRIR
+362 
-368 GNDTNDHGDFN
+368 
-379 GIEKTLTVNPNSE
+379 LTVNPNSE

-407 MTNLIIKNADNDT
+407 VTNLIIKNADNDT
-420 VIGEKVVA
+420 VIAEKSVA
-428 YGPIWRLLKVPENVS
+428 YGPIWRLFKVPENVS

-517 SFNTDDFVYKIQ
+517 SFNTDDFVYKVQ

-542 KDFPSGN
+542 KDFPSSN
-549 SGVDINDMNVTYDA
+549 SGVDMNDFNVTYDA
-563 ANRIITIKSTG
+563 ANRVITIKSTG
-574 GGTGNSP
+574 GGSGNSP

-614 YKTYSQ
+614 YKTYTQ

-698 DSLAN
+698 DSLTN

-714 AENAVNRKVDD
+714 AENAVNKKVDQ

-790 NAKQAIRDKAA
+790 NAKKAIRDKAT
-801 KQREIINHTP
+801 KQREIINATP
-811 DATQDEIQDA
+811 DATEDEIQDA
-821 LNQLTTDETD
+821 LNQLATDETD

-836 TNATTNADVETAK
+836 TNATTNADVEIAK

-855 IGAVAPQVTHKQA
+855 IGAVVPQVTHKQA

-905 TNHALEQINQATTND
+905 TNHALEQINQATTNA
-920 DVDTAKGDG
+920 DVDNAKGDG

-972 QAAIEKV
+972 QAAIDKV
-979 NAAVAV
+979 NAAVTA

-1010 QAIEPATKVKTDA
+1010 QAITPATKVKTDA
-1023 KNAIDQSAETQHN
+1023 KNAIDKSAETQHN
-1036 AIFNNNDATLE
+1036 TIFNNNDATLE

-1097 TDARNAVNE
+1097 TDARNAVND

-1139 ALNDIGVTS
+1139 ALTDIGVTS

-1180 LTDLAT
+1180 LNDLAT

-1205 ALNQVDQDLA
+1205 ALNQVDQELA

-1251 PAALAQTNQHY
+1251 PAALAQINQHY
-1262 SAKLV
+1262 NAKLA
-1267 EINATPDATDD
+1267 EINATPDATND

-1369 QAFNQINQNQT
+1369 QAINQINQNQT
-1380 NDQVDATTNQAIN
+1380 NDQVDTTTNQAVN

-1432 EKEVALQALAKEKEK
+1432 EKEVASQALAKEKEK

-1475 QPETKIKPAAREKI
+1475 QPETKVKPAAREKI
-1489 NQKANELRAQINQD
+1489 NQKANELRAKINQD

-1510 RQAALDKIN
+1510 RQVALDKIN
-1519 DLVAKAMTNITNDR
+1519 EFVNQAMTDITNNR
-1533 TNQQVNDSTN
+1533 TNQQVDDTTS
-1543 QALDDI
+1543 QALDSI
-1549 ALVTPDH
+1549 ALVAPEH

-1574 HEIEQAEHATD
+1574 QEIEQAEHATD

-1596 NNEKR
+1596 NNEKL
-1601 ALQNINQAIANNDV
+1601 ALQNINQAVTNNDV
-1615 KRVESNG
+1615 KRVETNG
-1622 IATLKGVEPHIV
+1622 IATLKGVQPHIV
-1634 VKPEAQEAIKASA
+1634 IKPEAQQAIKATA
-1647 DNQVESIKDT
+1647 ENQVESIKDT
-1657 PHATTD
+1657 PHATVD

-1668 NQQINDTLKQG
+1668 NQLISDTLKQA
-1679 QQDIDNTTQDAAVN
+1679 QQEIENTNQDAAVT

-1717 DNIDESN
+1717 DSIEEN
-1724 NNQLDAIRNTLDT
+1724 NKNQLDAIRNTLDT
-1737 TQDERNVAIAALNKI
+1737 TEDERDVAIDTLNKI
-1752 VNAIKN
+1752 VNTIKN

-1767 EVDQTEAD
+1767 EVDRTETD
-1775 GNNNIKVILPKV
+1775 GNDNIKVILPKV
-1787 QVKPAARQSVSAKAE
+1787 QVKPAARQSVGVKAE

-1842 TAQVNQNSIDAQNII
+1842 TAQVNQDSIDAQNII

-1890 ATDEEQNA
+1890 ATDEEQNI
-1898 AIVQVEKELIKAK
+1898 AIAQVEKELIKAK
-1911 QQIAGAVTNA
+1911 QQIASAVTNA
-1921 DVAYLLHDGKNEIRE
+1921 DVAYLLHDEKNEIRE

-1942 KKATAREQL
+1942 RKASAREQL

-1956 DKKQAIEANVQAT
+1956 DKKQAIEANIQAT

-2000 DKTATLNLQTIHD
+2000 DKTASLNLQTIHD

-2031 LARVTHLVQNYRKVS
+2031 LARVTALVQNYRKVS
-2046 DRNKADALKAITALK
+2046 NRNKADALKAITALK

-2081 KRFNVALGDIEA
+2081 KRFNVALSDIEA

-2118 IATPEQLAKVKALI
+2118 IATPEQLAKVKVLI
-2132 DQYVADGNRMVDEDA
+2132 DQYVADGNRMIDEDA
-2147 TLNDIKKDTQLII
+2147 TLNDIKQHTQFIV
-2160 DEILAIKLPAEVIK
+2160 DEILAIKLPAEATKV
-2174 ASPKVGQPAPKV
+2174 SPKEIQPAPKV
-2186 CTPIKKEDKQ
+2186 CTPIKKE
-2196 EVRKVVKEL
+2196 ETHESRKVEKEL
-2205 PNTGSEEMDLPLKE
+2205 PNTGSEGMDLPLKE
-2219 LALITGAALLARR
+2219 FALITGAALLARR
-2232 RSKKEKES
+2232 RTKNEKES

>member
-299 GDAKNYQAQGNVIA
+299 GDA
-313 LGRIRGNDTNDH
+313 
-325 GDFNGIEKTLTVNP
+325 
-339 NSELI
+339 
-344 FEFNTMTT
+344 

-1148 TTAMVNSIRDD
+1148 TAMVNSIRDD

-1226 NAEVDQ
+1226 NVEVDQ

-1393 AIDNVEAEV
+1393 GIDNVEAEV

-2081 KRFNVALGDIEA
+2081 KRFNVTLGDIEA

>member
-41 DHNVQGGSNQAL
+41 DNNVQSDTNQAT
-53 PGNSQNTNADTNR
+53 PVNSQDKDVANNR
-66 DIVNDSQNTPNAHAT
+66 GLANSAQNTPNQSAT
-81 DNTSTNQALTNHQNV
+81 TNQATNQALVNHNNGSIV
-96 DVANQVGPAPI
+96 NQATPTSV
-107 QPSASPAQNNNN
+107 QSSTPSAQNNNHTDGN
-119 SNANSTATEPAA
+119 TTATETVSNAN
-131 NTNNNLASN
+131 NNDVASN
-140 NNTLNVP
+140 NTTLNVP
-147 NNTDNNDSARHL
+147 NKTNENGSGGHL

-182 EASNR
+182 PASNR

-192 RRAAPTDP
+192 RRAAPADP

-206 PTATPA
+206 PGAA
-212 DPTAGNGSAPV
+212 AAGNGGAPV

-236 ANNIGQNAPNEVLSF
+236 ANNAGQNAPNEVLSF
-251 DDNNIR
+251 DDNSIR
-257 PSTNRSVPTVTVVD
+257 PSTNRSVPSVTVVD
-271 NLPGYTLINGGK
+271 NLPGFTLINGGK
-283 VGVFSHAMVRT
+283 VGVLSHAMVRT
-294 SMFDS
+294 SMFEAGS
-299 GDAKNYQAQGNVIA
+299 NRTYQAQGNVLA
-313 LGRIRGNDTNDH
+313 LGRISGTDASNH
-325 GDFNGIEKTLTVNP
+325 GDFNGIEKSLTVNP

-344 FEFNTMTT
+344 FEFNTMPT
-352 KNYQAQGNVI
+352 KNGQGATNV
-362 ALGRIR
+362 
-368 GNDTNDHGDFN
+368 
-379 GIEKTLTVNPNSE
+379 
-392 LIFEFNTMTTKNYQG
+392 
-407 MTNLIIKNADNDT
+407 IIKNADTNDT
-420 VIGEKVVA
+420 IAEKTVEG
-428 YGPIWRLLKVPENVS
+428 GPTLRLFKVPDNVRN
-443 HLKIQFVPKND
+443 LKIQFVPKND
-454 AITDARGIYQLRDGY
+454 AITDARGIYQLKDGY
-469 KYYDF
+469 KYYSF

-502 FTVTTSLKNNGNFGA
+502 FTVTTSLKNNGNSGA
-517 SFNTDDFVYKIQ
+517 SLDTDEFVYKIQ

-542 KDFPSGN
+542 KDFPSNN
-549 SGVDINDMNVTYDA
+549 SGVDVNDMNVTYDA
-563 ANRIITIKSTG
+563 ANRVITIKSTG
-574 GGTGNSP
+574 GGTTNSP

-614 YKTYSQ
+614 YKTYTQ
-620 DFINSPAESH
+620 DFINSAAESH

-670 DLKRRAQTILDE
+670 DLKKRAQTILAE

-698 DSLAN
+698 DTLTN

-714 AENAVNRKVDD
+714 AENAVNQKADQ

-740 KQAAIQVIEEHKNEI
+740 KQAAIQVIEEHKGNI
-755 IGNIGDQTTDD
+755 IGDIGDQTTDD

-790 NAKQAIRDKAA
+790 NAKKAIRDKAT
-801 KQREIINHTP
+801 KQREIINATP
-811 DATQDEIQDA
+811 DATEDEIQDA
-821 LNQLTTDETD
+821 INQLATDETD

-855 IGAVAPQVTHKQA
+855 IGSVVPQVTHKQA

-875 ATATKRQQI
+875 ATATKIQQI

-905 TNHALEQINQATTND
+905 TNHALEQINQATTNA
-920 DVDTAKGDG
+920 DVDNAKGDG

-972 QAAIEKV
+972 QAAIDKV
-979 NAAVAV
+979 NAAVTA

-996 ADVEQVKTNAIQGI
+996 AEVEQVKTNAIQGI
-1010 QAIEPATKVKTDA
+1010 QAITPATKVKTDA
-1023 KNAIDQSAETQHN
+1023 KNAIDKSAETQHN
-1036 AIFNNNDATLE
+1036 TIFNNNDATLE

-1097 TDARNAVNE
+1097 TDARNVVND

-1139 ALNDIGVTS
+1139 ALTDIGVTS

-1180 LTDLAT
+1180 LNDLAT

-1205 ALNQVDQDLA
+1205 ALNQVDQELA

-1251 PAALAQTNQHY
+1251 PAALAQINQHY
-1262 SAKLV
+1262 NAKLA
-1267 EINATPDATDD
+1267 EINATPDATND

-1380 NDQVDATTNQAIN
+1380 NDQVDTTTNQALN

-1432 EKEVALQALAKEKEK
+1432 EKEVASQALAKEKEK

-1475 QPETKIKPAAREKI
+1475 QPETKVKPAAREKI
-1489 NQKANELRAQINQD
+1489 NQKANELRAKINQD

-1510 RQAALDKIN
+1510 RQVALDKIN
-1519 DLVAKAMTNITNDR
+1519 EFVNQAMTDITNNR
-1533 TNQQVNDSTN
+1533 TNQQVDDTTS
-1543 QALDDI
+1543 QALDSI
-1549 ALVTPDH
+1549 ALVAPEH

-1574 HEIEQAEHATD
+1574 QEIEQAEHATD

-1596 NNEKR
+1596 NNKKL
-1601 ALQNINQAIANNDV
+1601 ALQNINQAVTNNDV
-1615 KRVESNG
+1615 KRVETNG
-1622 IATLKGVEPHIV
+1622 IATLKGVQPHIV
-1634 VKPEAQEAIKASA
+1634 IKPEAQQAIKASA
-1647 DNQVESIKDT
+1647 ENQVESIKDT
-1657 PHATTD
+1657 PHATVD

-1668 NQQINDTLKQG
+1668 NQLISDTLKQA
-1679 QQDIDNTTQDAAVN
+1679 QQEIENTNQDAAVT

-1717 DNIDESN
+1717 DSIEEN
-1724 NNQLDAIRNTLDT
+1724 NKNQLDAIRNTLDT
-1737 TQDERNVAIAALNKI
+1737 TQDERDVAIDTLNKI
-1752 VNAIKN
+1752 VNTIKN

-1767 EVDQTEAD
+1767 EVDRTETD
-1775 GNNNIKVILPKV
+1775 GNDNIKVILPKV
-1787 QVKPAARQSVSAKAE
+1787 QVKPAARQSVGVKAE

-1842 TAQVNQNSIDAQNII
+1842 TAQVNQDSIDAQNII

-1890 ATDEEQNA
+1890 ATDEEQNI
-1898 AIVQVEKELIKAK
+1898 AIAQVEKELIKAK
-1911 QQIAGAVTNA
+1911 QQIASAVTNA
-1921 DVAYLLHDGKNEIRE
+1921 DVAYLLHDEKNEIRE
-1936 IEPVIN
+1936 IEPVISR
-1942 KKATAREQL
+1942 KASAREQL

-1956 DKKQAIEANVQAT
+1956 DKKQAIEANIQAT

-2000 DKTATLNLQTIHD
+2000 DKTASLNLQTIHD

-2031 LARVTHLVQNYRKVS
+2031 LARVTALVQNYRKVS

-2081 KRFNVALGDIEA
+2081 KRFNVALSDIEA

-2118 IATPEQLAKVKALI
+2118 IATPEQLAKVKVLI
-2132 DQYVADGNRMVDEDA
+2132 DQYVADGNRMIDEDA
-2147 TLNDIKKDTQLII
+2147 TLNDIKQHTQFIV
-2160 DEILAIKLPAEVIK
+2160 DEILAIKLPAEAMKV
-2174 ASPKVGQPAPKV
+2174 SPKVIQPAPKV
-2186 CTPIKKEDKQ
+2186 CTPIKKE
-2196 EVRKVVKEL
+2196 ETHESRKVEKEL

-2219 LALITGAALLARR
+2219 FALITGAALLARR
-2232 RSKKEKES
+2232 RTKNEKES

>member
-41 DHNVQGGSNQAL
+41 DNNVQSDTNQAT
-53 PGNSQNTNADTNR
+53 PVNSQDKDVANNR
-66 DIVNDSQNTPNAHAT
+66 GLANSAQNTPNQSAT
-81 DNTSTNQALTNHQNV
+81 TNQATNQALVNHNNGSIV
-96 DVANQVGPAPI
+96 NQATPTSV
-107 QPSASPAQNNNN
+107 QSSTPSAQNNNHTDGN
-119 SNANSTATEPAA
+119 TTATETVSNAN
-131 NTNNNLASN
+131 NNDVASN
-140 NNTLNVP
+140 NTTLNVP
-147 NNTDNNDSARHL
+147 NKTNENGSGGHL

-182 EASNR
+182 PASNR

-192 RRAAPTDP
+192 RRAAPADP

-206 PTATPA
+206 PGAA
-212 DPTAGNGSAPV
+212 AAGNGGAPV

-236 ANNIGQNAPNEVLSF
+236 ANNAGQNAPNEVLSF
-251 DDNNIR
+251 DDNSIR
-257 PSTNRSVPTVTVVD
+257 PSTNRSVPSVTVVD
-271 NLPGYTLINGGK
+271 NLPGFTLINGGK
-283 VGVFSHAMVRT
+283 VGVLSHAMVRT
-294 SMFDS
+294 SMFEAGS
-299 GDAKNYQAQGNVIA
+299 NRTYQAQGNVLA
-313 LGRIRGNDTNDH
+313 LGRISGTDASNH
-325 GDFNGIEKTLTVNP
+325 GDFNGIEKSLTVNP

-344 FEFNTMTT
+344 FEFNTMPT
-352 KNYQAQGNVI
+352 KNGQGATNV
-362 ALGRIR
+362 
-368 GNDTNDHGDFN
+368 
-379 GIEKTLTVNPNSE
+379 
-392 LIFEFNTMTTKNYQG
+392 
-407 MTNLIIKNADNDT
+407 IIKNADTNDT
-420 VIGEKVVA
+420 IAEKTVEG
-428 YGPIWRLLKVPENVS
+428 GPTLRLFKVPDNVRN
-443 HLKIQFVPKND
+443 LKIQFVPKND
-454 AITDARGIYQLRDGY
+454 AITDARGIYQLKDGY
-469 KYYDF
+469 KYYSF

-502 FTVTTSLKNNGNFGA
+502 FTVTTSLKNNGNSGA
-517 SFNTDDFVYKIQ
+517 SLDTDEFVYKIQ

-542 KDFPSGN
+542 KDFPSNN
-549 SGVDINDMNVTYDA
+549 SGVDVNDMNVTYDA
-563 ANRIITIKSTG
+563 ANRVITIKSTG
-574 GGTGNSP
+574 GGTTNSP

-614 YKTYSQ
+614 YKTYTQ
-620 DFINSPAESH
+620 DFINSAAESH

-670 DLKRRAQTILDE
+670 DLKKRAQTILAE

-698 DSLAN
+698 DTLTN

-714 AENAVNRKVDD
+714 AENAVNQKADQ

-740 KQAAIQVIEEHKNEI
+740 KQAAIQVIEEHKGNI
-755 IGNIGDQTTDD
+755 IGDIGDQTTDD

-790 NAKQAIRDKAA
+790 NAKKAIRDKAT
-801 KQREIINHTP
+801 KQREIINATP
-811 DATQDEIQDA
+811 DATEDEIQDA
-821 LNQLTTDETD
+821 INQLATDETD

-855 IGAVAPQVTHKQA
+855 IGSVVPQVTHKQA

-905 TNHALEQINQATTND
+905 TNHALEQINQATTNA
-920 DVDTAKGDG
+920 DVDNAKGDG

-972 QAAIEKV
+972 QAAIDKV
-979 NAAVAV
+979 NAAVTA

-996 ADVEQVKTNAIQGI
+996 AEVEQVKTNAIQGI
-1010 QAIEPATKVKTDA
+1010 QAITPATKVKTDA
-1023 KNAIDQSAETQHN
+1023 KNAIDKSAETQHN
-1036 AIFNNNDATLE
+1036 TIFNNNDATLE

-1097 TDARNAVNE
+1097 TDARNVVND

-1139 ALNDIGVTS
+1139 ALTDIGVTS

-1180 LTDLAT
+1180 LNDLAT

-1205 ALNQVDQDLA
+1205 ALNQVDQELA

-1251 PAALAQTNQHY
+1251 PAALAQINQHY
-1262 SAKLV
+1262 NAKLA
-1267 EINATPDATDD
+1267 EINATPDATND

-1300 ANTNA
+1300 AKTNA

-1380 NDQVDATTNQAIN
+1380 NDQVDTTTNQALN

-1432 EKEVALQALAKEKEK
+1432 EKEVASQALAKEKEK

-1475 QPETKIKPAAREKI
+1475 QPETKVKPAAREKI
-1489 NQKANELRAQINQD
+1489 NQKANELRAKINQD

-1510 RQAALDKIN
+1510 RQVALDKIN
-1519 DLVAKAMTNITNDR
+1519 EFVNQAMTDITNNR
-1533 TNQQVNDSTN
+1533 TNQQVDDTTS
-1543 QALDDI
+1543 QALDSI
-1549 ALVTPDH
+1549 ALVAPEH

-1574 HEIEQAEHATD
+1574 QEIEQAEHATD

-1596 NNEKR
+1596 NNKKL
-1601 ALQNINQAIANNDV
+1601 ALQNINQAVTNNDV
-1615 KRVESNG
+1615 KRVETNG
-1622 IATLKGVEPHIV
+1622 IATLKGVQPHIV
-1634 VKPEAQEAIKASA
+1634 IKPEAQQAIKASA
-1647 DNQVESIKDT
+1647 ENQVESIKDT
-1657 PHATTD
+1657 PHATVD

-1668 NQQINDTLKQG
+1668 NQLISDTLKQA
-1679 QQDIDNTTQDAAVN
+1679 QQEIENTNQDAAVT

-1717 DNIDESN
+1717 DSIEEN
-1724 NNQLDAIRNTLDT
+1724 NKNQLDAIRNTLDT
-1737 TQDERNVAIAALNKI
+1737 TQDERDVAIDTLNKI
-1752 VNAIKN
+1752 VNTIKN

-1767 EVDQTEAD
+1767 EVDRTETD
-1775 GNNNIKVILPKV
+1775 GNDNIKVILPKV
-1787 QVKPAARQSVSAKAE
+1787 QVKPAARQSVGVKAE

-1842 TAQVNQNSIDAQNII
+1842 TAQVNQDSIDAQNII

-1890 ATDEEQNA
+1890 ATDEEQNI
-1898 AIVQVEKELIKAK
+1898 AIAQVEKELIKAK
-1911 QQIAGAVTNA
+1911 QQIASAVTNA
-1921 DVAYLLHDGKNEIRE
+1921 DVAYLLHDEKNEIRE
-1936 IEPVIN
+1936 IEPVISR
-1942 KKATAREQL
+1942 KASAREQL

-1956 DKKQAIEANVQAT
+1956 DKKQAIEANIQAT

-2000 DKTATLNLQTIHD
+2000 DKTASLNLQTIHD

-2031 LARVTHLVQNYRKVS
+2031 LARVTALVQNYRKVS

-2081 KRFNVALGDIEA
+2081 KRFNVALSDIEA

-2118 IATPEQLAKVKALI
+2118 IATPEQLAKVKVLI
-2132 DQYVADGNRMVDEDA
+2132 DQYVADGNRMIDEDA
-2147 TLNDIKKDTQLII
+2147 TLNDIKQHTQFIV
-2160 DEILAIKLPAEVIK
+2160 DEILAIKLPAEAMKV
-2174 ASPKVGQPAPKV
+2174 SPKVIQPAPKV
-2186 CTPIKKEDKQ
+2186 CTPIKKE
-2196 EVRKVVKEL
+2196 ETHESRKVEKEL

-2219 LALITGAALLARR
+2219 FALITGAALLARR
-2232 RSKKEKES
+2232 RTKNEKES

>member
-35 AQALTT
+35 AQALIT
-41 DHNVQGGSNQAL
+41 DNNVQSDTNQAT
-53 PGNSQNTNADTNR
+53 PVNSQDTNVANNR
-66 DIVNDSQNTPNAHAT
+66 GLANSAQNTPNQSAT
-81 DNTSTNQALTNHQNV
+81 TNQSTNQALVNHNNGSI
-96 DVANQVGPAPI
+96 ANQATPTSV
-107 QPSASPAQNNNN
+107 QSSTPSAQNNNHTDGN
-119 SNANSTATEPAA
+119 TTATETVSNAN
-131 NTNNNLASN
+131 NKDVVSN
-140 NNTLNVP
+140 NTTLNVP
-147 NNTDNNDSARHL
+147 NKTNENGSGGHL

-182 EASNR
+182 QASNR

-192 RRAAPTDP
+192 RRAAPADP

-206 PTATPA
+206 PAA
-212 DPTAGNGSAPV
+212 AAAGNGGAPV

-236 ANNIGQNAPNEVLSF
+236 ANNAGQNAPNEVLSF
-251 DDNNIR
+251 DDNGIR
-257 PSTNRSVPTVTVVD
+257 PSTNRSVPSVTVVD
-271 NLPGYTLINGGK
+271 NLPGFTLINGGK
-283 VGVFSHAMVRT
+283 VGVFSHAMVRI

-313 LGRIRGNDTNDH
+313 LGRIKGNDTNDH
-325 GDFNGIEKTLTVNP
+325 GDFNGIEK
-339 NSELI
+339 S
-344 FEFNTMTT
+344 
-352 KNYQAQGNVI
+352 
-362 ALGRIR
+362 
-368 GNDTNDHGDFN
+368 
-379 GIEKTLTVNPNSE
+379 LTVNPNSE

-407 MTNLIIKNADNDT
+407 VTNLIIKNADNDT
-420 VIGEKVVA
+420 VIAEKSVA
-428 YGPIWRLLKVPENVS
+428 YGPIWRLFKVPENVS

-517 SFNTDDFVYKIQ
+517 SFNTDDFVYKVQ

-542 KDFPSGN
+542 KDFPSSN
-549 SGVDINDMNVTYDA
+549 SGVDMNDFNVTYDA
-563 ANRIITIKSTG
+563 ANRVITIKSTG
-574 GGTGNSP
+574 GGSGNSP

-614 YKTYSQ
+614 YKTYTQ

-698 DSLAN
+698 DSLTN

-714 AENAVNRKVDD
+714 AENAVNKKVDQ

-790 NAKQAIRDKAA
+790 NAKKAIRDKAT
-801 KQREIINHTP
+801 KQREIINATP
-811 DATQDEIQDA
+811 DATEDEIQDA
-821 LNQLTTDETD
+821 LNQLATDETD

-836 TNATTNADVETAK
+836 TNATTNADVEIAK

-855 IGAVAPQVTHKQA
+855 IGAVVPQVTHKQA

-905 TNHALEQINQATTND
+905 TNHALEQINQATTNA
-920 DVDTAKGDG
+920 DVDNAKGDG

-972 QAAIEKV
+972 QAAIDKV
-979 NAAVAV
+979 NAAVTA

-1010 QAIEPATKVKTDA
+1010 QAITPATKVKTDA
-1023 KNAIDQSAETQHN
+1023 KNAIDKSAETQHN
-1036 AIFNNNDATLE
+1036 TIFNNNDATLE

-1097 TDARNAVNE
+1097 TDARNAVND

-1139 ALNDIGVTS
+1139 ALTDIGVTS

-1180 LTDLAT
+1180 LNDLAT

-1205 ALNQVDQDLA
+1205 ALNQVDQELA

-1251 PAALAQTNQHY
+1251 PAALAQINQHY
-1262 SAKLV
+1262 NAKLA
-1267 EINATPDATDD
+1267 EINATPDATND

-1369 QAFNQINQNQT
+1369 QAINQINQNQT
-1380 NDQVDATTNQAIN
+1380 NDQVDTTTNQAVN

-1432 EKEVALQALAKEKEK
+1432 EKEVASQALAKEKEK

-1475 QPETKIKPAAREKI
+1475 QPETKVKPAAREKI
-1489 NQKANELRAQINQD
+1489 NQKANELRAKINQD

-1510 RQAALDKIN
+1510 RQVALDKIN
-1519 DLVAKAMTNITNDR
+1519 EFVNQAMTDITNNR
-1533 TNQQVNDSTN
+1533 TNQQVDDTTS
-1543 QALDDI
+1543 QALDSI
-1549 ALVTPDH
+1549 ALVAPEH

-1574 HEIEQAEHATD
+1574 QEIEQAEHATD

-1596 NNEKR
+1596 NNEKL
-1601 ALQNINQAIANNDV
+1601 ALQNINQAVTNNDV
-1615 KRVESNG
+1615 KRVETNG
-1622 IATLKGVEPHIV
+1622 IATLKGVQPHIV
-1634 VKPEAQEAIKASA
+1634 IKPEAQQAIKATA
-1647 DNQVESIKDT
+1647 ENQVESIKDT
-1657 PHATTD
+1657 PHATVD

-1668 NQQINDTLKQG
+1668 NQLISDTLKQA
-1679 QQDIDNTTQDAAVN
+1679 QQEIENTNQDAAVT

-1717 DNIDESN
+1717 DSIEEN
-1724 NNQLDAIRNTLDT
+1724 NKNQLDAIRNTLDT
-1737 TQDERNVAIAALNKI
+1737 TQDERDVAIDTLNKI
-1752 VNAIKN
+1752 VNTIKN

-1767 EVDQTEAD
+1767 EVDRTETD
-1775 GNNNIKVILPKV
+1775 GNDNIKVILPKV
-1787 QVKPAARQSVSAKAE
+1787 QVKPAARQSVGVKAE

-1842 TAQVNQNSIDAQNII
+1842 TAQVNQDSIDAQNII

-1890 ATDEEQNA
+1890 ATDEEQNI
-1898 AIVQVEKELIKAK
+1898 AIAQVEKELIKAK
-1911 QQIAGAVTNA
+1911 QQIASAVTNA
-1921 DVAYLLHDGKNEIRE
+1921 DVAYLLHDEKNEIRE

-1942 KKATAREQL
+1942 RKASAREQL

-1956 DKKQAIEANVQAT
+1956 DKKQAIEANIQAT

-2000 DKTATLNLQTIHD
+2000 DKTASLNLQTIHD

-2031 LARVTHLVQNYRKVS
+2031 LARVTALVQNYRKVS
-2046 DRNKADALKAITALK
+2046 NRNKADALKAITALK

-2081 KRFNVALGDIEA
+2081 KRFNVALSDIEA

-2118 IATPEQLAKVKALI
+2118 IATPEQLAKVKVLI
-2132 DQYVADGNRMVDEDA
+2132 DQYVADGNRMIDEDA
-2147 TLNDIKKDTQLII
+2147 TLNDIKQHTQFIV
-2160 DEILAIKLPAEVIK
+2160 DEILAIKLPAEATKV
-2174 ASPKVGQPAPKV
+2174 SPKEIQPAPKV
-2186 CTPIKKEDKQ
+2186 CTPIKKE
-2196 EVRKVVKEL
+2196 ETHESRKVEKEL
-2205 PNTGSEEMDLPLKE
+2205 PNTGSEGMDLPLKE
-2219 LALITGAALLARR
+2219 FALITGAALLARR
-2232 RSKKEKES
+2232 RTKNEKES

>member
-41 DHNVQGGSNQAL
+41 DNNVQSDTNQAT
-53 PGNSQNTNADTNR
+53 PVNSQDKDVANNR
-66 DIVNDSQNTPNAHAT
+66 GLANSAQNTPNQSAT
-81 DNTSTNQALTNHQNV
+81 TNQATNQALVNHNNGSIV
-96 DVANQVGPAPI
+96 NQATPTSV
-107 QPSASPAQNNNN
+107 QSSTPSAQNNNHTDGN
-119 SNANSTATEPAA
+119 TTATETVSNAN
-131 NTNNNLASN
+131 NNDAVSN
-140 NNTLNVP
+140 NTTLNVP
-147 NNTDNNDSARHL
+147 NKTNENGSGGHL

-182 EASNR
+182 PASNR

-192 RRAAPTDP
+192 RRAAPADP

-206 PTATPA
+206 PAA
-212 DPTAGNGSAPV
+212 AAAGNGGAPV

-236 ANNIGQNAPNEVLSF
+236 ANNAGQNAPNEVLSF
-251 DDNNIR
+251 DDNGIR
-257 PSTNRSVPTVTVVD
+257 PSTNRSVPSVTVVD
-271 NLPGYTLINGGK
+271 NLPGFTLINGGK

-299 GDAKNYQAQGNVIA
+299 ADAKNYQAQGNVIA
-313 LGRIRGNDTNDH
+313 LGRI
-325 GDFNGIEKTLTVNP
+325 K
-339 NSELI
+339 
-344 FEFNTMTT
+344 
-352 KNYQAQGNVI
+352 
-362 ALGRIR
+362 

-407 MTNLIIKNADNDT
+407 VTNLIIKNADNDT
-420 VIGEKVVA
+420 VIAEKSVA
-428 YGPIWRLLKVPENVS
+428 YGPIWRLFKVPENVS

-496 ATNNKE
+496 ATNNKV

-517 SFNTDDFVYKIQ
+517 SFNTDDFVYQVQ

-542 KDFPSGN
+542 KDFPSSN
-549 SGVDINDMNVTYDA
+549 SGVDMNDFNVTYDA
-563 ANRIITIKSTG
+563 ANRVITIKSTG
-574 GGTGNSP
+574 GGSGNSP

-614 YKTYSQ
+614 YKTYTQ

-698 DSLAN
+698 DSLTN

-714 AENAVNRKVDD
+714 AENAVNKKVDQ

-790 NAKQAIRDKAA
+790 NAKKAIRDKAT
-801 KQREIINHTP
+801 KQREIINATP
-811 DATQDEIQDA
+811 DATEDEIQDA
-821 LNQLTTDETD
+821 LNQLATDETD

-855 IGAVAPQVTHKQA
+855 IGAVVPQVTHKQA

-905 TNHALEQINQATTND
+905 TNHALEQINQATTNA
-920 DVDTAKGDG
+920 DVDNAKGDG

-972 QAAIEKV
+972 QAAIDKV
-979 NAAVAV
+979 NAAVTA

-1010 QAIEPATKVKTDA
+1010 QAITSATKVKTDA
-1023 KNAIDQSAETQHN
+1023 KNAIDKSAETQHN
-1036 AIFNNNDATLE
+1036 TIFNNNDATLE

-1097 TDARNAVNE
+1097 TDARNAVND

-1139 ALNDIGVTS
+1139 ALTDIGVTS

-1180 LTDLAT
+1180 LNDLAT

-1205 ALNQVDQDLA
+1205 ALNQVDQELA
-1215 TAINNINQADT
+1215 TAINNINKADT

-1251 PAALAQTNQHY
+1251 PAALAQINQHY
-1262 SAKLV
+1262 NAKLA
-1267 EINATPDATDD
+1267 EINATPDATND

-1284 NTLNQDRQQAI
+1284 NTLNLDRQQAI

-1350 NATDEEKQAAVNQI
+1350 NATDEEKQVAVNQI

-1380 NDQVDATTNQAIN
+1380 NDQVDTTTNQALK

-1432 EKEVALQALAKEKEK
+1432 EKEVASQALAKEKEK

-1475 QPETKIKPAAREKI
+1475 QPETKVKPAAREKI
-1489 NQKANELRAQINQD
+1489 NQKANELRAKINQD

-1510 RQAALDKIN
+1510 RQVALDKIN
-1519 DLVAKAMTNITNDR
+1519 EFVNQAMTDITNNR
-1533 TNQQVNDSTN
+1533 TNQQVDDTTS
-1543 QALDDI
+1543 QALDSI
-1549 ALVTPDH
+1549 ALVAPEH

-1574 HEIEQAEHATD
+1574 QEIEQAEHATD

-1596 NNEKR
+1596 NNEKL
-1601 ALQNINQAIANNDV
+1601 ALQNINQAVTNNDV
-1615 KRVESNG
+1615 KRVETNG
-1622 IATLKGVEPHIV
+1622 IATLKGVQPHIV
-1634 VKPEAQEAIKASA
+1634 IKPEAQQAIKASA
-1647 DNQVESIKDT
+1647 ENQVESIKDT
-1657 PHATTD
+1657 PHATVD

-1668 NQQINDTLKQG
+1668 NQLISDTLKQA
-1679 QQDIDNTTQDAAVN
+1679 QQEIENTNQDAAVT

-1717 DNIDESN
+1717 DSIEEN
-1724 NNQLDAIRNTLDT
+1724 NKNQLDAIRNTLDT
-1737 TQDERNVAIAALNKI
+1737 TQDERDVAIDTLNKI
-1752 VNAIKN
+1752 VNTIKN

-1767 EVDQTEAD
+1767 EVDRTETD
-1775 GNNNIKVILPKV
+1775 GNDNIKVILPKV
-1787 QVKPAARQSVSAKAE
+1787 QVKPAARQSVGVKAE

-1842 TAQVNQNSIDAQNII
+1842 TAQVNQDSIDAQNII

-1890 ATDEEQNA
+1890 ATDEEQNI
-1898 AIVQVEKELIKAK
+1898 AIAQVEKELIKAK
-1911 QQIAGAVTNA
+1911 QQIASAVTNA
-1921 DVAYLLHDGKNEIRE
+1921 DVAYLLHDEKNEIRE

-1942 KKATAREQL
+1942 RKASAREQL

-1956 DKKQAIEANVQAT
+1956 VKKQAIEANIQAT

-2000 DKTATLNLQTIHD
+2000 DKTASLNLQKIHD

-2031 LARVTHLVQNYRKVS
+2031 LARVTALVQNYRKVS

-2081 KRFNVALGDIEA
+2081 KRFNVALSDIEA

-2118 IATPEQLAKVKALI
+2118 IATPEQLAKIKVLI
-2132 DQYVADGNRMVDEDA
+2132 DQYVADGNRMIDEDA
-2147 TLNDIKKDTQLII
+2147 TLNDIKQHTQFIV
-2160 DEILAIKLPAEVIK
+2160 DEILAIKLPAEATKV
-2174 ASPKVGQPAPKV
+2174 SPKVIQPAPKV
-2186 CTPIKKEDKQ
+2186 CTPIKKE
-2196 EVRKVVKEL
+2196 ETHESRKVEKEL
-2205 PNTGSEEMDLPLKE
+2205 PNTGSEGMDLPLKE
-2219 LALITGAALLARR
+2219 FALITGAALLARR
-2232 RSKKEKES
+2232 RTKNEKES

>member
-41 DHNVQGGSNQAL
+41 DNNVQSDTNQAT
-53 PGNSQNTNADTNR
+53 PVNSQDKDVANNR
-66 DIVNDSQNTPNAHAT
+66 GLANSAQNTPNQSAT
-81 DNTSTNQALTNHQNV
+81 TNQATNQALVNHNNGSIV
-96 DVANQVGPAPI
+96 NQATPTSV
-107 QPSASPAQNNNN
+107 QSSTPSAQNNNHTDGN
-119 SNANSTATEPAA
+119 TTATETVSNAN
-131 NTNNNLASN
+131 NNDAVSN
-140 NNTLNVP
+140 NTTLNVP
-147 NNTDNNDSARHL
+147 NKTNENGSGGHL

-182 EASNR
+182 PASNR

-192 RRAAPTDP
+192 RRAAPADP

-206 PTATPA
+206 PAA
-212 DPTAGNGSAPV
+212 AAAGNGGAPV

-236 ANNIGQNAPNEVLSF
+236 ANNAGQNAPNEVLSF
-251 DDNNIR
+251 DDNGIR
-257 PSTNRSVPTVTVVD
+257 PSTNRSVPSVTVVD
-271 NLPGYTLINGGK
+271 NLPGFTLINGGK

-299 GDAKNYQAQGNVIA
+299 ADAKNYQAQGNVIA
-313 LGRIRGNDTNDH
+313 LGRI
-325 GDFNGIEKTLTVNP
+325 K
-339 NSELI
+339 
-344 FEFNTMTT
+344 
-352 KNYQAQGNVI
+352 
-362 ALGRIR
+362 

-407 MTNLIIKNADNDT
+407 VTNLIIKNADNDT
-420 VIGEKVVA
+420 VIAEKSVA
-428 YGPIWRLLKVPENVS
+428 YGPIWRLFKVPENVS

-517 SFNTDDFVYKIQ
+517 SFNTDDFVYQVQ

-542 KDFPSGN
+542 KDFPSSN
-549 SGVDINDMNVTYDA
+549 SGVDMNDFNVTYDA
-563 ANRIITIKSTG
+563 ANRVITIKSTG
-574 GGTGNSP
+574 GGSGNSP

-614 YKTYSQ
+614 YKTYTQ

-698 DSLAN
+698 DSLTN

-714 AENAVNRKVDD
+714 AENAVNKKVDQ

-740 KQAAIQVIEEHKNEI
+740 KQAAIKVIEEHKNEI

-790 NAKQAIRDKAA
+790 NAKKAIRDKAT
-801 KQREIINHTP
+801 KQREIINATP
-811 DATQDEIQDA
+811 DATEDEIQDA
-821 LNQLTTDETD
+821 LNQLATDETD

-855 IGAVAPQVTHKQA
+855 IGAVVPQVTHKQA

-905 TNHALEQINQATTND
+905 TNHALEQINQATTNA
-920 DVDTAKGDG
+920 DVDNAKGDG

-957 IAEINANPDATQEER
+957 IAEIDANPDATQEER
-972 QAAIEKV
+972 QAAIDKV
-979 NAAVAV
+979 NAAVTA

-1010 QAIEPATKVKTDA
+1010 QAITPATKVKTDA
-1023 KNAIDQSAETQHN
+1023 KNAIDKSAETQHN
-1036 AIFNNNDATLE
+1036 TIFNNNDATLE

-1097 TDARNAVNE
+1097 TDARNAVND

-1139 ALNDIGVTS
+1139 ALTDIGVTS

-1180 LTDLAT
+1180 LNDLAT

-1205 ALNQVDQDLA
+1205 ALNQVDQELA

-1251 PAALAQTNQHY
+1251 PAALAQINQHY
-1262 SAKLV
+1262 NAKLA
-1267 EINATPDATDD
+1267 EINATPDATND

-1284 NTLNQDRQQAI
+1284 NTLNLDRQQAI

-1380 NDQVDATTNQAIN
+1380 NDQVDTTTNQALK

-1432 EKEVALQALAKEKEK
+1432 EKEVASQALAKEKEK

-1475 QPETKIKPAAREKI
+1475 QPETKVKPAAREKI
-1489 NQKANELRAQINQD
+1489 NQKANELRAKINQD

-1510 RQAALDKIN
+1510 RQVALDKIN
-1519 DLVAKAMTNITNDR
+1519 EFVNQAMTDITINR
-1533 TNQQVNDSTN
+1533 TNQQVDDTTS
-1543 QALDDI
+1543 QALDSI
-1549 ALVTPDH
+1549 ALVAPEH

-1574 HEIEQAEHATD
+1574 QEIEQAEHATD

-1596 NNEKR
+1596 NNEKL
-1601 ALQNINQAIANNDV
+1601 ALQNINQAVTNNDV
-1615 KRVESNG
+1615 KRVETNG
-1622 IATLKGVEPHIV
+1622 IATLKGVQPHIV
-1634 VKPEAQEAIKASA
+1634 IKPEAQQAIKASA
-1647 DNQVESIKDT
+1647 ENQVESIKDT
-1657 PHATTD
+1657 PHATVD

-1668 NQQINDTLKQG
+1668 NQLISDTLKQA
-1679 QQDIDNTTQDAAVN
+1679 QQEIENTNQDAAVI

-1717 DNIDESN
+1717 DSIEEN
-1724 NNQLDAIRNTLDT
+1724 NKNQLDAIRNTLDT
-1737 TQDERNVAIAALNKI
+1737 TQDERDVAIDTLNKI
-1752 VNAIKN
+1752 VNTIKN

-1767 EVDQTEAD
+1767 EVDRTETD
-1775 GNNNIKVILPKV
+1775 GNDNIKVILPKV
-1787 QVKPAARQSVSAKAE
+1787 QVKPAARQSVGVKAE

-1842 TAQVNQNSIDAQNII
+1842 TAQVNQDSINAQNII

-1898 AIVQVEKELIKAK
+1898 AIAQVEQALIKAK
-1911 QQIAGAVTNA
+1911 QQIASAVTNA

-1942 KKATAREQL
+1942 RKATAREQL
-1951 TTLFN
+1951 TTLLN

-1969 VEERNSILAQL
+1969 VEERNSVLAEL
-1980 QNIYDT
+1980 QNIYDA
-1986 AIGQID
+1986 AIGQLD
-1992 QDRSNAQV
+1992 HDRSNAQV
-2000 DKTATLNLQTIHD
+2000 DKTASFNLQTIHD
-2013 LDVHPIKKPD
+2013 LDVHPVKKPD
-2023 AEKTINDD
+2023 AEKTINVD
-2031 LARVTHLVQNYRKVS
+2031 LVRVTALVQNYRKVS
-2046 DRNKADALKAITALK
+2046 DRNKVDALKAITALK

-2081 KRFNVALGDIEA
+2081 KRFNVALSDIEA

-2118 IATPEQLAKVKALI
+2118 IATPEQLAKIKVLI
-2132 DQYVADGNRMVDEDA
+2132 DQYVADGNRMIDEDA
-2147 TLNDIKKDTQLII
+2147 TLNDIKQHTQFIV
-2160 DEILAIKLPAEVIK
+2160 DEILAIKLPAEATKV
-2174 ASPKVGQPAPKV
+2174 SPKVIQPAPKV
-2186 CTPIKKEDKQ
+2186 CTPIKKE
-2196 EVRKVVKEL
+2196 ETHESRKVEKEL
-2205 PNTGSEEMDLPLKE
+2205 PNTGSEGMDLPLKE
-2219 LALITGAALLARR
+2219 FALITGAALLARR
-2232 RSKKEKES
+2232 RTKIEKES

>member
-16 VGIFSTLIGTVLL
+16 IGIFSTLIGTVLL

-41 DHNVQGGSNQAL
+41 DNNVQSDTNQA
-53 PGNSQNTNADTNR
+53 
-66 DIVNDSQNTPNAHAT
+66 
-81 DNTSTNQALTNHQNV
+81 TNQALVNHNNGSIV
-96 DVANQVGPAPI
+96 NQATPTSV
-107 QPSASPAQNNNN
+107 QSSTPSAQNNNHTDGN
-119 SNANSTATEPAA
+119 TTATETVSNAN
-131 NTNNNLASN
+131 NNDVASN
-140 NNTLNVP
+140 NTTLNVP
-147 NNTDNNDSARHL
+147 NKTNENGSGGHL

-182 EASNR
+182 PASNR

-192 RRAAPTDP
+192 RRAAPADP

-206 PTATPA
+206 PGAA
-212 DPTAGNGSAPV
+212 AAGNGGAPV

-236 ANNIGQNAPNEVLSF
+236 ANNAGQNAPNEVLSF
-251 DDNNIR
+251 DDNSIR
-257 PSTNRSVPTVTVVD
+257 PSTNRSVPSVTVVD
-271 NLPGYTLINGGK
+271 NLPGFTLINGGK
-283 VGVFSHAMVRT
+283 VGVLSHAMVRT
-294 SMFDS
+294 SMFEAGS
-299 GDAKNYQAQGNVIA
+299 NRTYQAQGNVLA
-313 LGRIRGNDTNDH
+313 LGRISGTDASNH
-325 GDFNGIEKTLTVNP
+325 GDFNGIEKSLTVNP

-344 FEFNTMTT
+344 FEFNTMPT
-352 KNYQAQGNVI
+352 KNGQGATNV
-362 ALGRIR
+362 
-368 GNDTNDHGDFN
+368 
-379 GIEKTLTVNPNSE
+379 
-392 LIFEFNTMTTKNYQG
+392 
-407 MTNLIIKNADNDT
+407 IIKNADTNDT
-420 VIGEKVVA
+420 IAEKTVEG
-428 YGPIWRLLKVPENVS
+428 GPTLRLFKVPDNVRN
-443 HLKIQFVPKND
+443 LKIQFVPKND
-454 AITDARGIYQLRDGY
+454 AITDARGIYQLKDGY
-469 KYYDF
+469 KYYSF

-502 FTVTTSLKNNGNFGA
+502 FTVTTSLKNNGNSGA
-517 SFNTDDFVYKIQ
+517 SLDTDEFVYKIQ

-542 KDFPSGN
+542 KDFPSNN
-549 SGVDINDMNVTYDA
+549 SGVDVNDMNVTYDA
-563 ANRIITIKSTG
+563 ANRVITIKSTG
-574 GGTGNSP
+574 GGTTNSP

-614 YKTYSQ
+614 YKTYTQ
-620 DFINSPAESH
+620 DFINSAAESH

-670 DLKRRAQTILDE
+670 DLKKRAQTILAE

-698 DSLAN
+698 DSLTN

-714 AENAVNRKVDD
+714 AENAVNQKADQ

-740 KQAAIQVIEEHKNEI
+740 KQAAIQVIEEHKGNI
-755 IGNIGDQTTDD
+755 IGDIGDQTTDD

-790 NAKQAIRDKAA
+790 NAKKAIRDKAT
-801 KQREIINHTP
+801 KQREIINATP
-811 DATQDEIQDA
+811 DATEDEIQDA
-821 LNQLTTDETD
+821 LNQLATDETD

-855 IGAVAPQVTHKQA
+855 IGAVVPQVTHKKA

-905 TNHALEQINQATTND
+905 TNHALEQINQATTNA
-920 DVDTAKGDG
+920 DVDNAKGDG

-972 QAAIEKV
+972 QAAIDKV
-979 NAAVAV
+979 NAAVTA

-1010 QAIEPATKVKTDA
+1010 QAITPATKVKTDA
-1023 KNAIDQSAETQHN
+1023 KNAIDKSAETQHN
-1036 AIFNNNDATLE
+1036 TIFNNNDATLE

-1097 TDARNAVNE
+1097 TDARNVVND

-1139 ALNDIGVTS
+1139 ALTDIGVTS

-1180 LTDLAT
+1180 LNDLAT

-1205 ALNQVDQDLA
+1205 ALNQVDQELA

-1226 NAEVDQ
+1226 NEEVDQ

-1251 PAALAQTNQHY
+1251 PAALAQINQHY
-1262 SAKLV
+1262 NAKLA
-1267 EINATPDATDD
+1267 EINATPDATND

-1295 ESIKQ
+1295 ESIKK

-1380 NDQVDATTNQAIN
+1380 NDQVDATTNQAVN

-1432 EKEVALQALAKEKEK
+1432 EKEVASQALAKEKEK

-1475 QPETKIKPAAREKI
+1475 QPETKVKPAAREKI
-1489 NQKANELRAQINQD
+1489 NQKANELRAKINQD

-1510 RQAALDKIN
+1510 RQVALDKIN
-1519 DLVAKAMTNITNDR
+1519 EFVNQAMTDITNNR
-1533 TNQQVNDSTN
+1533 TNQQVDDTTS
-1543 QALDDI
+1543 QALDSI
-1549 ALVTPDH
+1549 ALVAPEH

-1574 HEIEQAEHATD
+1574 QEIEQAEHATD

-1596 NNEKR
+1596 NNEKL
-1601 ALQNINQAIANNDV
+1601 ALQNINQAVTNNDV
-1615 KRVESNG
+1615 KRVETNG
-1622 IATLKGVEPHIV
+1622 IATLKGVQPHIV
-1634 VKPEAQEAIKASA
+1634 IKPEAQQAIKASA
-1647 DNQVESIKDT
+1647 ENQVESIKDT
-1657 PHATTD
+1657 PHATVD

-1668 NQQINDTLKQG
+1668 NQLISDTLKQA
-1679 QQDIDNTTQDAAVN
+1679 QQEIENTNQDAAVT

-1717 DNIDESN
+1717 DSIEEN
-1724 NNQLDAIRNTLDT
+1724 NKNQLDAIRNTLDT
-1737 TQDERNVAIAALNKI
+1737 TQDERDVAIDTLNKI
-1752 VNAIKN
+1752 VNTIKN

-1767 EVDQTEAD
+1767 EVDRTETD
-1775 GNNNIKVILPKV
+1775 GNDNIKVILPKV
-1787 QVKPAARQSVSAKAE
+1787 QVKPAARQSVGVKAE

-1842 TAQVNQNSIDAQNII
+1842 TAQVNQDSINAQNII

-1890 ATDEEQNA
+1890 ATDEEQNI
-1898 AIVQVEKELIKAK
+1898 AIAQVEKELIKAK
-1911 QQIAGAVTNA
+1911 QQIASAVTNA
-1921 DVAYLLHDGKNEIRE
+1921 DVAYLLHNEKNEIRE

-1942 KKATAREQL
+1942 RKASAREQL

-1956 DKKQAIEANVQAT
+1956 DKKQAIEANIQAT

-2000 DKTATLNLQTIHD
+2000 DKTASLNLQTIHD

-2031 LARVTHLVQNYRKVS
+2031 LARVTALVQNYRKVS

-2081 KRFNVALGDIEA
+2081 KRFNVALSDIEA

-2118 IATPEQLAKVKALI
+2118 IATPEQLAKVKVLI
-2132 DQYVADGNRMVDEDA
+2132 DQYVADGNRMIDEDA
-2147 TLNDIKKDTQLII
+2147 TLNDIKQHTQFIV
-2160 DEILAIKLPAEVIK
+2160 DEILAIKLPAEATKV
-2174 ASPKVGQPAPKV
+2174 SPKVIQPAPKV
-2186 CTPIKKEDKQ
+2186 CTPIKKE
-2196 EVRKVVKEL
+2196 ETHESRKVEKEL
-2205 PNTGSEEMDLPLKE
+2205 PNTGSEGMDLPLKE
-2219 LALITGAALLARR
+2219 FALITGAALLARR
-2232 RSKKEKES
+2232 RTKNEKES

>member
-41 DHNVQGGSNQAL
+41 DNNVQSDTNQAT
-53 PGNSQNTNADTNR
+53 PVNSQDKDVANNR
-66 DIVNDSQNTPNAHAT
+66 GLANSAQNTPNQSAT
-81 DNTSTNQALTNHQNV
+81 TNQATNQALVNHNNGSIV
-96 DVANQVGPAPI
+96 NQATPTSV
-107 QPSASPAQNNNN
+107 QSSTPSAQNNNHTDGN
-119 SNANSTATEPAA
+119 TTATETVSNAN
-131 NTNNNLASN
+131 NNDAVSN
-140 NNTLNVP
+140 NTTLNVP
-147 NNTDNNDSARHL
+147 NKTNENGSGGHL

-182 EASNR
+182 PASNR

-192 RRAAPTDP
+192 RRAAPADP

-206 PTATPA
+206 PAA
-212 DPTAGNGSAPV
+212 AAAGNGGAPV

-236 ANNIGQNAPNEVLSF
+236 ANNAGQNAPNEVLSF
-251 DDNNIR
+251 DDNGIR
-257 PSTNRSVPTVTVVD
+257 PSTNRSVPSVTVVD
-271 NLPGYTLINGGK
+271 NLPGFTLINGGK

-299 GDAKNYQAQGNVIA
+299 ADAKNYQAQGNVIA
-313 LGRIRGNDTNDH
+313 LGRI
-325 GDFNGIEKTLTVNP
+325 K
-339 NSELI
+339 
-344 FEFNTMTT
+344 
-352 KNYQAQGNVI
+352 
-362 ALGRIR
+362 

-407 MTNLIIKNADNDT
+407 VTNLIIKNADNDT
-420 VIGEKVVA
+420 VIAEKSVA
-428 YGPIWRLLKVPENVS
+428 YGPIWRLFKVPENVS

-517 SFNTDDFVYKIQ
+517 SFNTDDFVYQVQ

-542 KDFPSGN
+542 KDFPSSN
-549 SGVDINDMNVTYDA
+549 SGVDMNDFNVTYDA
-563 ANRIITIKSTG
+563 ANRVITIKSTG
-574 GGTGNSP
+574 GGSGNSP

-614 YKTYSQ
+614 YKTYTQ

-698 DSLAN
+698 DSLTN

-714 AENAVNRKVDD
+714 AENAVNKKVDQ

-790 NAKQAIRDKAA
+790 NAKKAIRDKAT
-801 KQREIINHTP
+801 KQREIINATP
-811 DATQDEIQDA
+811 DATEDEIQDA
-821 LNQLTTDETD
+821 LNQLATDETD

-855 IGAVAPQVTHKQA
+855 IGAVVPQVTHKKA

-905 TNHALEQINQATTND
+905 TNHALEQINQAKTNA
-920 DVDTAKGDG
+920 DVDNAKGDG

-972 QAAIEKV
+972 QAAIDKV
-979 NAAVAV
+979 NAAVTA

-1010 QAIEPATKVKTDA
+1010 QAITPATKVKTDA
-1023 KNAIDQSAETQHN
+1023 KNAIDKSAETQHN
-1036 AIFNNNDATLE
+1036 TIFNNNDATLE

-1097 TDARNAVNE
+1097 TDARNVVND

-1117 TPGATREEKQEAINR
+1117 TPGVTREEKQEAINR

-1139 ALNDIGVTS
+1139 ALTDIGVTS

-1180 LTDLAT
+1180 LNDLAT

-1205 ALNQVDQDLA
+1205 ALNQVDQELA

-1251 PAALAQTNQHY
+1251 PAALAQINQHY
-1262 SAKLV
+1262 NAKLA

-1295 ESIKQ
+1295 ESVKQ

-1380 NDQVDATTNQAIN
+1380 NDQVDTTTNQALN

-1432 EKEVALQALAKEKEK
+1432 EKEVASQALAKEKEK

-1475 QPETKIKPAAREKI
+1475 QPETKVKPAAREKI
-1489 NQKANELRAQINQD
+1489 NQKVNELRAKINQD

-1510 RQAALDKIN
+1510 RQVALDKIN
-1519 DLVAKAMTNITNDR
+1519 EFVNQAMTDITNNR
-1533 TNQQVNDSTN
+1533 TNQQVDDTTS
-1543 QALDDI
+1543 QALDSI
-1549 ALVTPDH
+1549 ALVAPEH

-1574 HEIEQAEHATD
+1574 QEIEQAEHATD

-1596 NNEKR
+1596 NNEKL
-1601 ALQNINQAIANNDV
+1601 ALQNINQAVTNNDV
-1615 KRVESNG
+1615 KRVETNG
-1622 IATLKGVEPHIV
+1622 IATLKGVQPHIV
-1634 VKPEAQEAIKASA
+1634 IKPEAQQAIKASA
-1647 DNQVESIKDT
+1647 ENQVESIKDT
-1657 PHATTD
+1657 PHATVD

-1668 NQQINDTLKQG
+1668 NQLISDTLKQA
-1679 QQDIDNTTQDAAVN
+1679 QQEIENTNQDAAVT

-1717 DNIDESN
+1717 DSIEEN
-1724 NNQLDAIRNTLDT
+1724 NKNQLDAIRNTLDT
-1737 TQDERNVAIAALNKI
+1737 TQDERDVAIDTLNKI
-1752 VNAIKN
+1752 VNTIKN

-1767 EVDQTEAD
+1767 EVDRTETD
-1775 GNNNIKVILPKV
+1775 GNDNIKVILPKV
-1787 QVKPAARQSVSAKAE
+1787 QVKPAARQSVGVKAE

-1842 TAQVNQNSIDAQNII
+1842 TAQVNQDSIDAQNII

-1871 QQIQNIATNKINLI
+1871 QQIQNIATNKINLS

-1890 ATDEEQNA
+1890 ATDEEQNI
-1898 AIVQVEKELIKAK
+1898 AIAQVEKELIKAK
-1911 QQIAGAVTNA
+1911 QQIASAVTNA
-1921 DVAYLLHDGKNEIRE
+1921 DVAYLLHDEKNEIRE

-1942 KKATAREQL
+1942 RKASAREQL

-1956 DKKQAIEANVQAT
+1956 DKKQAIEANIQAT

-2000 DKTATLNLQTIHD
+2000 DKTASLNLQTIHD

-2031 LARVTHLVQNYRKVS
+2031 LARVTALVQNYRKVS
-2046 DRNKADALKAITALK
+2046 NRNKADALKAITALK

-2081 KRFNVALGDIEA
+2081 KRFNVALSDIEA

-2118 IATPEQLAKVKALI
+2118 IATPEQLAKVKVLI
-2132 DQYVADGNRMVDEDA
+2132 DQYVADGNRMIDEDA
-2147 TLNDIKKDTQLII
+2147 TLNDIKQHTQFIV
-2160 DEILAIKLPAEVIK
+2160 DEILAIKLPAEPTKV
-2174 ASPKVGQPAPKV
+2174 SPKVIQPAPKV
-2186 CTPIKKEDKQ
+2186 CTPIKKE
-2196 EVRKVVKEL
+2196 ETHESRKVEKEL
-2205 PNTGSEEMDLPLKE
+2205 PNTGSEGMDLPLKE
-2219 LALITGAALLARR
+2219 FALITGAALLARR
-2232 RSKKEKES
+2232 RTKNEKES

>member
-41 DHNVQGGSNQAL
+41 DNNVQSDTNQAT
-53 PGNSQNTNADTNR
+53 PVNSQDTNVANNR
-66 DIVNDSQNTPNAHAT
+66 GLANSAQNTPNQSAT
-81 DNTSTNQALTNHQNV
+81 TNQSTNQALVNHNNGSI
-96 DVANQVGPAPI
+96 ANQATPTSV
-107 QPSASPAQNNNN
+107 QSSTPSAQNNNHTDGN
-119 SNANSTATEPAA
+119 TTATETVSNAN
-131 NTNNNLASN
+131 NKDVVSN
-140 NNTLNVP
+140 NTTLNVP
-147 NNTDNNDSARHL
+147 NKTNENGSGGHL

-182 EASNR
+182 QASNR

-192 RRAAPTDP
+192 RRAAPADP

-206 PTATPA
+206 PAA
-212 DPTAGNGSAPV
+212 AAAGNGGAPV

-236 ANNIGQNAPNEVLSF
+236 ANNAGQNAPNEVLSF
-251 DDNNIR
+251 DDNGIR
-257 PSTNRSVPTVTVVD
+257 PSTNRSVPSVTVVD
-271 NLPGYTLINGGK
+271 NLPGFTLINGGK

-313 LGRIRGNDTNDH
+313 LGRIKGNDTNDH
-325 GDFNGIEKTLTVNP
+325 GDFNGIEK
-339 NSELI
+339 S
-344 FEFNTMTT
+344 
-352 KNYQAQGNVI
+352 
-362 ALGRIR
+362 
-368 GNDTNDHGDFN
+368 
-379 GIEKTLTVNPNSE
+379 LTVNPNSE

-407 MTNLIIKNADNDT
+407 VTNLIIKNADNDT
-420 VIGEKVVA
+420 VIAEKTVA
-428 YGPIWRLLKVPENVS
+428 YGPIWRLFKVPENVS

-517 SFNTDDFVYKIQ
+517 SFNTDDFVYKVQ

-542 KDFPSGN
+542 KDFPSSN
-549 SGVDINDMNVTYDA
+549 SGVDMNDFNVTYDA
-563 ANRIITIKSTG
+563 ANRVITIKSTG
-574 GGTGNSP
+574 GGSGNSP

-614 YKTYSQ
+614 YKTYTQ

-698 DSLAN
+698 DSLTN

-714 AENAVNRKVDD
+714 AENAVNKKVDQ

-790 NAKQAIRDKAA
+790 NAKKAIRDKAT
-801 KQREIINHTP
+801 KQREIINATP
-811 DATQDEIQDA
+811 DATEDEIQDA
-821 LNQLTTDETD
+821 LNQLATDETD

-836 TNATTNADVETAK
+836 TNATTNADVEIAK

-855 IGAVAPQVTHKQA
+855 IGAVVPQVTHKQA

-905 TNHALEQINQATTND
+905 TNHALEQINQATTNA
-920 DVDTAKGDG
+920 DVDNAKGDG

-972 QAAIEKV
+972 QAAIDKV
-979 NAAVAV
+979 NAAVTA

-1010 QAIEPATKVKTDA
+1010 QAITPATKVKTDA
-1023 KNAIDQSAETQHN
+1023 KNAIDKSAETQHN
-1036 AIFNNNDATLE
+1036 TIFNNNDATLE

-1097 TDARNAVNE
+1097 TDARNAVND

-1139 ALNDIGVTS
+1139 ALTDIGVTS

-1180 LTDLAT
+1180 LNDLAT
-1186 AKKQEINQNTNA
+1186 AKKQKINQNTNA

-1205 ALNQVDQDLA
+1205 ALNQVDQELA

-1251 PAALAQTNQHY
+1251 PAALAQINQHY
-1262 SAKLV
+1262 NAKLA
-1267 EINATPDATDD
+1267 EINATPDATND

-1369 QAFNQINQNQT
+1369 QAINQINQNQT
-1380 NDQVDATTNQAIN
+1380 NDQVDTTTNQAVN

-1432 EKEVALQALAKEKEK
+1432 EKEVASQALAKEKEK

-1475 QPETKIKPAAREKI
+1475 QPETKVKPAAREKI
-1489 NQKANELRAQINQD
+1489 NQKANELRAKINQD

-1510 RQAALDKIN
+1510 RQVALDKIN
-1519 DLVAKAMTNITNDR
+1519 EFVNQAMTDITNNR
-1533 TNQQVNDSTN
+1533 TNQQVDDTTS
-1543 QALDDI
+1543 QALDSI
-1549 ALVTPDH
+1549 ALVAPEH

-1574 HEIEQAEHATD
+1574 QEIEQAEHATD

-1596 NNEKR
+1596 NNEKL
-1601 ALQNINQAIANNDV
+1601 ALQNINQAVTNNDV
-1615 KRVESNG
+1615 KRVETNG
-1622 IATLKGVEPHIV
+1622 IATLKGVQPHIV
-1634 VKPEAQEAIKASA
+1634 IKPEAQQAIKATA
-1647 DNQVESIKDT
+1647 ENQVESIKDT
-1657 PHATTD
+1657 PHATVD

-1668 NQQINDTLKQG
+1668 NQLISDTLKQA
-1679 QQDIDNTTQDAAVN
+1679 QQEIENTNQDAAVT

-1717 DNIDESN
+1717 DSIEEN
-1724 NNQLDAIRNTLDT
+1724 NKNQLDAIRNTLDT
-1737 TQDERNVAIAALNKI
+1737 TQDERDVAIDTLNKI
-1752 VNAIKN
+1752 VNTIKN

-1767 EVDQTEAD
+1767 EVDRTETD
-1775 GNNNIKVILPKV
+1775 GNDNIKVILPKV
-1787 QVKPAARQSVSAKAE
+1787 QVKPAARQSVGVKAE

-1842 TAQVNQNSIDAQNII
+1842 TAQVNQDSIDAQNII

-1890 ATDEEQNA
+1890 ATDEEQNI
-1898 AIVQVEKELIKAK
+1898 AIAQVEKELIKAK
-1911 QQIAGAVTNA
+1911 QQIASAVTNA
-1921 DVAYLLHDGKNEIRE
+1921 DVAYLLHDEKNEIRE

-1942 KKATAREQL
+1942 RKASAREQL

-1956 DKKQAIEANVQAT
+1956 DKKQAIEANIQAT

-2000 DKTATLNLQTIHD
+2000 DKTASLNLQTIHD

-2031 LARVTHLVQNYRKVS
+2031 LARVTALVQNYRKVS
-2046 DRNKADALKAITALK
+2046 NRNKADALKAITALK

-2081 KRFNVALGDIEA
+2081 KRFNVALSDIEA

-2118 IATPEQLAKVKALI
+2118 IATPEQLAKVKVLI
-2132 DQYVADGNRMVDEDA
+2132 DQYVADGNRMIDEDA
-2147 TLNDIKKDTQLII
+2147 TLNDIKQHTQFIV
-2160 DEILAIKLPAEVIK
+2160 DEILAIKLPAEATKV
-2174 ASPKVGQPAPKV
+2174 SPKEIQPAPKV
-2186 CTPIKKEDKQ
+2186 CTPIKKE
-2196 EVRKVVKEL
+2196 ETHESRKVEKEL
-2205 PNTGSEEMDLPLKE
+2205 PNTGSEGMDLPLKE
-2219 LALITGAALLARR
+2219 FALITGAALLARR
-2232 RSKKEKES
+2232 RTKNEKES

>member
-41 DHNVQGGSNQAL
+41 DNNVQSDTNQAT
-53 PGNSQNTNADTNR
+53 PVNSQDTNVANNR
-66 DIVNDSQNTPNAHAT
+66 GLANSAQNTPNQSAT
-81 DNTSTNQALTNHQNV
+81 TNQSTNQALVNHNNGSI
-96 DVANQVGPAPI
+96 ANQATPTSV
-107 QPSASPAQNNNN
+107 QSSTPSAQNNNHTDGN
-119 SNANSTATEPAA
+119 TTATETVSNAN
-131 NTNNNLASN
+131 NKDVVSN
-140 NNTLNVP
+140 NTTLNVP
-147 NNTDNNDSARHL
+147 NKTNENGSGGHL

-182 EASNR
+182 QASNR

-192 RRAAPTDP
+192 RRAAPADP

-206 PTATPA
+206 PAA
-212 DPTAGNGSAPV
+212 AAAGNGGAPV

-236 ANNIGQNAPNEVLSF
+236 ANNAGQNAPNEVLSF
-251 DDNNIR
+251 DDNGIR
-257 PSTNRSVPTVTVVD
+257 PSTNRSVPSVTVVD
-271 NLPGYTLINGGK
+271 NLPGFTLINGGK

-313 LGRIRGNDTNDH
+313 LGRIKGNDTNDH
-325 GDFNGIEKTLTVNP
+325 GDFNGIEK
-339 NSELI
+339 S
-344 FEFNTMTT
+344 
-352 KNYQAQGNVI
+352 
-362 ALGRIR
+362 
-368 GNDTNDHGDFN
+368 
-379 GIEKTLTVNPNSE
+379 LTVNPNSE

-407 MTNLIIKNADNDT
+407 VTNLIIKNADNDT
-420 VIGEKVVA
+420 VIAEKSVA
-428 YGPIWRLLKVPENVS
+428 YGPIWRLFKVPENVS

-517 SFNTDDFVYKIQ
+517 SFNTDDFVYKVQ

-542 KDFPSGN
+542 KDFPSSN
-549 SGVDINDMNVTYDA
+549 SGVDMNDFNVTYDA
-563 ANRIITIKSTG
+563 ANRVITIKSTG
-574 GGTGNSP
+574 GGSGNSP

-614 YKTYSQ
+614 YKTYTQ

-698 DSLAN
+698 DSLTN

-714 AENAVNRKVDD
+714 AENAVNKKVDQ

-790 NAKQAIRDKAA
+790 NAKKAIRDKAT
-801 KQREIINHTP
+801 KQREIINATP
-811 DATQDEIQDA
+811 DATEDEIQDA
-821 LNQLTTDETD
+821 LNQLATDETD

-836 TNATTNADVETAK
+836 TNATTNADVEIAK

-855 IGAVAPQVTHKQA
+855 IGAVVPQVTHKQA

-905 TNHALEQINQATTND
+905 TNHALEQINQATTNA
-920 DVDTAKGDG
+920 DVDNAKGDG

-972 QAAIEKV
+972 QAAIDKV
-979 NAAVAV
+979 NAAVTA

-1010 QAIEPATKVKTDA
+1010 QAITPATKVKTDA
-1023 KNAIDQSAETQHN
+1023 KNAIDKSAETQHN
-1036 AIFNNNDATLE
+1036 TIFNNNDATLE

-1097 TDARNAVNE
+1097 TDARNAVND

-1139 ALNDIGVTS
+1139 ALTDIGVTS

-1180 LTDLAT
+1180 LNDLAT

-1205 ALNQVDQDLA
+1205 ALNQVDQELA

-1251 PAALAQTNQHY
+1251 PAALAQINQHY
-1262 SAKLV
+1262 NAKLA
-1267 EINATPDATDD
+1267 EINATPDATND

-1369 QAFNQINQNQT
+1369 QAINQINQNQT
-1380 NDQVDATTNQAIN
+1380 NDQVDTTTNQAVN

-1402 VIKPKAIADIEKAVK
+1402 VIKPTAIADIEKAVK

-1432 EKEVALQALAKEKEK
+1432 EKEVASQALAKEKEK

-1475 QPETKIKPAAREKI
+1475 QPETKVKPAAREKI
-1489 NQKANELRAQINQD
+1489 NQKANELRAKINQD

-1510 RQAALDKIN
+1510 RQVALDKIN
-1519 DLVAKAMTNITNDR
+1519 EFVNQAMTDITNNR
-1533 TNQQVNDSTN
+1533 TNQQVDDTTS
-1543 QALDDI
+1543 QALDSI
-1549 ALVTPDH
+1549 ALVAPEH

-1574 HEIEQAEHATD
+1574 QEIEQAEHATD

-1596 NNEKR
+1596 NNEKL
-1601 ALQNINQAIANNDV
+1601 ALQNINQAVTNNDV
-1615 KRVESNG
+1615 KRVETNG
-1622 IATLKGVEPHIV
+1622 IATLKGVQPHIV
-1634 VKPEAQEAIKASA
+1634 IKPEAQQAIKATA
-1647 DNQVESIKDT
+1647 ENQVESIKDT
-1657 PHATTD
+1657 SHATVD

-1668 NQQINDTLKQG
+1668 NQLISDTLKQA
-1679 QQDIDNTTQDAAVN
+1679 QQEIENTNQDAAVT

-1717 DNIDESN
+1717 DSIEEN
-1724 NNQLDAIRNTLDT
+1724 NKNQLDAIRNTLDT
-1737 TQDERNVAIAALNKI
+1737 TQDERDVAIDTLNKI
-1752 VNAIKN
+1752 VNTIKN

-1767 EVDQTEAD
+1767 EVDRTETD
-1775 GNNNIKVILPKV
+1775 GNDNIKVILPKV
-1787 QVKPAARQSVSAKAE
+1787 QVKPAARQSVGVKAE

-1842 TAQVNQNSIDAQNII
+1842 TAQVNQDSIDAQNII

-1890 ATDEEQNA
+1890 ATDEEQNI
-1898 AIVQVEKELIKAK
+1898 AIAQVEKELIKAK
-1911 QQIAGAVTNA
+1911 QQIASAVTNA
-1921 DVAYLLHDGKNEIRE
+1921 DVAYLLHDEKNEIRE

-1942 KKATAREQL
+1942 RKASAREQL

-1956 DKKQAIEANVQAT
+1956 DKKQAIEANIQAT

-2000 DKTATLNLQTIHD
+2000 DKTASLNLQTIHD

-2031 LARVTHLVQNYRKVS
+2031 LARVTALVQNYRKVS
-2046 DRNKADALKAITALK
+2046 NRNKADALKAITALK

-2081 KRFNVALGDIEA
+2081 KRFNVALSDIEA

-2118 IATPEQLAKVKALI
+2118 IATPEQLAKVKVLI
-2132 DQYVADGNRMVDEDA
+2132 DQYVADGNRMIDEDA
-2147 TLNDIKKDTQLII
+2147 TLNDIKQHTQFIV
-2160 DEILAIKLPAEVIK
+2160 DEILAIKLPAEATKV
-2174 ASPKVGQPAPKV
+2174 SPKEIQPAPKV
-2186 CTPIKKEDKQ
+2186 CTPIKKE
-2196 EVRKVVKEL
+2196 ETHESRKVEKEL
-2205 PNTGSEEMDLPLKE
+2205 PNTGSEGMDLPLKE
-2219 LALITGAALLARR
+2219 FALITGAALLARR
-2232 RSKKEKES
+2232 RTKNEKES

>member
-41 DHNVQGGSNQAL
+41 DQNVQGESNQAL
-53 PGNSQNTNADTNR
+53 PGNSHNTNAVTSR
-66 DIVNDSQNTPNAHAT
+66 DITNSSQNTPNQHTTANA
-81 DNTSTNQALTNHQNV
+81 STNQALANHHNV
-96 DVANQVGPAPI
+96 GESNQVVPMPV
-107 QPSASPAQNNNN
+107 QPSTSSASNNNH
-119 SNANSTATEPAA
+119 SDAKSTATESAA
-131 NTNNNLASN
+131 NTNNNFASN

-192 RRAAPTDP
+192 RRAAPADP

-206 PTATPA
+206 PA
-212 DPTAGNGSAPV
+212 AGNGGAPV

-236 ANNIGQNAPNEVLSF
+236 GNNAGQNAPNEVLSF
-251 DDNNIR
+251 DDNGIR
-257 PSTNRSVPTVTVVD
+257 PSTNRSVPTVNVVN
-271 NLPGYTLINGGK
+271 NLPGFTLVNGGK

-299 GDAKNYQAQGNVIA
+299 GDNKNYQAQGNVIA
-313 LGRIRGNDTNDH
+313 LGRIHGTDANDH

-352 KNYQAQGNVI
+352 KNGQGATNV
-362 ALGRIR
+362 
-368 GNDTNDHGDFN
+368 
-379 GIEKTLTVNPNSE
+379 
-392 LIFEFNTMTTKNYQG
+392 
-407 MTNLIIKNADNDT
+407 IIKNADTNDT
-420 VIGEKVVA
+420 IAEKTVEG
-428 YGPIWRLLKVPENVS
+428 GPTLRLFKVPDNVRN
-443 HLKIQFVPKND
+443 LKIQFVPKND
-454 AITDARGIYQLRDGY
+454 AITDARGIYQLKDGY
-469 KYYDF
+469 KYYSF

-489 RRTMEPT
+489 RRIMDPT

-502 FTVTTSLKNNGNFGA
+502 FTVTTSLKNNGNSGA
-517 SFNTDDFVYKIQ
+517 SLDTNDFVYQVQ

-542 KDFPSGN
+542 KDFPSNN
-549 SGVDINDMNVTYDA
+549 SGVDVNDMNVTYDA
-563 ANRIITIKSTG
+563 ANRVITIKSTG
-574 GGTGNSP
+574 GGTANSP

-589 LDLKYKL
+589 LDLRYKL

-608 FNDTLT
+608 FNETLT
-614 YKTYSQ
+614 YKTYTQ
-620 DFINSPAESH
+620 DFINSAAESH

-773 QGIQTL
+773 QGLQTL
-779 SGDTATPVVKP
+779 SRDTATPVVKP

-801 KQREIINHTP
+801 KQREIINNTP

-855 IGAVAPQVTHKQA
+855 IGAVVPQVTHKQA

-929 LNAINPIAPVTVV
+929 LNAINPIVPVTVV

-957 IAEINANPDATQEER
+957 IAEINANLDATQEER
-972 QAAIEKV
+972 QAAIDKV
-979 NAAVAV
+979 NAAVAA
-985 ANTNILNANTN
+985 ANANILNANTN

-1074 EVAQAKDQGTQ
+1074 EVAQAKDQGMQ

-1097 TDARNAVNE
+1097 TDARNTVNE
-1106 KAREAITNINA
+1106 KAREVITNINA
-1117 TPGATREEKQEAINR
+1117 TPGATREEKQEAIDR
-1132 VNTLKNR
+1132 VNALKNR
-1139 ALNDIGVTS
+1139 ALTDIGVTS

-1180 LTDLAT
+1180 LNDLAT

-1205 ALNQVDQDLA
+1205 ALNQVDQELA

-1232 AQQLGTK
+1232 AQQLGAQ

-1251 PAALAQTNQHY
+1251 PAALAQINQHY
-1262 SAKLV
+1262 NAKLA

-1295 ESIKQ
+1295 ESVKQ
-1300 ANTNA
+1300 ANTNN
-1305 EVDQAATVAE
+1305 EVDQAATTAE
-1315 NNIDAV
+1315 NDIDAV

-1402 VIKPKAIADIEKAVK
+1402 VIKPKAIAAIEKAVK

-1422 IDNSLDSTDN
+1422 IDNSIDSTDN
-1432 EKEVALQALAKEKEK
+1432 EKEVATQALAREKEK
-1447 ALAAIDQAQTNSQ
+1447 ALVAIEQAQTNEQ
-1460 VNQAATNGVSAIKII
+1460 VNQAATDGITAIKII
-1475 QPETKIKPAAREKI
+1475 QPETRVKPAAREKI

-1519 DLVAKAMTNITNDR
+1519 DLVTQAMTNITNDR
-1533 TNQQVNDSTN
+1533 TDQQVNDSTN
-1543 QALDDI
+1543 QTLGDI

-1556 IVRAAARDAVKQ
+1556 IIRAAARDAVKQ

-1574 HEIEQAEHATD
+1574 QEIEQAEHATD

-1601 ALQNINQAIANNDV
+1601 ALQNIDQAIANNDV

-1634 VKPEAQEAIKASA
+1634 VKPEAQQAIKASA

-1737 TQDERNVAIAALNKI
+1737 TQDERNIAIAALNKI
-1752 VNAIKN
+1752 VNTIKN

-1775 GNNNIKVILPKV
+1775 GNNNIKVILPKF
-1787 QVKPAARQSVSAKAE
+1787 QVKPAARHSVSAKAE

-1816 EERLAAKHLVE
+1816 EERLAAKHLVD

-1842 TAQVNQNSIDAQNII
+1842 TAQVNQNSIDAQKII
-1857 SKIKPA
+1857 SQIKPA
-1863 TTVKATAL
+1863 TTVKTTAL
-1871 QQIQNIATNKINLI
+1871 QQIQNIATHKINLI

-1890 ATDEEQNA
+1890 AIDEEQNA
-1898 AIVQVEKELIKAK
+1898 AIAQVEQALIKAK
-1911 QQIAGAVTNA
+1911 QQIASAVTNA

-1936 IEPVIN
+1936 IEPIIN
-1942 KKATAREQL
+1942 RKATAREQL
-1951 TTLFN
+1951 TTLLN

-1969 VEERNSILAQL
+1969 VEERNSVLAQL
-1980 QNIYDT
+1980 QNIYDA

-2000 DKTATLNLQTIHD
+2000 DKTASLNLQTIHD

-2132 DQYVADGNRMVDEDA
+2132 DQYVADGNRMIDEDA
-2147 TLNDIKKDTQLII
+2147 TLNDIKQHTQFIV

-2196 EVRKVVKEL
+2196 EVRKVEKEL

-2232 RSKKEKES
+2232 RTKNEKES

>member
-41 DHNVQGGSNQAL
+41 DNNVQSDTNQAT
-53 PGNSQNTNADTNR
+53 PVNSQDKDVANNR
-66 DIVNDSQNTPNAHAT
+66 GLANSAQNTPNQSAT
-81 DNTSTNQALTNHQNV
+81 TNQATNQALVNHNNGSIV
-96 DVANQVGPAPI
+96 NQATPTSV
-107 QPSASPAQNNNN
+107 QSSTPSAQNNNHTDGN
-119 SNANSTATEPAA
+119 TTATETVSNAN
-131 NTNNNLASN
+131 NNDAVSN
-140 NNTLNVP
+140 NTTLNVP
-147 NNTDNNDSARHL
+147 NKTNENGSGGHL

-182 EASNR
+182 PASNR

-192 RRAAPTDP
+192 RRAAPADP

-206 PTATPA
+206 PAA
-212 DPTAGNGSAPV
+212 AAAGNGGAPV

-236 ANNIGQNAPNEVLSF
+236 ANNAGQNAPNEVLSF
-251 DDNNIR
+251 DDNGIR
-257 PSTNRSVPTVTVVD
+257 PSTNRSVPSVTVVD
-271 NLPGYTLINGGK
+271 NLPGFTLINGGK

-299 GDAKNYQAQGNVIA
+299 ADAKNYQAQGNVIA
-313 LGRIRGNDTNDH
+313 LGRI
-325 GDFNGIEKTLTVNP
+325 K
-339 NSELI
+339 
-344 FEFNTMTT
+344 
-352 KNYQAQGNVI
+352 
-362 ALGRIR
+362 

-407 MTNLIIKNADNDT
+407 VTNLIIKNADNDT
-420 VIGEKVVA
+420 VIAEKSVA
-428 YGPIWRLLKVPENVS
+428 YGPIWRLFKVPENVS

-517 SFNTDDFVYKIQ
+517 SFNTDDFVYQVQ

-542 KDFPSGN
+542 KDFPSSN
-549 SGVDINDMNVTYDA
+549 SGVDMNDFNVTYDA
-563 ANRIITIKSTG
+563 ANRVITIKSTG
-574 GGTGNSP
+574 GGSGNSP

-614 YKTYSQ
+614 YKTYTQ
-620 DFINSPAESH
+620 DFINSAAESH

-670 DLKRRAQTILDE
+670 DLKKRAQTILAE

-698 DSLAN
+698 DTLTN

-714 AENAVNRKVDD
+714 AENAVNQKADQ

-740 KQAAIQVIEEHKNEI
+740 KQEAIQVIEEHKGNI
-755 IGNIGDQTTDD
+755 IGDIGDQTTDD

-790 NAKQAIRDKAA
+790 NAKKAIRDKAT
-801 KQREIINHTP
+801 KQREIINATP
-811 DATQDEIQDA
+811 DATEDEIQDA
-821 LNQLTTDETD
+821 LNQLATDETD

-855 IGAVAPQVTHKQA
+855 IGAVVPQVTHKKA

-905 TNHALEQINQATTND
+905 TNYALEQINQATTNAD
-920 DVDTAKGDG
+920 LDNAKGDG

-972 QAAIEKV
+972 QAAIDKV
-979 NAAVAV
+979 NAAVTA

-996 ADVEQVKTNAIQGI
+996 ADVEQVKTNEIQGI
-1010 QAIEPATKVKTDA
+1010 QAITPATKVKTDA
-1023 KNAIDQSAETQHN
+1023 KNAIDKSAEKQHN
-1036 AIFNNNDATLE
+1036 TIFNNNDATLE

-1097 TDARNAVNE
+1097 TDARNVVND

-1139 ALNDIGVTS
+1139 ALTDIGVTS
-1148 TTAMVNSIRDD
+1148 TTAMVNSIRDN

-1180 LTDLAT
+1180 LNDLAT

-1205 ALNQVDQDLA
+1205 ALNQVDQELA

-1251 PAALAQTNQHY
+1251 PAALAQINQHY
-1262 SAKLV
+1262 NAKLA
-1267 EINATPDATDD
+1267 EINATPDATND

-1369 QAFNQINQNQT
+1369 QAINQINQNQT
-1380 NDQVDATTNQAIN
+1380 NDQVDTTTNQAVN

-1432 EKEVALQALAKEKEK
+1432 EKEVASQALAKEKEK

-1475 QPETKIKPAAREKI
+1475 QPETKVKPAAREKI
-1489 NQKANELRAQINQD
+1489 NQKANELRAKINQD

-1510 RQAALDKIN
+1510 RQVALDKIN
-1519 DLVAKAMTNITNDR
+1519 EFVNQAMTDITNNR
-1533 TNQQVNDSTN
+1533 TNQQVDDTTS
-1543 QALDDI
+1543 QALDSI
-1549 ALVTPDH
+1549 ALVAPEH

-1568 QYEAKK
+1568 QYETKK
-1574 HEIEQAEHATD
+1574 QEIEQAEHATD

-1596 NNEKR
+1596 NNEKL
-1601 ALQNINQAIANNDV
+1601 ALQNINQAVTNNDV
-1615 KRVESNG
+1615 KRVETNG
-1622 IATLKGVEPHIV
+1622 IATLKGVQPHIV
-1634 VKPEAQEAIKASA
+1634 IKPEAQQAIKASA
-1647 DNQVESIKDT
+1647 ENQVESIKDT
-1657 PHATTD
+1657 PHATVD

-1668 NQQINDTLKQG
+1668 NQLISDTLKQA
-1679 QQDIDNTTQDAAVN
+1679 QQEIENTNQDAAVT

-1717 DNIDESN
+1717 DSIEEN
-1724 NNQLDAIRNTLDT
+1724 NKNQLDAIRNTLDT
-1737 TQDERNVAIAALNKI
+1737 TQDERDVAIDTLNKI
-1752 VNAIKN
+1752 VNTIKN

-1767 EVDQTEAD
+1767 EVDRTETD
-1775 GNNNIKVILPKV
+1775 GNDNIKVILPKV
-1787 QVKPAARQSVSAKAE
+1787 QVKPAARQSVGVKAE

-1842 TAQVNQNSIDAQNII
+1842 TAQVNQDSINAQNII

-1863 TTVKATAL
+1863 TTVKTTAL

-1890 ATDEEQNA
+1890 ATDEEQNI
-1898 AIVQVEKELIKAK
+1898 AIAQVEKELIKAK
-1911 QQIAGAVTNA
+1911 QQIASAVTNA
-1921 DVAYLLHDGKNEIRE
+1921 DVAYLLHNEKNEIRE

-1942 KKATAREQL
+1942 RKASAREQL

-1956 DKKQAIEANVQAT
+1956 DKKQAIEANIQAT

-2000 DKTATLNLQTIHD
+2000 DKTASLNLQTIHD

-2031 LARVTHLVQNYRKVS
+2031 LARVTALVQNYRKVS

-2081 KRFNVALGDIEA
+2081 KRFNVALSDIEA

-2118 IATPEQLAKVKALI
+2118 IATPEQLAKVKVLI
-2132 DQYVADGNRMVDEDA
+2132 DQYVADGNRMIDEDA
-2147 TLNDIKKDTQLII
+2147 TLNDIKQHTQFIV
-2160 DEILAIKLPAEVIK
+2160 DEILAIKLPAEPTKV
-2174 ASPKVGQPAPKV
+2174 SPKVIQPAPKV
-2186 CTPIKKEDKQ
+2186 CTPIKKE
-2196 EVRKVVKEL
+2196 ETHESRKVEKEL
-2205 PNTGSEEMDLPLKE
+2205 PNTGSEGMDLPLKE
-2219 LALITGAALLARR
+2219 FALITGAALLARR
-2232 RSKKEKES
+2232 RTKNEKES

>member
-16 VGIFSTLIGTVLL
+16 IGIFSTLIGTVLL

-41 DHNVQGGSNQAL
+41 DNNVQSDTNQAT
-53 PGNSQNTNADTNR
+53 PVNSQDKDVANNR
-66 DIVNDSQNTPNAHAT
+66 GLANSAQNTPNQSAT
-81 DNTSTNQALTNHQNV
+81 TNQATNQALVNHNNGSIV
-96 DVANQVGPAPI
+96 NQATPTSV
-107 QPSASPAQNNNN
+107 QSSTPSAQNNNHTDGN
-119 SNANSTATEPAA
+119 TTATETVSNAN
-131 NTNNNLASN
+131 NNDVASN
-140 NNTLNVP
+140 NTTLNVP
-147 NNTDNNDSARHL
+147 NKTNENGSGGHL

-182 EASNR
+182 PASNR

-192 RRAAPTDP
+192 RRAAPADP

-206 PTATPA
+206 PGAA
-212 DPTAGNGSAPV
+212 AAGNGGAPV

-236 ANNIGQNAPNEVLSF
+236 ANNAGQNAPNEVLSF
-251 DDNNIR
+251 DDNSIR
-257 PSTNRSVPTVTVVD
+257 PSTNRSVPSVTVVD
-271 NLPGYTLINGGK
+271 NLPGFTLINGGK
-283 VGVFSHAMVRT
+283 VGVLSHAMVRT
-294 SMFDS
+294 SMFEAGS
-299 GDAKNYQAQGNVIA
+299 NRTYQAQGNVLA
-313 LGRIRGNDTNDH
+313 LGRISGTDASNH
-325 GDFNGIEKTLTVNP
+325 GDFNGIEKSLTVNP

-344 FEFNTMTT
+344 FEFNTMPT
-352 KNYQAQGNVI
+352 KNGQGATNV
-362 ALGRIR
+362 
-368 GNDTNDHGDFN
+368 
-379 GIEKTLTVNPNSE
+379 
-392 LIFEFNTMTTKNYQG
+392 
-407 MTNLIIKNADNDT
+407 IIKNADTNDT
-420 VIGEKVVA
+420 IAEKTVEG
-428 YGPIWRLLKVPENVS
+428 GPTLRLFKVPDNVRN
-443 HLKIQFVPKND
+443 LKIQFVPKND
-454 AITDARGIYQLRDGY
+454 AITDARGIYQLKDGY
-469 KYYDF
+469 KYYSF

-502 FTVTTSLKNNGNFGA
+502 FTVTTSLKNNGNSGA
-517 SFNTDDFVYKIQ
+517 SLDTDEFVYKIQ

-542 KDFPSGN
+542 KDFPSNN
-549 SGVDINDMNVTYDA
+549 SGVDVNDMNVTYDA
-563 ANRIITIKSTG
+563 ANRVITIKSTG
-574 GGTGNSP
+574 GGTTNSP

-614 YKTYSQ
+614 YKTYTQ
-620 DFINSPAESH
+620 DFINSAAESH

-670 DLKRRAQTILDE
+670 DLKKRAQTILAE

-698 DSLAN
+698 DSLTN

-714 AENAVNRKVDD
+714 AENAVNQKADQ

-740 KQAAIQVIEEHKNEI
+740 KQAAIQVIEEHKGNI
-755 IGNIGDQTTDD
+755 IGDIGDQTTDD

-790 NAKQAIRDKAA
+790 NAKKAIRDKAT
-801 KQREIINHTP
+801 KQREIINATP
-811 DATQDEIQDA
+811 DATEDEIQDA
-821 LNQLTTDETD
+821 LNQLATDETD

-855 IGAVAPQVTHKQA
+855 IGAVVPQVTHKKA

-905 TNHALEQINQATTND
+905 TNHALEQINQATTNA
-920 DVDTAKGDG
+920 DVDNAKGDG

-972 QAAIEKV
+972 QAAIDKV
-979 NAAVAV
+979 NAAVTA

-1010 QAIEPATKVKTDA
+1010 QAITPATKVKTDA
-1023 KNAIDQSAETQHN
+1023 KNAIDKSAETQHN
-1036 AIFNNNDATLE
+1036 TIFNNNDATLE

-1097 TDARNAVNE
+1097 TDARNVVND

-1139 ALNDIGVTS
+1139 ALTDIGVTS

-1180 LTDLAT
+1180 LNDLAT

-1205 ALNQVDQDLA
+1205 ALNQVDQELA

-1226 NAEVDQ
+1226 NEEVDQ

-1251 PAALAQTNQHY
+1251 PAALAQINQHY
-1262 SAKLV
+1262 NAKLA
-1267 EINATPDATDD
+1267 EINATPDATND

-1295 ESIKQ
+1295 ESIKK

-1380 NDQVDATTNQAIN
+1380 NDQVDATTNQAVN

-1432 EKEVALQALAKEKEK
+1432 EKEVASQALAKEKEK

-1475 QPETKIKPAAREKI
+1475 QPETKVKPAAREKI
-1489 NQKANELRAQINQD
+1489 NQKANELRAKINQD

-1510 RQAALDKIN
+1510 RQVALDKIN
-1519 DLVAKAMTNITNDR
+1519 EFVNQAMTDITNNR
-1533 TNQQVNDSTN
+1533 TNQQVDDTTS
-1543 QALDDI
+1543 QALDSI
-1549 ALVTPDH
+1549 ALVAPEH

-1574 HEIEQAEHATD
+1574 QEIEQAEHATD

-1596 NNEKR
+1596 NNEKL
-1601 ALQNINQAIANNDV
+1601 ALQNINQAVTNNDV
-1615 KRVESNG
+1615 KRVETNG
-1622 IATLKGVEPHIV
+1622 IATLKGVQPHIV
-1634 VKPEAQEAIKASA
+1634 IKPEAQQAIKASA
-1647 DNQVESIKDT
+1647 ENQVESIKDT
-1657 PHATTD
+1657 PHATVD

-1668 NQQINDTLKQG
+1668 NQLISDTLKQA
-1679 QQDIDNTTQDAAVN
+1679 QQEIENTNQDAAVT

-1717 DNIDESN
+1717 DSIEEN
-1724 NNQLDAIRNTLDT
+1724 NKNQLDAIRNTLDT
-1737 TQDERNVAIAALNKI
+1737 TQDERDVAIDTLNKI
-1752 VNAIKN
+1752 VNTIKN

-1767 EVDQTEAD
+1767 EVDRTETD
-1775 GNNNIKVILPKV
+1775 GNDNIKVILPKV
-1787 QVKPAARQSVSAKAE
+1787 QVKPAARQSVGVKAE

-1842 TAQVNQNSIDAQNII
+1842 TAQVNQDSINAQNII

-1890 ATDEEQNA
+1890 ATDEEQNI
-1898 AIVQVEKELIKAK
+1898 AIAQVEKELIKAK
-1911 QQIAGAVTNA
+1911 QQIASAVTNA
-1921 DVAYLLHDGKNEIRE
+1921 DVAYLLHNEKNEIRE

-1942 KKATAREQL
+1942 RKASAREQL

-1956 DKKQAIEANVQAT
+1956 DKKQAIEANIQAT

-2000 DKTATLNLQTIHD
+2000 DKTASLNLQTIHD

-2031 LARVTHLVQNYRKVS
+2031 LARVTALVQNYRKVS

-2081 KRFNVALGDIEA
+2081 KRFNVALSDIEA

-2118 IATPEQLAKVKALI
+2118 IATPEQLAKVKVLI
-2132 DQYVADGNRMVDEDA
+2132 DQYVADGNRMIDEDA
-2147 TLNDIKKDTQLII
+2147 TLNDIKQHTQFIV
-2160 DEILAIKLPAEVIK
+2160 DEILAIKLPAEATKV
-2174 ASPKVGQPAPKV
+2174 SPKVIQPAPKV
-2186 CTPIKKEDKQ
+2186 CTPIKKE
-2196 EVRKVVKEL
+2196 ETHESRKAEKEL
-2205 PNTGSEEMDLPLKE
+2205 PNTGSEGMDLPLKE
-2219 LALITGAALLARR
+2219 FALITGAALLARR
-2232 RSKKEKES
+2232 RTKNEKES

>member
-16 VGIFSTLIGTVLL
+16 IGIFSTLIGTVLL

-41 DHNVQGGSNQAL
+41 DNNVQSDTNQAT
-53 PGNSQNTNADTNR
+53 PVNSQDKDVANNR
-66 DIVNDSQNTPNAHAT
+66 GLANSAQNTPNQSAT
-81 DNTSTNQALTNHQNV
+81 TNQATNQALVNHNNGSIV
-96 DVANQVGPAPI
+96 NQATPTSV
-107 QPSASPAQNNNN
+107 QSSTPSAQNNNHTDGN
-119 SNANSTATEPAA
+119 TTATETVSNAN
-131 NTNNNLASN
+131 NNDVASN
-140 NNTLNVP
+140 NTTLNVP
-147 NNTDNNDSARHL
+147 NKTNENGSGGHL

-182 EASNR
+182 PASNR

-192 RRAAPTDP
+192 RRAAPADP

-206 PTATPA
+206 PGAA
-212 DPTAGNGSAPV
+212 AAGNGGAPV

-236 ANNIGQNAPNEVLSF
+236 ANNAGQNAPNEVLSF
-251 DDNNIR
+251 DDNSIR
-257 PSTNRSVPTVTVVD
+257 PSTNRSVPSVTVVD
-271 NLPGYTLINGGK
+271 NLPGFTLINGGK
-283 VGVFSHAMVRT
+283 VGVLSHAMVRT
-294 SMFDS
+294 SMFEAGS
-299 GDAKNYQAQGNVIA
+299 NRTYQAQGNVLA
-313 LGRIRGNDTNDH
+313 LGRISGTDASNH
-325 GDFNGIEKTLTVNP
+325 GDFNGIEKSLTVNP

-344 FEFNTMTT
+344 FEFNTMPT
-352 KNYQAQGNVI
+352 KNGQGATNV
-362 ALGRIR
+362 
-368 GNDTNDHGDFN
+368 
-379 GIEKTLTVNPNSE
+379 
-392 LIFEFNTMTTKNYQG
+392 
-407 MTNLIIKNADNDT
+407 IIKNADTNDT
-420 VIGEKVVA
+420 IAEKTVEG
-428 YGPIWRLLKVPENVS
+428 GPTLRLFKVPDNVRN
-443 HLKIQFVPKND
+443 LKIQFVPKND
-454 AITDARGIYQLRDGY
+454 AITDARGIYQLKDGY
-469 KYYDF
+469 KYYSF

-502 FTVTTSLKNNGNFGA
+502 FTVTTSLKNNGNSGA
-517 SFNTDDFVYKIQ
+517 SLDTDEFVYKIQ

-542 KDFPSGN
+542 KDFPSNN
-549 SGVDINDMNVTYDA
+549 SGVVVNDMNVTYDA
-563 ANRIITIKSTG
+563 ANRVITIKSTG
-574 GGTGNSP
+574 GGTTNSP

-614 YKTYSQ
+614 YKTYTQ
-620 DFINSPAESH
+620 DFINSAAESH

-670 DLKRRAQTILDE
+670 DLKKRAQTILAE

-698 DSLAN
+698 DSLTN

-714 AENAVNRKVDD
+714 AENAVNQKADQ

-740 KQAAIQVIEEHKNEI
+740 KQAAIQVIEEHKGNI
-755 IGNIGDQTTDD
+755 IGDIGDQTTDD

-790 NAKQAIRDKAA
+790 NAKKAIRDKAT
-801 KQREIINHTP
+801 KQREIINATP
-811 DATQDEIQDA
+811 DATEDEIQDA
-821 LNQLTTDETD
+821 LNQLATDETD

-855 IGAVAPQVTHKQA
+855 IGAVVPQVTHKKA

-905 TNHALEQINQATTND
+905 TNHALEQINQATTNA
-920 DVDTAKGDG
+920 DVDNAKGDG

-972 QAAIEKV
+972 QAAIDKV
-979 NAAVAV
+979 NAAVTA

-1010 QAIEPATKVKTDA
+1010 QAITPATKVKTDA
-1023 KNAIDQSAETQHN
+1023 KNAIDKSAETQHN
-1036 AIFNNNDATLE
+1036 TIFNNNDATLE

-1097 TDARNAVNE
+1097 TDARNVVND

-1139 ALNDIGVTS
+1139 ALTDIGVTS

-1180 LTDLAT
+1180 LNDLAT

-1205 ALNQVDQDLA
+1205 ALNQVDQELA

-1226 NAEVDQ
+1226 NEEVDQ

-1251 PAALAQTNQHY
+1251 PAALAQINQHY
-1262 SAKLV
+1262 NAKLA
-1267 EINATPDATDD
+1267 EINATPDATND

-1295 ESIKQ
+1295 ESIKK

-1380 NDQVDATTNQAIN
+1380 NDQVDATTNQAVN

-1432 EKEVALQALAKEKEK
+1432 EKEVASQALAKEKEK

-1475 QPETKIKPAAREKI
+1475 QPETKVKPAAREKI
-1489 NQKANELRAQINQD
+1489 NQKANELRAKINQD

-1510 RQAALDKIN
+1510 RQVALDKIN
-1519 DLVAKAMTNITNDR
+1519 EFVNQAMTDITNNR
-1533 TNQQVNDSTN
+1533 TNQQVDDTTS
-1543 QALDDI
+1543 QALDSI
-1549 ALVTPDH
+1549 ALVAPEH

-1574 HEIEQAEHATD
+1574 QEIEQAEHATD

-1596 NNEKR
+1596 NNEKL
-1601 ALQNINQAIANNDV
+1601 ALQNINQAVTNNDV
-1615 KRVESNG
+1615 KRVETNG
-1622 IATLKGVEPHIV
+1622 IATLKGVQPHIV
-1634 VKPEAQEAIKASA
+1634 IKPEAQQAIKASA
-1647 DNQVESIKDT
+1647 ENQVESIKDT
-1657 PHATTD
+1657 PHATVD

-1668 NQQINDTLKQG
+1668 NQLISDTLKQA
-1679 QQDIDNTTQDAAVN
+1679 QQEIENTNQDAAVT

-1717 DNIDESN
+1717 DSIEEN
-1724 NNQLDAIRNTLDT
+1724 NKNQLDAIRNTLDT
-1737 TQDERNVAIAALNKI
+1737 TQDERDVAIDTLNKI
-1752 VNAIKN
+1752 VNTIKN

-1767 EVDQTEAD
+1767 EVDRTETD
-1775 GNNNIKVILPKV
+1775 GNDNIKVILPKV
-1787 QVKPAARQSVSAKAE
+1787 QVKPAARQSVGVKAE

-1842 TAQVNQNSIDAQNII
+1842 TAQVNQDSINAQNII

-1890 ATDEEQNA
+1890 ATDEEQNI
-1898 AIVQVEKELIKAK
+1898 AIAQVEKELIKAK
-1911 QQIAGAVTNA
+1911 QQIASAVTNA
-1921 DVAYLLHDGKNEIRE
+1921 DVAYLLHNEKNEIRE

-1942 KKATAREQL
+1942 RKASAREQL

-1956 DKKQAIEANVQAT
+1956 DKKQAIEANIQAT

-2000 DKTATLNLQTIHD
+2000 DKTASLNLQTIHD

-2031 LARVTHLVQNYRKVS
+2031 LARVTALVQNYRKVS

-2081 KRFNVALGDIEA
+2081 KRFNVALSDIEA

-2118 IATPEQLAKVKALI
+2118 IATPEQLAKVKVLI
-2132 DQYVADGNRMVDEDA
+2132 DQYVADGNRMIDEDA
-2147 TLNDIKKDTQLII
+2147 TLNDIKQHTQFIV
-2160 DEILAIKLPAEVIK
+2160 DEILAIKLPAEATKV
-2174 ASPKVGQPAPKV
+2174 SPKVIQPAPKV
-2186 CTPIKKEDKQ
+2186 CTPIKKE
-2196 EVRKVVKEL
+2196 ETHESRKVEKEL
-2205 PNTGSEEMDLPLKE
+2205 PNTGSEGMDLPLKE
-2219 LALITGAALLARR
+2219 FALITGAALLARR
-2232 RSKKEKES
+2232 RTKNEKES

>member
-1 MNLLKKNKYSIRKYK
+1 M
-16 VGIFSTLIGTVLL
+16 
-29 LSNPNG
+29 
-35 AQALTT
+35 
-41 DHNVQGGSNQAL
+41 
-53 PGNSQNTNADTNR
+53 
-66 DIVNDSQNTPNAHAT
+66 
-81 DNTSTNQALTNHQNV
+81 
-96 DVANQVGPAPI
+96 
-107 QPSASPAQNNNN
+107 
-119 SNANSTATEPAA
+119 SNAN
-131 NTNNNLASN
+131 NNDVASN
-140 NNTLNVP
+140 NTTLNVP
-147 NNTDNNDSARHL
+147 NKTNENGSGGHL

-182 EASNR
+182 PASNR

-192 RRAAPTDP
+192 RRAAPADP

-206 PTATPA
+206 PGAA
-212 DPTAGNGSAPV
+212 AAGNGGAPV

-236 ANNIGQNAPNEVLSF
+236 ANNAGQNAPNEVLSF
-251 DDNNIR
+251 DDNSIR
-257 PSTNRSVPTVTVVD
+257 PSTNRSVPSVTVVD
-271 NLPGYTLINGGK
+271 NLPGFTLINGGK
-283 VGVFSHAMVRT
+283 VGVLSHAMVRT
-294 SMFDS
+294 SMFEAGS
-299 GDAKNYQAQGNVIA
+299 NRTYQAQGNVLA
-313 LGRIRGNDTNDH
+313 LGRISGTDASNH
-325 GDFNGIEKTLTVNP
+325 GDFNGIEKSLTVNP

-344 FEFNTMTT
+344 FEFNTMPT
-352 KNYQAQGNVI
+352 KNGQGATNV
-362 ALGRIR
+362 
-368 GNDTNDHGDFN
+368 
-379 GIEKTLTVNPNSE
+379 
-392 LIFEFNTMTTKNYQG
+392 
-407 MTNLIIKNADNDT
+407 IIKNADTNDT
-420 VIGEKVVA
+420 IAEKTVEG
-428 YGPIWRLLKVPENVS
+428 GPTLRLFKVPDNVRN
-443 HLKIQFVPKND
+443 LKIQFVPKND
-454 AITDARGIYQLRDGY
+454 AITDARGIYQLKDGY
-469 KYYDF
+469 KYYSF

-502 FTVTTSLKNNGNFGA
+502 FTVTTSLKNNGNSGA
-517 SFNTDDFVYKIQ
+517 SLDTDEFVYKIQ

-542 KDFPSGN
+542 KDFPSNN
-549 SGVDINDMNVTYDA
+549 SGVDVNDMNVTYDA
-563 ANRIITIKSTG
+563 ANRVITIKSTG
-574 GGTGNSP
+574 GGTTNSP

-614 YKTYSQ
+614 YKTYTQ
-620 DFINSPAESH
+620 DFINSAAESH

-670 DLKRRAQTILDE
+670 DLKKRAQTILAE

-698 DSLAN
+698 DSLTN

-714 AENAVNRKVDD
+714 AENAVNQKADQ

-740 KQAAIQVIEEHKNEI
+740 KQAAIQVIEEHKGNI
-755 IGNIGDQTTDD
+755 IGDIGDQTTDD

-790 NAKQAIRDKAA
+790 NAKKAIRDKAT
-801 KQREIINHTP
+801 KQREIINATP
-811 DATQDEIQDA
+811 DATEDEIQDA
-821 LNQLTTDETD
+821 LNQLATDETD

-855 IGAVAPQVTHKQA
+855 IGAVVPQVTHKKA

-905 TNHALEQINQATTND
+905 TNHALEQINQATTNA
-920 DVDTAKGDG
+920 DVDNAKGDG

-972 QAAIEKV
+972 QAAIDKV
-979 NAAVAV
+979 NAAVTA

-1010 QAIEPATKVKTDA
+1010 QAITPATKVKTDA
-1023 KNAIDQSAETQHN
+1023 KNAIDKSAETQHN
-1036 AIFNNNDATLE
+1036 TIFNNNDATLE

-1097 TDARNAVNE
+1097 TDARNVVND

-1139 ALNDIGVTS
+1139 ALTDIGVTS

-1180 LTDLAT
+1180 LNDLAT

-1205 ALNQVDQDLA
+1205 ALNQVDQELA

-1226 NAEVDQ
+1226 NEEVDQ

-1251 PAALAQTNQHY
+1251 PAALAQINQHY
-1262 SAKLV
+1262 NAKLA
-1267 EINATPDATDD
+1267 EINATPDATND

-1295 ESIKQ
+1295 ESIKK

-1380 NDQVDATTNQAIN
+1380 NDQVDATTNQAVN

-1432 EKEVALQALAKEKEK
+1432 EKEVASQALAKEKEK

-1475 QPETKIKPAAREKI
+1475 QPETKVKPAAREKI
-1489 NQKANELRAQINQD
+1489 NQKANELRAKINQD

-1510 RQAALDKIN
+1510 RQVALDKIN
-1519 DLVAKAMTNITNDR
+1519 EFVNQAMTDITNNR
-1533 TNQQVNDSTN
+1533 TNQQVDDTTS
-1543 QALDDI
+1543 QALDSI
-1549 ALVTPDH
+1549 ALVAPEH

-1574 HEIEQAEHATD
+1574 QEIEQAEHATD

-1596 NNEKR
+1596 NNEKL
-1601 ALQNINQAIANNDV
+1601 ALQNINQAVTNNDV
-1615 KRVESNG
+1615 KRVETNG
-1622 IATLKGVEPHIV
+1622 IATLKGVQPHIV
-1634 VKPEAQEAIKASA
+1634 IKPEAQQAIKASA
-1647 DNQVESIKDT
+1647 ENQVESIKDT
-1657 PHATTD
+1657 PHATVD

-1668 NQQINDTLKQG
+1668 NQLISDTLKQA
-1679 QQDIDNTTQDAAVN
+1679 QQEIENTNQDAAVT

-1717 DNIDESN
+1717 DSIEEN
-1724 NNQLDAIRNTLDT
+1724 NKNQLDAIRNTLDT
-1737 TQDERNVAIAALNKI
+1737 TQDERDVAIDTLNKI
-1752 VNAIKN
+1752 VNTIKN

-1767 EVDQTEAD
+1767 EVDRTETD
-1775 GNNNIKVILPKV
+1775 GNDNIKVILPKV
-1787 QVKPAARQSVSAKAE
+1787 QVKPAARQSVGVKAE

-1842 TAQVNQNSIDAQNII
+1842 TAQVNQDSINAQNII

-1890 ATDEEQNA
+1890 ATDEEQNI
-1898 AIVQVEKELIKAK
+1898 AIAQVEKELIKAK
-1911 QQIAGAVTNA
+1911 QQIASAVTNA
-1921 DVAYLLHDGKNEIRE
+1921 DVAYLLHNEKNEIRE

-1942 KKATAREQL
+1942 RKASAREQL

-1956 DKKQAIEANVQAT
+1956 DKKQAIEANIQAT

-2000 DKTATLNLQTIHD
+2000 DKTASLNLQTIHD

-2031 LARVTHLVQNYRKVS
+2031 LARVTALVQNYRKVS

-2081 KRFNVALGDIEA
+2081 KRFNVALSDIEA

-2118 IATPEQLAKVKALI
+2118 IATPEQLAKVKVLI
-2132 DQYVADGNRMVDEDA
+2132 DQYVADGNRMIDEDA
-2147 TLNDIKKDTQLII
+2147 TLNDIKQHTQFIV
-2160 DEILAIKLPAEVIK
+2160 DEILAIKLPAEATKV
-2174 ASPKVGQPAPKV
+2174 SPKVIQPAPKV
-2186 CTPIKKEDKQ
+2186 CTPIKKE
-2196 EVRKVVKEL
+2196 ETHESRKVEKEL
-2205 PNTGSEEMDLPLKE
+2205 PNTGSEGMDLPLKE
-2219 LALITGAALLARR
+2219 FALITGAALLARR
-2232 RSKKEKES
+2232 RTKNEKES

>member
-53 PGNSQNTNADTNR
+53 PGNSPNTNADTNR
-66 DIVNDSQNTPNAHAT
+66 DIVNGSQNTPNAHAT

-96 DVANQVGPAPI
+96 GVANQVAPAPI
-107 QPSASPAQNNNN
+107 QPSTSSASNNNH
-119 SNANSTATEPAA
+119 SDANSTATEPAA

-192 RRAAPTDP
+192 RRAAPADP
-200 NATPAD
+200 N
-206 PTATPA
+206 ATPA

-223 AITAPYTPTTDPN
+223 AITAPFTPTTDPN
-236 ANNIGQNAPNEVLSF
+236 ANNIGQNAPNEVLTF

-313 LGRIRGNDTNDH
+313 LGRIKGNDTNDH
-325 GDFNGIEKTLTVNP
+325 GG
-339 NSELI
+339 
-344 FEFNTMTT
+344 
-352 KNYQAQGNVI
+352 
-362 ALGRIR
+362 
-368 GNDTNDHGDFN
+368 FN

-608 FNDTLT
+608 FNDILT
-614 YKTYSQ
+614 YKTYTQ

-670 DLKRRAQTILDE
+670 ELKRRAQTILDE

-698 DSLAN
+698 DSLVN

-801 KQREIINHTP
+801 KQREIINNTP

-979 NAAVAV
+979 NAAVAA

-1097 TDARNAVNE
+1097 TDARNAVND

-1198 TTEEKQV
+1198 TDEEKQV

-1251 PAALAQTNQHY
+1251 PTALAQINQHY
-1262 SAKLV
+1262 NAKLA

-1393 AIDNVEAEV
+1393 AIDNVEAKV

-1432 EKEVALQALAKEKEK
+1432 EKEVALLALAKEKEK

-1475 QPETKIKPAAREKI
+1475 QPETKVKPAAREKI

-1556 IVRAAARDAVKQ
+1556 IVRATARDAVKQ

-1601 ALQNINQAIANNDV
+1601 ALQNIDQAIANNDV

-1885 KANNE
+1885 KVNNE

-1911 QQIAGAVTNA
+1911 QQIASAVTNA

-1956 DKKQAIEANVQAT
+1956 DKKLAIEANVQAT

-2000 DKTATLNLQTIHD
+2000 DKTASLNLQTIHD

-2132 DQYVADGNRMVDEDA
+2132 DQYVADGIRMIDEDA
-2147 TLNDIKKDTQLII
+2147 TLNDIKQHTQFIV
-2160 DEILAIKLPAEVIK
+2160 DEILAIKLPAEATKVL
-2174 ASPKVGQPAPKV
+2174 PKVGQPAPKL
-2186 CTPIKKEDKQ
+2186 CTSIKKVDKQ

-2232 RSKKEKES
+2232 RNKNEKES

>member
-41 DHNVQGGSNQAL
+41 DNNVQSDTNQAT
-53 PGNSQNTNADTNR
+53 PVNSQDTNVANNR
-66 DIVNDSQNTPNAHAT
+66 GLANSAQNTPNQSAT
-81 DNTSTNQALTNHQNV
+81 TNQSTNQALVNHNNGSI
-96 DVANQVGPAPI
+96 ANQATPTSV
-107 QPSASPAQNNNN
+107 QSSTPSAQNNNHTDGN
-119 SNANSTATEPAA
+119 TTATETVSNAN
-131 NTNNNLASN
+131 NKDVVSN
-140 NNTLNVP
+140 NTTLNVP
-147 NNTDNNDSARHL
+147 NKTNENGSGGHL

-182 EASNR
+182 QASNR

-192 RRAAPTDP
+192 RRAAPADP

-206 PTATPA
+206 PAA
-212 DPTAGNGSAPV
+212 AAAGNGGAPV

-236 ANNIGQNAPNEVLSF
+236 ANNAGQNAPNEVLSF
-251 DDNNIR
+251 DDNGIR
-257 PSTNRSVPTVTVVD
+257 PSTNRSVPSVTVVD
-271 NLPGYTLINGGK
+271 NLPGFTLINGGK

-313 LGRIRGNDTNDH
+313 LGRIKGNDTNDH
-325 GDFNGIEKTLTVNP
+325 GDFNGIEK
-339 NSELI
+339 S
-344 FEFNTMTT
+344 
-352 KNYQAQGNVI
+352 
-362 ALGRIR
+362 
-368 GNDTNDHGDFN
+368 
-379 GIEKTLTVNPNSE
+379 LTVNPNSE

-407 MTNLIIKNADNDT
+407 VTNLIIKNADNDT
-420 VIGEKVVA
+420 VIAEKSVA
-428 YGPIWRLLKVPENVS
+428 YGPIWRLFKVPENVS

-517 SFNTDDFVYKIQ
+517 SFNTDDFVYKVQ

-542 KDFPSGN
+542 KDFPSSN
-549 SGVDINDMNVTYDA
+549 SGVDMNDFNVTYDA
-563 ANRIITIKSTG
+563 ANRVITIKSTG
-574 GGTGNSP
+574 GGSGNSP

-614 YKTYSQ
+614 YKTYTQ

-689 NKRVSQADI
+689 NKRVSQANI
-698 DSLAN
+698 DSLTN

-714 AENAVNRKVDD
+714 AENAVNKKVDQ

-790 NAKQAIRDKAA
+790 NAKKAIRDKAT
-801 KQREIINHTP
+801 KQREIINATP
-811 DATQDEIQDA
+811 DATEDEIQDA
-821 LNQLTTDETD
+821 LNQLATDETD

-836 TNATTNADVETAK
+836 TNATTNADVEIAK

-855 IGAVAPQVTHKQA
+855 IGAVVPQVTHKQA

-905 TNHALEQINQATTND
+905 TNHALEQINQATTNA
-920 DVDTAKGDG
+920 DVDNAKGDG

-972 QAAIEKV
+972 QAAIDKV
-979 NAAVAV
+979 NAAVTA

-1010 QAIEPATKVKTDA
+1010 QAITPATKVKTDA
-1023 KNAIDQSAETQHN
+1023 KNAIDKSAETQHN
-1036 AIFNNNDATLE
+1036 TIFNNNDATLE

-1097 TDARNAVNE
+1097 TDARNAVND

-1139 ALNDIGVTS
+1139 ALTDIGVTS

-1180 LTDLAT
+1180 LNDLAT

-1205 ALNQVDQDLA
+1205 ALNQVDQELA

-1251 PAALAQTNQHY
+1251 PAALAQINQHY
-1262 SAKLV
+1262 NAKLA
-1267 EINATPDATDD
+1267 EINATPDATND

-1369 QAFNQINQNQT
+1369 QAINQINQNQT
-1380 NDQVDATTNQAIN
+1380 NDQVDTTTNQAVN

-1432 EKEVALQALAKEKEK
+1432 EKEVASQALAKEKEK

-1475 QPETKIKPAAREKI
+1475 QPETKVKPAAREKI
-1489 NQKANELRAQINQD
+1489 NQKANELRAKINQD

-1510 RQAALDKIN
+1510 RQVALDKIN
-1519 DLVAKAMTNITNDR
+1519 EFVNQAMTDITNNR
-1533 TNQQVNDSTN
+1533 TNQQVDDTTS
-1543 QALDDI
+1543 QALDSI
-1549 ALVTPDH
+1549 ALVAPEH

-1574 HEIEQAEHATD
+1574 QEIEQAEHATD

-1596 NNEKR
+1596 NNEKL
-1601 ALQNINQAIANNDV
+1601 ALQNINQAVTNNDV
-1615 KRVESNG
+1615 KRVETNG
-1622 IATLKGVEPHIV
+1622 IATLKGVQPHIV
-1634 VKPEAQEAIKASA
+1634 IKPEAQQAIKATA
-1647 DNQVESIKDT
+1647 ENQVESIKDT
-1657 PHATTD
+1657 PHATVD

-1668 NQQINDTLKQG
+1668 NQLISDTLKQA
-1679 QQDIDNTTQDAAVN
+1679 QQEIENTNQDAAVT

-1717 DNIDESN
+1717 DSIEEN
-1724 NNQLDAIRNTLDT
+1724 NKNQLDAIRNTLDT
-1737 TQDERNVAIAALNKI
+1737 TQDERDVAIDTLNKI
-1752 VNAIKN
+1752 VNTIKN

-1767 EVDQTEAD
+1767 EVDRTETD
-1775 GNNNIKVILPKV
+1775 GNDNIKVILPKV
-1787 QVKPAARQSVSAKAE
+1787 QVKPAARQSVGVKAE

-1842 TAQVNQNSIDAQNII
+1842 TAQVNQDSIDAQNII

-1890 ATDEEQNA
+1890 ATDEEQNI
-1898 AIVQVEKELIKAK
+1898 AIAQVEKELIKAK
-1911 QQIAGAVTNA
+1911 QQIASAVTNA
-1921 DVAYLLHDGKNEIRE
+1921 DVAYLLHDEKNEIRE

-1942 KKATAREQL
+1942 RKASAREQL

-1956 DKKQAIEANVQAT
+1956 DKKQAIEANIQAT

-2000 DKTATLNLQTIHD
+2000 DKTASLNLQTIHD

-2031 LARVTHLVQNYRKVS
+2031 LARVTALVQNYRKVS
-2046 DRNKADALKAITALK
+2046 NRNKADALKAITALK

-2081 KRFNVALGDIEA
+2081 KRFNVALSDIEA

-2118 IATPEQLAKVKALI
+2118 IATPEQLAKVKVLI
-2132 DQYVADGNRMVDEDA
+2132 DQYVADGNRMIDEDA
-2147 TLNDIKKDTQLII
+2147 TLNDIKQHTQFIV
-2160 DEILAIKLPAEVIK
+2160 DEILAIKLPAEATKV
-2174 ASPKVGQPAPKV
+2174 SPKEIQPAPKV
-2186 CTPIKKEDKQ
+2186 CTPIKKE
-2196 EVRKVVKEL
+2196 ETHESRKVEKEL
-2205 PNTGSEEMDLPLKE
+2205 PNTGSEGMDLPLKE
-2219 LALITGAALLARR
+2219 FALITGAALLARR
-2232 RSKKEKES
+2232 RTKNEKES